1 MAQDKKVFEIKI
13 NGLTESVDA
22 VKSLNKELNILDEK
36 LKSLQNAKINI
47 KVQGNTPDTTKTKV
61 SGNTGTDSQV
71 EKQTQQQNALAKLQQ
86 QIAQQQAK
94 NAAMVTTE
102 YQQQYQELVKIRE
115 ANKEVEQI
123 QKQIATG
130 VRDTNGEYTNTLQG
144 QRAYLSE
151 LQKTFNSQ
159 EMGTEEWR
167 KAADELLRVRE
178 LVKGI
183 EQSTGDYRR
192 NVGNYPSGA
201 KELVTLFQEYQQQIE
216 ETNRSLNELKN
227 SMSGLSQDS
236 DEYKKIAVQV
246 SELEDKLSETT
257 EAAKGL
263 NDELS
268 KKIQINVGSTV
279 QYFDDVD
286 QAAENLQKQLRALAL
301 EGQQGTKQW
310 NDTINA
316 YGRVQK
322 AIMATTREVDAFV
335 ASSTGLKQ
343 TISIMQG
350 FSGLASLGVGIQGL
364 FGGQNED
371 LDKALQK
378 FTQLTLVMQGIQTI
392 QKQMATEGD
401 AFGRIMK
408 QSWDWANGIAGA
420 FGKITGKI
428 LGIIPG
434 AKSVGNALKNS
445 LQWIGNKGSQI
456 KSLIDVNAVNNEIKQ
471 VQKELNDMAFT
482 ASNVALQQYST
493 NFQKI
498 ADIAAKVKIA
508 PDTKG
513 LQEVSNYISLMEEEL
528 ERLKQDDISFG
539 RIDPTIKDDIN
550 QLTQDLDK
558 WKDIQLK
565 IETGDTKGALES
577 INEELNTMGETLK
590 NNAQQTDEATQKYAE
605 LQQKLA
611 QLKQQSAEAEQNTG
625 TLGKGLSKLG
635 VFGKVV
641 SSVLIGIGRAA
652 KIAAASLKALA
663 ASTVILLVIQV
674 ALEAVMKLIEGLTSL
689 WKDWFG
695 PSDSDLAKTVENF
708 DALAASIENA
718 NNKLQDLNK
727 QVERKQTTGALSS
740 YDALKEKLNNVKAS
754 AEEARKSLQQYA
766 AELETTKALNDDN
779 VSDFE
784 TDTWWNSE
792 DSYSSMEDFKKRY
805 KVLVKAVSQGVD
817 EMKAKTGSGG
827 WFLTADDAKADLAV
841 MQKAIIG
848 KIQYDINNIDFS
860 KGEEAYR
867 EFIQIINDETNASA
881 LANIEEL
888 FPEDKWQQGLK
899 RRIDAYR
906 NFAEQYLDLNAQ
918 MAAANREL
926 QRTIDDN
933 NNAAI
938 DDPYERANAQRKT
951 AMERELQDAA
961 DNEELKASIR
971 AKYARE
977 ERDAKKAHQKQLEA
991 DAKAARQKALQ
1002 NQYTAMQSEIDLMQD
1017 GLEKQKK
1024 ILELQKKQAVDA
1036 ATEQGASKKTIA
1048 NIIEN
1053 YNRQILKLELEF
1065 TKNIEKLYKTRN
1077 QNLLQL
1083 ELDYLAQIKEVD
1095 RSIWDRQM
1103 DIKRQMEEFVQQ
1115 DYEFNLNFEITENQP
1130 IEKYVDNLVGYY
1142 TDLEKAQ
1149 QQYVERKKKL
1159 DIEAENEQYNR
1170 NKTDVDEQYQ
1180 ERLRSYSDWLDTQN
1194 ELLNQAL
1201 EDGLISQ
1208 TQYDNMKTENQK
1220 KADQYLQDETER
1232 YNANI
1237 EQMDKDHQQK
1247 LTEIDRNALEE
1258 KRQYTKEALD
1268 NIIQTYNDF
1277 YNEIE
1282 QIGELKTKKN
1292 VSAIGIINFK
1302 KEKAN
1307 LKNMKSQYEKLM
1319 ADLQKEYQD
1328 LQAKFDNNEISFN
1341 DFRLA
1346 QKELDDLVAEI
1357 NAKYADV
1364 NNRLNSLFS
1373 TVVQSVMQATQ
1384 QYVQAFSSIWS
1395 SISSLME
1402 MSLDNE
1408 ERRLE
1413 KEKEIL
1419 DEEYDML
1426 EEQYQK
1432 QEELEKKHTD
1442 RINSIEDE
1450 LKTARGDRREH
1461 LIDQLAQE
1469 RNAQLKALENERAI
1483 EKEKE
1488 QNQKKQQQLEKQ
1500 QEALEKKRWEQNK
1513 KNQIVQATINTYT
1526 AVTNALAVQPW
1537 FVGLALS
1544 AVALALGMAQV
1555 SKIQA
1560 QKYYA
1565 KGGLLEGKPHSQGG
1579 IKVGNTGIEVEGGEF
1594 VTNKIT
1600 TRQNLPLLEYINSK
1614 KKPLTREDII
1624 NYYDGKERPF
1634 ITKSITNKFAQGG
1647 ELSTMQNIDVRD
1659 LVNYQQPQ
1667 DNAQY
1672 VVSVVDIINAA
1683 DNVRNVQTLAGLNR

>member
-22 VKSLNKELNILDEK
+22 VKSLNKELNTLDEK

-130 VRDTNGEYTNTLQG
+130 VRDSNGEYTNTLQG

-216 ETNRSLNELKN
+216 ETNRSLNELKD
-227 SMSGLSQDS
+227 SMRGLSQDS
-236 DEYKKIAVQV
+236 NEYKKIAVQV

-257 EAAKGL
+257 ETAKGL

-343 TISIMQG
+343 TIAVMQG

-364 FGGQNED
+364 FGGQNEE

-378 FTQLTLVMQGIQTI
+378 FTQLTLVMQGLQTV
-392 QKQMATEGD
+392 QKQMQTEGD

-408 QSWDWANGIAGA
+408 QWWEWANKGVSVIGSLI
-420 FGKITGKI
+420 GKIPGIKQ
-428 LGIIPG
+428 LGQ
-434 AKSVGNALKNS
+434 ATKSAFEWV
-445 LQWIGNKGSQI
+445 GNKGTQI
-456 KSLIDVNAVNNEIKQ
+456 KSVIDYNSVQSEIKK
-471 VQKELNDMAFT
+471 VQKELNDLPISAENT
-482 ASNVALQQYST
+482 WIQQYSRIFT
-493 NFQKI
+493 EI
-498 ADIAAKVKIA
+498 SDLAAKIKIA
-508 PDTKG
+508 PNTEG
-513 LQEVSNYISLMEEEL
+513 LEGVNNIISGLEAQLSEL
-528 ERLKQDDISFG
+528 NEMDLSFG
-539 RIDPTIKDDIN
+539 GNVPEIQEDIADVT
-550 QLTQDLDK
+550 TQLDK

-565 IETGDTKGALES
+565 IETGDTQGALDAV
-577 INEELNTMGETLK
+577 NEQLQTMATDLNNVGDMSDETAK
-590 NNAQQTDEATQKYAE
+590 QYAE
-605 LQQKLA
+605 LTTKLSELNVQSKQSQKNLGA
-611 QLKQQSAEAEQNTG
+611 FG
-625 TLGKGLSKLG
+625 TTLTKLG
-635 VFGKVV
+635 GFGKVV
-641 SSVLIGIGRAA
+641 ASALIGIGKAA
-652 KIAAASLKALA
+652 KIAAASLKTLA
-663 ASTVILLVIQV
+663 ASTVILLAIQL
-674 ALEAVMKLIEGLTSL
+674 ALEAVMYLIEGVTKL
-689 WKDWFG
+689 WNSWTGADT
-695 PSDSDLAKTVENF
+695 AKLVENF
-708 DALAASIENA
+708 DGLAASIENA
-718 NNKLQDLNK
+718 NNKLEDLNK

-792 DSYSSMEDFKKRY
+792 DSYSSMDDFKKRY
-805 KVLVKAVSQGVD
+805 QTLVKAVSQGVD

-827 WFLTADDAKADLAV
+827 WFLTADDAKSDLAV

-848 KIQYDINNIDFS
+848 KIQYDISNIDFS

-918 MAAANREL
+918 MAAANRDL

-933 NNAAI
+933 KNAAI
-938 DDPYERANAQRKT
+938 DDPYQRANAQRQT
-951 AMERELQDAA
+951 AMERELEDAA
-961 DNEELKASIR
+961 NNEELRASIR

-977 ERDAKKAHQKQLEA
+977 ERDARRAHQKQLAA

-1002 NQYTAMQSEIDLMQD
+1002 NQYTAMQAEIDLMED

-1036 ATEQGASKKTIA
+1036 AREQGASKATISK
-1048 NIIEN
+1048 IVES

-1083 ELDYLAQIKEVD
+1083 ELEYLAQVKEVD

-1103 DIKRQMEEFVQQ
+1103 DIKKQIEDFAQQ
-1115 DYEFNLNFEITENQP
+1115 DYEFNLNFEITNNPP
-1130 IEKYVDNLVGYY
+1130 IEEYVNNLVGYY

-1159 DIEAENEQYNR
+1159 DIEAENEQYDR
-1170 NKTDVDEQYQ
+1170 NQTDAYEQYQ
-1180 ERLRSYSDWLDTQN
+1180 ERTRSYSQWLETQN
-1194 ELLNQAL
+1194 ELLDQAL
-1201 EDGLISQ
+1201 KDGLISQ
-1208 TQYDNMKTENQK
+1208 TQYDNMKSENQK

-1237 EQMDKDHQQK
+1237 EQLNKDHQQR
-1247 LTEIDRNALEE
+1247 LAEIDRNATDQ

-1282 QIGELKTKKN
+1282 QAGERQTKKN
-1292 VSAIGIINFK
+1292 TSGIGIINYT

-1307 LKNMKSQYEKLM
+1307 LKNMQSQYTKLM
-1319 ADLQKEYQD
+1319 TDIQKEYQD
-1328 LQAKFDNNEISFN
+1328 LQTKFDNNEISFN

-1346 QKELDDLVAEI
+1346 KKELDGLSAEI
-1357 NAKYADV
+1357 TEKYNDV
-1364 NNRLNSLFS
+1364 SNQLKNLFS
-1373 TVVQSVMQATQ
+1373 TVAQSVMQATQ

-1408 ERRLE
+1408 QRRLE
-1413 KEKEIL
+1413 KEQEL
-1419 DEEYDML
+1419 LEEEYDML

-1442 RINSIEDE
+1442 RVNSIEDE
-1450 LKTARGDRREH
+1450 LKTARGDRREN
-1461 LIDQLAQE
+1461 LINQLAQE
-1469 RNAQLKALENERAI
+1469 KNAQIKALENERAI

-1500 QEALEKKRWEQNK
+1500 QKALEKKRWEQNK
-1513 KNQIVQATINTYT
+1513 KNQIVQATINTFT

-1544 AVALALGMAQV
+1544 AVALALGMANV
-1555 SKIQA
+1555 AKIKA

-1647 ELSTMQNIDVRD
+1647 ELPTMQDIDVRD
-1659 LVNYQQPQ
+1659 LVNYVPQ
-1667 DNAQY
+1667 TDDRPIYVAVTEIENAM
-1672 VVSVVDIINAA
+1672 
-1683 DNVRNVQTLAGLNR
+1683 DNVQQVRVLAGVQ

>member
-13 NGLTESVDA
+13 NGLSESVDA
-22 VKSLNKELNILDEK
+22 VKSLNKELNTLDEK

-47 KVQGNTPDTTKTKV
+47 KVQGNIPDTTKAKV
-61 SGNTGTDSQV
+61 SGNTGTNSQV

-102 YQQQYQELVKIRE
+102 YQQQYQELVKIKE

-151 LQKTFNSQ
+151 LQKAFNSQ

-316 YGRVQK
+316 YGKVQK

-364 FGGQNED
+364 FGGQNEE
-371 LDKALQK
+371 LDKSLQK
-378 FTQLTLVMQGIQTI
+378 FTQLTLVMQGLQTTYTQI
-392 QKQMATEGD
+392 KTEGD
-401 AFGRIMK
+401 AFGKILK
-408 QSWDWANGIAGA
+408 QTWDYANWIAGA

-428 LGIIPG
+428 LGMIPG
-434 AKSVGNALKNS
+434 AKSLGNTLKNG

-482 ASNVALQQYST
+482 ASNVALQQYSV

-539 RIDPTIKDDIN
+539 SIDPTIKDDIN
-550 QLTQDLDK
+550 QLTQDIDK
-558 WKDIQLK
+558 WKDIQIK
-565 IETGDTKGALES
+565 IETGDAKGALES
-577 INEELNTMGETLK
+577 INDELNTMGETLM
-590 NNAQQTDEATQKYAE
+590 NNAEQSDEAAQKYAQ

-625 TLGKGLSKLG
+625 ALGKSLSKMG
-635 VFGKVV
+635 GFGKVV
-641 SSVLIGIGRAA
+641 SSALIGIGKAA
-652 KIAAASLKALA
+652 KIAAKSLKAMA
-663 ASTVILLVIQV
+663 ASTVILLAIQL
-674 ALEAVMKLIEGLTSL
+674 ALEAVMALIEGLTSL
-689 WKDWFG
+689 WNWATGADT
-695 PSDSDLAKTVENF
+695 AKLVENF
-708 DALAASIENA
+708 DGLAASIENA
-718 NNKLQDLNK
+718 KNKLDDLNK
-727 QVERKQTTGALSS
+727 QTERKKAEGSINS
-740 YDALKEKLNNVKAS
+740 YQELKEKIDNV
-754 AEEARKSLQQYA
+754 
-766 AELETTKALNDDN
+766 TKAAQQAGTSLKQF
-779 VSDFE
+779 VSDMENTKDIDLKTFE

-792 DSYSSMEDFKKRY
+792 DSYKSMDDFKKRY
-805 KVLVKAVSQGVD
+805 QTLVKAVSQGVD
-817 EMKAKTGSGG
+817 EMEAKTGSGSW
-827 WFLTADDAKADLAV
+827 WFTADDAKSDLAD

-848 KIQYDINNIDFS
+848 KLQYDINNIDFS

-867 EFIQIINDETNASA
+867 QFINLINDETNASA
-881 LANIEEL
+881 LANIDEL

-899 RRIDAYR
+899 QRIDAYR
-906 NFAEQYLDLNAQ
+906 NFAEQMYGLNTQLAQQTASMARQIQDNLD
-918 MAAANREL
+918 
-926 QRTIDDN
+926 
-933 NNAAI
+933 AAI
-938 DDPYERANAQRKT
+938 SDPYQRANAQRKT
-951 AMERELQDAA
+951 AMQRELEEAEGNAKLQD
-961 DNEELKASIR
+961 SIR
-971 AKYARE
+971 QKYARE
-977 ERDAKKAHQKQLEA
+977 EADAQKAHQKQLAA

-1002 NQYTAMQSEIDLMQD
+1002 NQYTAMQAEIDLMEE

-1024 ILELQKKQAVDA
+1024 ILELQKKQSVDA
-1036 ATEQGASKKTIA
+1036 AREQGASKATIA
-1048 NIIEN
+1048 KIVEN

-1083 ELDYLAQIKEVD
+1083 ELEYLAQLKEVD

-1103 DIKRQMEEFVQQ
+1103 DIKKQIEDFAQQ
-1115 DYEFNLNFEITENQP
+1115 DYEFNLNFEITNNPP
-1130 IEKYVDNLVGYY
+1130 IEEYVNNLVGYY
-1142 TDLEKAQ
+1142 QDLESAQ

-1159 DIEAENEQYNR
+1159 DIEAENEQYDR
-1170 NKTDVDEQYQ
+1170 NQTDAYEQYQ
-1180 ERLRSYSDWLDTQN
+1180 ERTRAYSQWLETQN
-1194 ELLNQAL
+1194 ELLKQAL

-1208 TQYDNMKTENQK
+1208 TQYDEMERENHE
-1220 KADQYLQDETER
+1220 KANQYLEDENAR
-1232 YNANI
+1232 YIANL
-1237 EQMDKDHQQK
+1237 EQMDKDHQQR
-1247 LTEIDRNALEE
+1247 LAEIDRNATDQ

-1282 QIGELKTKKN
+1282 QTGELATKKN
-1292 VSAIGIINFK
+1292 TSGIGIINFK

-1319 ADLQKEYQD
+1319 TDIQKEYQD
-1328 LQAKFDNNEISFN
+1328 LQTKFDNNEISFN
-1341 DFRLA
+1341 DFRQA
-1346 QKELDDLVAEI
+1346 KKELDGLSAEI
-1357 NAKYADV
+1357 TEKYNDV
-1364 NNRLNSLFS
+1364 SNKLKTLFS
-1373 TVVQSVMQATQ
+1373 TVAQSVMQATQ

-1413 KEKEIL
+1413 KQQELLE
-1419 DEEYDML
+1419 EEYDML

-1442 RINSIEDE
+1442 RVNSIEDE
-1450 LKTARGDRREH
+1450 LKTARGDRREN
-1461 LIDQLAQE
+1461 LINQLAQE
-1469 RNAQLKALENERAI
+1469 KNAQIKALENERAI

-1500 QEALEKKRWEQNK
+1500 QKALEKKRWEQNK
-1513 KNQIVQATINTYT
+1513 KNQIVQATINTFT

-1544 AVALALGMAQV
+1544 AVALALGMANV
-1555 SKIQA
+1555 AKIKA

-1565 KGGLLEGKPHSQGG
+1565 DGGLLTGKSHSQGG
-1579 IKVGNTGIEVEGGEF
+1579 IKIPGTNIEVEGNEY
-1594 VTNKIT
+1594 VINKT
-1600 TRQNLPLLEYINSK
+1600 TTKYNQPLVEYINSK
-1614 KKPLTREDII
+1614 R
-1624 NYYDGKERPF
+1624 RP
-1634 ITKSITNKFAQGG
+1634 ITKDDLINFYDNGQHKLINKNLTGKYAEGG
-1647 ELSTMQNIDVRD
+1647 QLPVMNDIDVRD

-1667 DNAQY
+1667 DNTQY

-1683 DNVRNVQTLAGLNR
+1683 DNVRSIQTLAGINK

>member
-22 VKSLNKELNILDEK
+22 VKSLNKELNSLDEK
-36 LKSLQNAKINI
+36 LKLLQNAKINI

-61 SGNTGTDSQV
+61 SGNSGNDSQV

-130 VRDTNGEYTNTLQG
+130 VRDANGEYTNTLQG

-216 ETNRSLNELKN
+216 ETNRSLNELKD

-268 KKIQINVGSTV
+268 KKIQINVGDTV

-286 QAAENLQKQLRALAL
+286 QAAESLQKQLRALAL

-310 NDTINA
+310 NNTINA
-316 YGRVQK
+316 YGKVQK
-322 AIMATTREVDAFV
+322 AIMATTREVDAFM
-335 ASSTGLKQ
+335 ARSTGLKK
-343 TISIMQG
+343 TITIMQG
-350 FSGLASLGVGIQGL
+350 FAGVASLGQGLMGL
-364 FGGQNED
+364 FGGQSEE
-371 LDKALQK
+371 LDKTLAT
-378 FTQLTLVMQGIQTI
+378 FTQMTMVLQGIQSI
-392 QKQMATEGD
+392 KKQMETEGD
-401 AFGRIMK
+401 SFGQMMAKTWSWVDGLTNNLSKTIKELDSYRRVTKKYGSEKNDLFDGALEQMAVFKDKIRQLPSEVLDALNNVLHTAKNNKVNFIDLFAFDSDELRKKFGDEVADAMDKFNESLKNNNATDAATDLKDFATAAQMAQGNTTGLTASMMK
-408 QSWDWANGIAGA
+408 LGKAGPVVA
-420 FGKITGKI
+420 KGMRVAAAGLKSIVSASAVGLII
-428 LGIIPG
+428 LGINKAITLLTAG
-434 AKSVGNALKNS
+434 INWLHDAITGNN
-445 LQWIGNKGSQI
+445 
-456 KSLIDVNAVNNEIKQ
+456 
-471 VQKELNDMAFT
+471 
-482 ASNVALQQYST
+482 
-493 NFQKI
+493 
-498 ADIAAKVKIA
+498 
-508 PDTKG
+508 
-513 LQEVSNYISLMEEEL
+513 
-528 ERLKQDDISFG
+528 
-539 RIDPTIKDDIN
+539 
-550 QLTQDLDK
+550 
-558 WKDIQLK
+558 
-565 IETGDTKGALES
+565 
-577 INEELNTMGETLK
+577 
-590 NNAQQTDEATQKYAE
+590 
-605 LQQKLA
+605 
-611 QLKQQSAEAEQNTG
+611 
-625 TLGKGLSKLG
+625 LGK
-635 VFGKVV
+635 
-641 SSVLIGIGRAA
+641 
-652 KIAAASLKALA
+652 
-663 ASTVILLVIQV
+663 
-674 ALEAVMKLIEGLTSL
+674 AVE
-689 WKDWFG
+689 D
-695 PSDSDLAKTVENF
+695 F
-708 DALAASIENA
+708 DGLAASIENA

-727 QVERKQTTGALSS
+727 QTERKKAEGSINS
-740 YDALKEKLNNVKAS
+740 YQELKEKLDSV
-754 AEEARKSLQQYA
+754 
-766 AELETTKALNDDN
+766 TKAAQQSGMSLKQF
-779 VSDFE
+779 VSDLENTKDIDFKDFE

-792 DSYSSMEDFKKRY
+792 DNYSSMDDFKKRY
-805 KVLVKAVSQGVD
+805 QNLVKAVSQGVD
-817 EMKAKTGSGG
+817 EMEAKTGSGHW
-827 WFLTADDAKADLAV
+827 WFTADDAKNDLAE

-867 EFIQIINDETNASA
+867 QFINIINDETNASA
-881 LANIEEL
+881 LANIEKL
-888 FPEDKWQQGLK
+888 FPEDQWQQGLK

-906 NFAEQYLDLNAQ
+906 NFAEQMYSLNTQ
-918 MAAANREL
+918 MASQTVNVSR
-926 QRTIDDN
+926 QIQDN
-933 NNAAI
+933 LNAAI
-938 DDPYERANAQRKT
+938 SNPYQRANAQRKT
-951 AMERELQDAA
+951 AMERELEDAKDNAELQD
-961 DNEELKASIR
+961 SIR
-971 AKYARE
+971 KKYARE
-977 ERDAKKAHQKQLEA
+977 EADAARAHRQQMAAE
-991 DAKAARQKALQ
+991 AKAARQKALQ
-1002 NQYTAMQSEIDLMQD
+1002 NQYTAMQAEIDLMQD
-1017 GLEKQKK
+1017 GVEKQKK
-1024 ILELQKKQAVDA
+1024 ILQLQKKQAVDSA
-1036 ATEQGASKKTIA
+1036 REQGASKATIA
-1048 NIIEN
+1048 KIIKN
-1053 YNRQILKLELEF
+1053 YNRQILNLELGF
-1065 TKNIEKLYKTRN
+1065 TRNIEKLYKTRN

-1083 ELDYLAQIKEVD
+1083 ELEYLAQIKEVD

-1103 DIKRQMEEFVQQ
+1103 DIKKQMEDFKKQ
-1115 DYEFNLNFEITENQP
+1115 DYEFNLNFEITDNPPLE
-1130 IEKYVDNLVGYY
+1130 EYVNNLVGYY
-1142 TDLEKAQ
+1142 KDLEAIQ
-1149 QQYVERKKKL
+1149 EQHLERQKKL
-1159 DIEAENEQYNR
+1159 DVEAENEQYKR
-1170 NKTDVDEQYQ
+1170 NTTDVKEQYE
-1180 ERLRSYSDWLDTQN
+1180 ERKRSYSEWLDSQN
-1194 ELLNQAL
+1194 EILDQAL
-1201 EDGLISQ
+1201 KEGTISQ
-1208 TQYDNMKTENQK
+1208 AQHDEMQKENK
-1220 KADQYLQDETER
+1220 EKADKYLKDETER
-1232 YNANI
+1232 YNSNI
-1237 EQMDKDHQQK
+1237 EQLNKDHQQR
-1247 LTEIDRNALEE
+1247 LLEIDRNSNEQ
-1258 KRQYTKEALD
+1258 KRQNTKETLD

-1282 QIGELKTKKN
+1282 QAGERKTRQN
-1292 VSAIGIINFK
+1292 TSGIGIINYS
-1302 KEKAN
+1302 KERAN
-1307 LKNMKSQYEKLM
+1307 LKNMKSQYTKLM
-1319 ADLQKEYQD
+1319 TDIQNEYQV
-1328 LQAKFDNNEISFN
+1328 LQDKFDNNEISFN
-1341 DFRLA
+1341 DFRQA
-1346 QKELDDLVAEI
+1346 KKELDGLSVEVTD
-1357 NAKYADV
+1357 KYNEV
-1364 NNRLNSLFS
+1364 SNRLNNLFT

-1413 KEKEIL
+1413 KEQEL
-1419 DEEYDML
+1419 LEEEYDML

-1442 RINSIEDE
+1442 RVNSIEDE

-1461 LIDQLAQE
+1461 LIDQLTQE
-1469 RNAQLKALENERAI
+1469 RNAQIKALENERAI

-1488 QNQKKQQQLEKQ
+1488 QNQKKQKQVEKQ
-1500 QEALEKKRWEQNK
+1500 QGALEKKRWEQNK

-1526 AVTNALAVQPW
+1526 AITNALAVSPW

-1555 SKIQA
+1555 AKIKA

-1565 KGGLLEGKPHSQGG
+1565 DGGLLEGKSHSQGG

-1647 ELSTMQNIDVRD
+1647 ELSPMQDINVRD
-1659 LVNYQQPQ
+1659 IVNYTPPT
-1667 DNAQY
+1667 DDRPIYVTVTDIENAM
-1672 VVSVVDIINAA
+1672 
-1683 DNVRNVQTLAGLNR
+1683 DNVQQVRVLAGVK

>member
-22 VKSLNKELNILDEK
+22 VKSLNKELNTLDEK
-36 LKSLQNAKINI
+36 LKLLQNAKINI

-61 SGNTGTDSQV
+61 SGNTGNDSQV

-102 YQQQYQELVKIRE
+102 YQQQYQELVKIKE

-130 VRDTNGEYTNTLQG
+130 VRDANGEYTNTLQG

-201 KELVTLFQEYQQQIE
+201 KELVTLFQEYQTQIE

-257 EAAKGL
+257 ESAKGL

-268 KKIQINVGSTV
+268 KKIQINVGNTV

-286 QAAENLQKQLRALAL
+286 QAAESLQKQLRALAL

-310 NDTINA
+310 NNTINA
-316 YGRVQK
+316 YGKVQK
-322 AIMATTREVDAFV
+322 AIMATTREVDAFI

-343 TISIMQG
+343 TITIMQG
-350 FSGLASLGVGIQGL
+350 FTGVASLGQGLMGL
-364 FGGQNED
+364 FGGQSEE
-371 LDKALQK
+371 LDKTLAK
-378 FTQLTLVMQGIQTI
+378 FTQMTLVLQGIQTI
-392 QKQMATEGD
+392 KKQMETEGD
-401 AFGRIMK
+401 AFGQMMTKTWNWVDGLTDNLSKTI
-408 QSWDWANGIAGA
+408 
-420 FGKITGKI
+420 
-428 LGIIPG
+428 
-434 AKSVGNALKNS
+434 
-445 LQWIGNKGSQI
+445 
-456 KSLIDVNAVNNEIKQ
+456 
-471 VQKELNDMAFT
+471 KELDSYGRVIKKYGSGKNDLFRGAIEQIVAFRDKIRQLPSEVLDAYNNMLHT
-482 ASNVALQQYST
+482 AKEKESKVNLVDLFAFDSDELRKKFGDEVADAMDKF
-493 NFQKI
+493 N
-498 ADIAAKVKIA
+498 
-508 PDTKG
+508 
-513 LQEVSNYISLMEEEL
+513 ESLA
-528 ERLKQDDISFG
+528 
-539 RIDPTIKDDIN
+539 N
-550 QLTQDLDK
+550 
-558 WKDIQLK
+558 
-565 IETGDTKGALES
+565 
-577 INEELNTMGETLK
+577 
-590 NNAQQTDEATQKYAE
+590 NNASDAANDLKDFATA
-605 LQQKLA
+605 A
-611 QLKQQSAEAEQNTG
+611 QMAQGNT
-625 TLGKGLSKLG
+625 T
-635 VFGKVV
+635 
-641 SSVLIGIGRAA
+641 
-652 KIAAASLKALA
+652 
-663 ASTVILLVIQV
+663 
-674 ALEAVMKLIEGLTSL
+674 GLTSSMMKL
-689 WKDWFG
+689 GKAG
-695 PSDSDLAKTVENF
+695 PVVATGMRVAAAGIKALISATVVGLIIVAITEAINLLIDGLKLLSDAITGNDLGKAVEDF
-708 DALAASIENA
+708 DGLAASIQNA
-718 NNKLQDLNK
+718 KDQLADLNK
-727 QVERKQTTGALSS
+727 QTERKRAEGTINS
-740 YDALKEKLNNVKAS
+740 YQELREKL
-754 AEEARKSLQQYA
+754 
-766 AELETTKALNDDN
+766 DN
-779 VSDFE
+779 VTKSAQQAGASLKQFVSDMENTKDIDLKAFE

-805 KVLVKAVSQGVD
+805 QTLVKAVSQGVD
-817 EMKAKTGSGG
+817 EMEAKNGSGDW
-827 WFLTADDAKADLAV
+827 WFTADDAKNDLAE

-867 EFIQIINDETNASA
+867 QFINIINDETNASA
-881 LANIEEL
+881 LANIDEL
-888 FPEDKWQQGLK
+888 FPEDKWQKGLK
-899 RRIDAYR
+899 QRIDAYR
-906 NFAEQYLDLNAQ
+906 NFAEQMYDLNTQ
-918 MAAANREL
+918 MAAQTA
-926 QRTIDDN
+926 TIMKQIQDN
-933 NNAAI
+933 LIAAI
-938 DDPYERANAQRKT
+938 ADPYERANAQRKT
-951 AMERELQDAA
+951 AMQREL
-961 DNEELKASIR
+961 EEAESSWFLRTSIR

-977 ERDAKKAHQKQLEA
+977 EADAQKEHQKQLAA

-1002 NQYTAMQSEIDLMQD
+1002 NQYTAMQAEIDLMED

-1036 ATEQGASKKTIA
+1036 AREQGASKATIA
-1048 NIIEN
+1048 KIVEN
-1053 YNRQILKLELEF
+1053 YNRQILKLELDF

-1083 ELDYLAQIKEVD
+1083 ELDYLAQLKEVD

-1103 DIKRQMEEFVQQ
+1103 DIKKQIEDFAQQ
-1115 DYEFNLNFEITENQP
+1115 DYEFNLNFEITNNPP
-1130 IEKYVDNLVGYY
+1130 IEEYVNNLVGYY
-1142 TDLEKAQ
+1142 QDLESAQ

-1159 DIEAENEQYNR
+1159 DVEAENEQYNR
-1170 NKTDVDEQYQ
+1170 NKVDVEEQYQ

-1194 ELLNQAL
+1194 ELLTQAL

-1208 TQYDNMKTENQK
+1208 TQYDNMKSENQK
-1220 KADQYLQDETER
+1220 KADKYLQDETER

-1237 EQMDKDHQQK
+1237 EQMDKDHQQR
-1247 LTEIDRNALEE
+1247 LAEIDRNANEQ

-1282 QIGELKTKKN
+1282 QAGEKQTKKN
-1292 VSAIGIINFK
+1292 TSGIGIINYT
-1302 KEKAN
+1302 KERAN
-1307 LKNMKSQYEKLM
+1307 LKNMQSQYTKLM
-1319 ADLQKEYQD
+1319 ADIQKEYQD
-1328 LQAKFDNNEISFN
+1328 LQTKFDNNEISFN

-1346 QKELDDLVAEI
+1346 KKELDGLSAEI
-1357 NAKYADV
+1357 TEKYNDV
-1364 NNRLNSLFS
+1364 SNKLKNLFS
-1373 TVVQSVMQATQ
+1373 TVAQSVMQATQ

-1413 KEKEIL
+1413 KQQELLE
-1419 DEEYDML
+1419 EEYDML

-1442 RINSIEDE
+1442 RVNSIEDE

-1469 RNAQLKALENERAI
+1469 KNAQIKALENERAI

-1500 QEALEKKRWEQNK
+1500 QKALEKKRWEQNK

-1544 AVALALGMAQV
+1544 AVALALGMANV
-1555 SKIQA
+1555 AKIQS

-1647 ELSTMQNIDVRD
+1647 ELPVMQDIDVRD

-1683 DNVRNVQTLAGLNR
+1683 DNVRSIQTLAGINK

>member
-22 VKSLNKELNILDEK
+22 VKSLNKELNTLDEK

-47 KVQGNTPDTTKTKV
+47 KVQGNIPDTTKTKV
-61 SGNTGTDSQV
+61 SGNTGTNSQV

-102 YQQQYQELVKIRE
+102 YQQQYQELVKIKE

-257 EAAKGL
+257 ETAKGL

-322 AIMATTREVDAFV
+322 AIMATTREVDAFM

-350 FSGLASLGVGIQGL
+350 FSGLASLGMGIQGL
-364 FGGQNED
+364 FGGQNEE
-371 LDKALQK
+371 LDKSLQK
-378 FTQLTLVMQGIQTI
+378 FTQLTLVMQGLQTV
-392 QKQMATEGD
+392 QKQMKTEGD

-408 QSWDWANGIAGA
+408 QSWDWVNNAVT
-420 FGKITGKI
+420 FTGKLI
-428 LGIIPG
+428 GQIPG
-434 AKSVGNALKNS
+434 LKQLGQVTKSAFE
-445 LQWIGNKGSQI
+445 WFGNKGTQI
-456 KSLIDVNAVNNEIKQ
+456 KSVIDYNSVQAEIKK
-471 VQKELNDMAFT
+471 VEKELNDLPIRAENT
-482 ASNVALQQYST
+482 WIKQYSGIFT
-493 NFQKI
+493 EI
-498 ADIAAKVKIA
+498 SDLAAKIKIA
-508 PDTKG
+508 PDTEG
-513 LQEVSNYISLMEEEL
+513 LNGVKKTISGLEAQLSDLNEMDLRFGGNVPEIQE
-528 ERLKQDDISFG
+528 DIAE
-539 RIDPTIKDDIN
+539 TTKE
-550 QLTQDLDK
+550 LDK

-565 IETGDTKGALES
+565 IETGDTQGALDAV
-577 INEELNTMGETLK
+577 NEQLQTMATDLNNVGNMSDETAK
-590 NNAQQTDEATQKYAE
+590 KYAE
-605 LQQKLA
+605 LTTKLSELNVQSKEA
-611 QLKQQSAEAEQNTG
+611 QSKLG
-625 TLGKGLSKLG
+625 GLGKGLSKMGG
-635 VFGKVV
+635 VGKFFA
-641 SSVLIGIGRAA
+641 SVLIGISNAA
-652 KIAAASLKALA
+652 KIAAKSLKAMA

-674 ALEAVMKLIEGLTSL
+674 ALEAVMNLIEGLTSL
-689 WKDWFG
+689 WKGIFG

-740 YDALKEKLNNVKAS
+740 YDALKEKLNNVKVS

-766 AELETTKALNDDN
+766 AELETTQNLNDDN

-805 KVLVKAVSQGVD
+805 QTLVKAVSQGVD
-817 EMKAKTGSGG
+817 EMEAKTGSGSW
-827 WFLTADDAKADLAV
+827 WFTADDAKADLAE

-848 KIQYDINNIDFS
+848 KIQYDISNIDFS

-867 EFIQIINDETNASA
+867 QFIQVINDETNASA
-881 LANIEEL
+881 LANIENL
-888 FPEDKWQQGLK
+888 FPEDQWQQGLK

-938 DDPYERANAQRKT
+938 DDPYQRANAQRQT
-951 AMERELQDAA
+951 AMERELEDAA
-961 DNEELKASIR
+961 NNEELRASIR

-977 ERDAKKAHQKQLEA
+977 ERDARRAHQKQLAA
-991 DAKAARQKALQ
+991 DARAARQKALQ
-1002 NQYTAMQSEIDLMQD
+1002 NQYTAMQAEIDLMED

-1036 ATEQGASKKTIA
+1036 AREQGASKATIA
-1048 NIIEN
+1048 KIVES

-1083 ELDYLAQIKEVD
+1083 ELEYLAQVKEVD

-1103 DIKRQMEEFVQQ
+1103 EIKKQIEDFAQQ
-1115 DYEFNLNFEITENQP
+1115 DYEFNLNFEITNNPP
-1130 IEKYVDNLVGYY
+1130 IEEYVNNLVGYY
-1142 TDLEKAQ
+1142 QDLEAAQ

-1159 DIEAENEQYNR
+1159 DIEAENEQYDR
-1170 NKTDVDEQYQ
+1170 NQTDAYEQYQ
-1180 ERLRSYSDWLDTQN
+1180 ERTRAYSQWLETQN
-1194 ELLNQAL
+1194 ELLKQAL

-1208 TQYDNMKTENQK
+1208 TQYDEMERENHE
-1220 KADQYLQDETER
+1220 KANQYLEDENTR
-1232 YNANI
+1232 YIANL
-1237 EQMDKDHQQK
+1237 EQMDKDHQQR
-1247 LTEIDRNALEE
+1247 LAEIDRNATDQ

-1282 QIGELKTKKN
+1282 QTGELATKKN
-1292 VSAIGIINFK
+1292 TSGIGIINFK

-1307 LKNMKSQYEKLM
+1307 LKNMQSQYTKLM
-1319 ADLQKEYQD
+1319 ADIQKEYQD
-1328 LQAKFDNNEISFN
+1328 LQNKFDNNEISFN

-1346 QKELDDLVAEI
+1346 KKELDGLSAEI
-1357 NAKYADV
+1357 TEKYNDV
-1364 NNRLNSLFS
+1364 SNKLKNLFT

-1413 KEKEIL
+1413 KQQELLE
-1419 DEEYDML
+1419 EEYDML

-1442 RINSIEDE
+1442 RVNSIEDE
-1450 LKTARGDRREH
+1450 LKTARGDRREN
-1461 LIDQLAQE
+1461 LINQLAQE
-1469 RNAQLKALENERAI
+1469 KNAQIKALENERAI

-1500 QEALEKKRWEQNK
+1500 QKALEKKRWEQNK
-1513 KNQIVQATINTYT
+1513 KNQIVQATINTFT
-1526 AVTNALAVQPW
+1526 AVTNALSVSPW

-1544 AVALALGMAQV
+1544 AVALALGMANV
-1555 SKIQA
+1555 AKIKA

-1565 KGGLLEGKPHSQGG
+1565 DGGLLTGKSHSQGG
-1579 IKVGNTGIEVEGGEF
+1579 IKIPGTNIEVEGNEY
-1594 VTNKIT
+1594 VINKT
-1600 TRQNLPLLEYINSK
+1600 TTKYNQPLVEYINSK
-1614 KKPLTREDII
+1614 RRPITRDDLINFYDNGQHKLINKNLT
-1624 NYYDGKERPF
+1624 GKYAE
-1634 ITKSITNKFAQGG
+1634 GG
-1647 ELSTMQNIDVRD
+1647 QLPVMNDIDVRD

-1683 DNVRNVQTLAGLNR
+1683 DNVRSIQTLAGINK

>member
-22 VKSLNKELNILDEK
+22 VKSLNKELNTLDEK

-130 VRDTNGEYTNTLQG
+130 VRDANGEYTNTLQG

-268 KKIQINVGSTV
+268 KKIQINVGNSV

-343 TISIMQG
+343 TIAVMQG

-364 FGGQNED
+364 FGGQNEE
-371 LDKALQK
+371 LDKSLQK
-378 FTQLTLVMQGIQTI
+378 FTQLTLVMQGLQSV
-392 QKQMATEGD
+392 QKQMKTEGD

-408 QSWDWANGIAGA
+408 KSWDWVNDTVGGIGKLIGKTPGIKQLGQAIKSA
-420 FGKITGKI
+420 FERMGE
-428 LGIIPG
+428 
-434 AKSVGNALKNS
+434 
-445 LQWIGNKGSQI
+445 KGTQI
-456 KSLIDVNAVNNEIKQ
+456 KSVIDYNSVQAQIKK
-471 VQKELNDMAFT
+471 VEKELNDLPIRAENQWIAEYGKTFT
-482 ASNVALQQYST
+482 EISDLAAKIKIAPNTEGLNAVKNEISGLEELLSDINEQDLRFGGNVPEIQED
-493 NFQKI
+493 I
-498 ADIAAKVKIA
+498 ADI
-508 PDTKG
+508 TK
-513 LQEVSNYISLMEEEL
+513 E
-528 ERLKQDDISFG
+528 
-539 RIDPTIKDDIN
+539 
-550 QLTQDLDK
+550 LDK

-565 IETGDTKGALES
+565 IETGDTQGALDVV
-577 INEELNTMGETLK
+577 NEELQSMATELTDVDDMV
-590 NNAQQTDEATQKYAE
+590 DEASKKYAE
-605 LQQKLA
+605 LTIKLSELNAQSKQSQKNL
-611 QLKQQSAEAEQNTG
+611 G
-625 TLGKGLSKLG
+625 TLGTALSKLG
-635 VFGKVV
+635 GFGKGVA
-641 SSVLIGIGRAA
+641 SMLIGIGKAA
-652 KIAAASLKALA
+652 KIASASLKAMA
-663 ASTVILLVIQV
+663 ASTVILLVIQA
-674 ALEAVMKLIEGLTSL
+674 ALEVVMKLIEGLTSL
-689 WKDWFG
+689 WKGIFG

-718 NNKLQDLNK
+718 NNKLEDLNK

-766 AELETTKALNDDN
+766 AELETTKNLNDDN

-805 KVLVKAVSQGVD
+805 QTLVKAVSQGVD
-817 EMKAKTGSGG
+817 EMEAKTGSSSW
-827 WFLTADDAKADLAV
+827 WFTADDAKADLAE

-848 KIQYDINNIDFS
+848 KIQYDISNIDFS

-867 EFIQIINDETNASA
+867 QFIQVINDETNASA

-918 MAAANREL
+918 MAAANRDL

-933 NNAAI
+933 KNAAI
-938 DDPYERANAQRKT
+938 DDPYQRANAQRQT
-951 AMERELQDAA
+951 AMERELEDAA
-961 DNEELKASIR
+961 NNEELRASIR

-977 ERDAKKAHQKQLEA
+977 ERDARRAHQKQLAA

-1002 NQYTAMQSEIDLMQD
+1002 NQYTAMQAEIDLMED

-1036 ATEQGASKKTIA
+1036 AREQGASKATIA
-1048 NIIEN
+1048 KIVEN

-1083 ELDYLAQIKEVD
+1083 ELEYLAQLKQVD

-1103 DIKRQMEEFVQQ
+1103 DIKKQIEDFAQQ
-1115 DYEFNLNFEITENQP
+1115 DYEFNLNFEITNNPP
-1130 IEKYVDNLVGYY
+1130 IEEYVNNLVKYY
-1142 TDLEKAQ
+1142 QDLESAQ

-1159 DIEAENEQYNR
+1159 DVEAENEQYDR
-1170 NKTDVDEQYQ
+1170 NQTDAYEQYQ
-1180 ERLRSYSDWLDTQN
+1180 ERTRAYSQWLETQN
-1194 ELLNQAL
+1194 ELLKQAL

-1208 TQYDNMKTENQK
+1208 TQYDEMEKENHE
-1220 KADQYLQDETER
+1220 KANQYLEDENAR
-1232 YNANI
+1232 YIANL
-1237 EQMDKDHQQK
+1237 EQMDKDHQQR
-1247 LTEIDRNALEE
+1247 LAEIDRNATDQ

-1282 QIGELKTKKN
+1282 QTAERNTKQN
-1292 VSAIGIINFK
+1292 TSGIGIINYT
-1302 KEKAN
+1302 KERAN
-1307 LKNMKSQYEKLM
+1307 LKNVQSQYTKLM
-1319 ADLQKEYQD
+1319 TDIQKEYQD
-1328 LQAKFDNNEISFN
+1328 LQNKFDNNEISFN

-1346 QKELDDLVAEI
+1346 KKELDGLSAEI
-1357 NAKYADV
+1357 TEKYNDV
-1364 NNRLNSLFS
+1364 SNKLKTLFS
-1373 TVVQSVMQATQ
+1373 TVAQSVMQATQ

-1413 KEKEIL
+1413 KQQELLE
-1419 DEEYDML
+1419 EEYDML

-1442 RINSIEDE
+1442 RVNSIEDE
-1450 LKTARGDRREH
+1450 LKTARGDRREN
-1461 LIDQLAQE
+1461 LINQLAQE
-1469 RNAQLKALENERAI
+1469 KNAQIKALESERAI

-1500 QEALEKKRWEQNK
+1500 QKALEKKRWEQNK
-1513 KNQIVQATINTYT
+1513 KNQIVQATINTFT
-1526 AVTNALAVQPW
+1526 AVTNALSVQPW

-1544 AVALALGMAQV
+1544 AVALALGMANV
-1555 SKIQA
+1555 AKIKA

-1565 KGGLLEGKPHSQGG
+1565 KGGLLEGKSHSQGG

-1647 ELSTMQNIDVRD
+1647 ELPTMQDIDVRD

-1683 DNVRNVQTLAGLNR
+1683 DNVRSIQTLAGINK

>member
-22 VKSLNKELNILDEK
+22 VKSLNKELNTLDEK

-61 SGNTGTDSQV
+61 SGNTGTNSQV

-102 YQQQYQELVKIRE
+102 YQQQYQELVKIKE

-286 QAAENLQKQLRALAL
+286 QAAESLQKQLRALAL

-343 TISIMQG
+343 TIAVMQG

-364 FGGQNED
+364 FGGQNEE
-371 LDKALQK
+371 LDKSLQK
-378 FTQLTLVMQGIQTI
+378 FTQLTLVMQGLQTV
-392 QKQMATEGD
+392 QKQMQTEGD

-408 QSWDWANGIAGA
+408 QSWEWANKLAVGI
-420 FGKITGKI
+420 GKLIGE
-428 LGIIPG
+428 IPG
-434 AKSVGNALKNS
+434 IKQLGQVGKKAFE
-445 LQWIGNKGSQI
+445 WVGNKGTEI
-456 KSLIDVNAVNNEIKQ
+456 KSVIDYNSVQAEIKK
-471 VQKELNDMAFT
+471 VEKELNDLPIRAE
-482 ASNVALQQYST
+482 NIWIKQYSGIFT
-493 NFQKI
+493 EI
-498 ADIAAKVKIA
+498 SDLAAKIKIA
-508 PDTKG
+508 PDTEG
-513 LQEVSNYISLMEEEL
+513 LEGVKKTISGLEAQLSDFNEMDLRFGGNVPEIQE
-528 ERLKQDDISFG
+528 DIA
-539 RIDPTIKDDIN
+539 DI
-550 QLTQDLDK
+550 TTELDK

-565 IETGDTKGALES
+565 IETGDTQGALDAV
-577 INEELNTMGETLK
+577 NEQLQTMATDLNNVGDMSDETAK
-590 NNAQQTDEATQKYAE
+590 KYAE
-605 LQQKLA
+605 LTTKLSELNVQSKESQKNL
-611 QLKQQSAEAEQNTG
+611 G
-625 TLGKGLSKLG
+625 TFGTVLTKLGGFGKGVASM
-635 VFGKVV
+635 
-641 SSVLIGIGRAA
+641 LIGIGKSA

-663 ASTVILLVIQV
+663 ASTVILLAIQL
-674 ALEAVMKLIEGLTSL
+674 ALEAVMKLIEYLTSA
-689 WKDWFG
+689 WNWATGADT
-695 PSDSDLAKTVENF
+695 AKLVENF
-708 DALAASIENA
+708 DGLAASIENA

-727 QVERKQTTGALSS
+727 QTERKRAEGTINS
-740 YDALKEKLNNVKAS
+740 YQELKEKI
-754 AEEARKSLQQYA
+754 
-766 AELETTKALNDDN
+766 DN
-779 VSDFE
+779 VTKSAQQAGASLKQFVSDMENTKDIDLKTFE

-792 DSYSSMEDFKKRY
+792 DSYSSMNDFKKRY
-805 KVLVKAVSQGVD
+805 QTLVKAVSQGVD
-817 EMKAKTGSGG
+817 EMKAKTGSGS
-827 WFLTADDAKADLAV
+827 WWLTADDAKSDLAE

-848 KIQYDINNIDFS
+848 KLQYDINNIDFS
-860 KGEEAYR
+860 EGEDAYR
-867 EFIQIINDETNASA
+867 KFINLINDETNASA
-881 LANIEEL
+881 LANIDEL

-899 RRIDAYR
+899 QRIDAYR
-906 NFAEQYLDLNAQ
+906 NFAEQMYNLNTQ
-918 MAAANREL
+918 MATQTAAMAK
-926 QRTIDDN
+926 QIQDN
-933 NNAAI
+933 LNAAI
-938 DDPYERANAQRKT
+938 ADPYERGKAQRKT
-951 AMERELQDAA
+951 AMEREL
-961 DNEELKASIR
+961 EEAEGNAELQASIR
-971 AKYARE
+971 KKYARE
-977 ERDAKKAHQKQLEA
+977 EADAQKAHQKQLAA

-1002 NQYTAMQSEIDLMQD
+1002 NQYTAMQAEIDLMQD

-1036 ATEQGASKKTIA
+1036 AREQGASKETIA
-1048 NIIEN
+1048 NIVES
-1053 YNRQILKLELEF
+1053 YNRQILKLELDF

-1083 ELDYLAQIKEVD
+1083 ELDYLAQLKEVD

-1103 DIKRQMEEFVQQ
+1103 DIKKQIEDFAQQ
-1115 DYEFNLNFEITENQP
+1115 DYEFKLNFEITDNP
-1130 IEKYVDNLVGYY
+1130 SIEEYVNNLVGYY

-1170 NKTDVDEQYQ
+1170 NKTDADEQYQ

-1194 ELLNQAL
+1194 ELLDQAL

-1208 TQYDNMKTENQK
+1208 TQYDEMERENQK

-1237 EQMDKDHQQK
+1237 EQLDKDHQQR
-1247 LTEIDRNALEE
+1247 LVEIDRNATDQ

-1282 QIGELKTKKN
+1282 QVGEKQTKKN
-1292 VSAIGIINFK
+1292 TSGIGIINYT
-1302 KEKAN
+1302 KERAN
-1307 LKNMKSQYEKLM
+1307 LKNMQSQYTKLM
-1319 ADLQKEYQD
+1319 SDIQKEYQD
-1328 LQAKFDNNEISFN
+1328 LQNKFDNNEISFN

-1346 QKELDDLVAEI
+1346 KKELDGLSAEI
-1357 NAKYADV
+1357 TEKYNDV
-1364 NNRLNSLFS
+1364 SNKLKTLFS
-1373 TVVQSVMQATQ
+1373 TVAQSVMQATQ

-1413 KEKEIL
+1413 KQQELLE
-1419 DEEYDML
+1419 EEYDML

-1442 RINSIEDE
+1442 RVNSIEDE

-1469 RNAQLKALENERAI
+1469 KNAQIKALENERAI

-1555 SKIQA
+1555 AKIQS

-1565 KGGLLEGKPHSQGG
+1565 KGGLLTGKSHSQGG

-1647 ELSTMQNIDVRD
+1647 ELPIMQDIDVRD
-1659 LVNYQQPQ
+1659 LVNYTPQ
-1667 DNAQY
+1667 TDDRPIYVAVTEIENAM
-1672 VVSVVDIINAA
+1672 N
-1683 DNVRNVQTLAGLNR
+1683 NVQQVRVLAGVK

>member
-22 VKSLNKELNILDEK
+22 VKSLNKELNTLDEK

-61 SGNTGTDSQV
+61 SGNTGNDSKV

-94 NAAMVTTE
+94 NAAMVTDE

-130 VRDTNGEYTNTLQG
+130 VRDANGEYTNTLQG

-216 ETNRSLNELKN
+216 ETNRSLNELKD
-227 SMSGLSQDS
+227 SMRGLSQDS

-268 KKIQINVGSTV
+268 KKIQIDVGSTV

-286 QAAENLQKQLRALAL
+286 QAAESLQKQLRALAL

-322 AIMATTREVDAFV
+322 AIMATTREVDAFI

-343 TISIMQG
+343 TITIMQG
-350 FSGLASLGVGIQGL
+350 FTGVASLGQGLMGL
-364 FGGQNED
+364 FGGQSEE
-371 LDKALQK
+371 LDKTLAK
-378 FTQLTLVMQGIQTI
+378 FTQMTLVLQGIQTI
-392 QKQMATEGD
+392 KKQMETEGD
-401 AFGRIMK
+401 AFGQVMSKTWNWVDGLTDNLSKTIKELDSYGRVIKKYGSEKSDLFDGAYEQAVAFTDKIRQLPLEVQDAFKNMVRT
-408 QSWDWANGIAGA
+408 AGENKVNFVDLFA
-420 FGKITGKI
+420 F
-428 LGIIPG
+428 
-434 AKSVGNALKNS
+434 NS
-445 LQWIGNKGSQI
+445 DELRKKFG
-456 KSLIDVNAVNNEIKQ
+456 DEVANAVDKLNESLENNNATDAA
-471 VQKELNDMAFT
+471 ND
-482 ASNVALQQYST
+482 LRDYST
-493 NFQKI
+493 
-498 ADIAAKVKIA
+498 AAQMA
-508 PDTKG
+508 QG
-513 LQEVSNYISLMEEEL
+513 
-528 ERLKQDDISFG
+528 
-539 RIDPTIKDDIN
+539 
-550 QLTQDLDK
+550 
-558 WKDIQLK
+558 
-565 IETGDTKGALES
+565 
-577 INEELNTMGETLK
+577 NTT
-590 NNAQQTDEATQKYAE
+590 
-605 LQQKLA
+605 
-611 QLKQQSAEAEQNTG
+611 
-625 TLGKGLSKLG
+625 
-635 VFGKVV
+635 
-641 SSVLIGIGRAA
+641 
-652 KIAAASLKALA
+652 
-663 ASTVILLVIQV
+663 
-674 ALEAVMKLIEGLTSL
+674 GLTSSMMKL
-689 WKDWFG
+689 GKAG
-695 PSDSDLAKTVENF
+695 PFVAKGMRAAAAGIKTLMSASIVGLIIVAITEAINLLIDGLKWLSDAITGNDLGKAVEDF
-708 DALAASIENA
+708 DGLAASIQNA
-718 NNKLQDLNK
+718 KDQLADLNK
-727 QVERKQTTGALSS
+727 QTERKKAEGAINS
-740 YDALKEKLNNVKAS
+740 YQELKEKI
-754 AEEARKSLQQYA
+754 
-766 AELETTKALNDDN
+766 DN
-779 VSDFE
+779 VTKSAQQAGVSLKQFVSDMENTKDINFKTFE

-792 DSYSSMEDFKKRY
+792 DSYSSMNDFKKRY
-805 KVLVKAVSQGVD
+805 QTLVKAVSQGVD
-817 EMKAKTGSGG
+817 EMKAKTGSGSW
-827 WFLTADDAKADLAV
+827 WFTADDAKNDLAV

-848 KIQYDINNIDFS
+848 KLQYDINNIDFS
-860 KGEEAYR
+860 EGEDAYR
-867 EFIQIINDETNASA
+867 KFINLINDETNASA
-881 LANIEEL
+881 LANIDKL

-899 RRIDAYR
+899 QRIDAYR
-906 NFAEQYLDLNAQ
+906 NFAEQMYDLNTQLAQ
-918 MAAANREL
+918 QTAATAR
-926 QRTIDDN
+926 QIQDN
-933 NNAAI
+933 LDAAI
-938 DDPYERANAQRKT
+938 SDPYQRANAQRKT
-951 AMERELQDAA
+951 AMERELKEAEGNAKLQD
-961 DNEELKASIR
+961 SIR
-971 AKYARE
+971 KKYARE
-977 ERDAKKAHQKQLEA
+977 ERDARRAHQQQLAA

-1002 NQYTAMQSEIDLMQD
+1002 NQYTAMQAEIDLMED

-1036 ATEQGASKKTIA
+1036 AREQGASKQTIA

-1053 YNRQILKLELEF
+1053 YDRQILKLELEF

-1083 ELDYLAQIKEVD
+1083 ELEYLAQLKEVD

-1103 DIKRQMEEFVQQ
+1103 EIKKQIEDFAQQ
-1115 DYEFNLNFEITENQP
+1115 DYEFNLNFEITDNPP
-1130 IEKYVDNLVGYY
+1130 IEEYVNNLVGYY
-1142 TDLEKAQ
+1142 QDLEAAQ

-1159 DIEAENEQYNR
+1159 DIEAENEQYDR
-1170 NKTDVDEQYQ
+1170 NQTDVYEQYQ
-1180 ERLRSYSDWLDTQN
+1180 ERTRAYSQWLETQN
-1194 ELLNQAL
+1194 ELLKQSLEEGLITQQEFDRMEQENHDKANEYL
-1201 EDGLISQ
+1201 ED
-1208 TQYDNMKTENQK
+1208 EN
-1220 KADQYLQDETER
+1220 AR
-1232 YNANI
+1232 YIANI
-1237 EQMDKDHQQK
+1237 EQMDKDHNQR
-1247 LTEIDRNALEE
+1247 LLEINRNANEQ
-1258 KRQYTKEALD
+1258 KRQNTKEALD

-1282 QIGELKTKKN
+1282 QTGELATKKN
-1292 VSAIGIINFK
+1292 TSGIGIINFK

-1307 LKNMKSQYEKLM
+1307 LKNMQSQYTKLM
-1319 ADLQKEYQD
+1319 TDIQIEYQD
-1328 LQAKFDNNEISFN
+1328 LQDKFDNNEISFN

-1346 QKELDDLVAEI
+1346 KKELDGLSAEI
-1357 NAKYADV
+1357 TEKYNDV
-1364 NNRLNSLFS
+1364 SNRLKNLFS

-1413 KEKEIL
+1413 RQQELLE
-1419 DEEYDML
+1419 EEYDML

-1442 RINSIEDE
+1442 RVNSIEDE

-1461 LIDQLAQE
+1461 LIDQLTQE
-1469 RNAQLKALENERAI
+1469 RNAQIKALENERAI

-1555 SKIQA
+1555 SKIKA

-1647 ELSTMQNIDVRD
+1647 ELPTMQNIDVRD
-1659 LVNYQQPQ
+1659 LVNYTPQ
-1667 DNAQY
+1667 TDDRPIY
-1672 VVSVVDIINAA
+1672 VSVTEIE
-1683 DNVRNVQTLAGLNR
+1683 NVMENVKQVRVLAGVK

>member
-22 VKSLNKELNILDEK
+22 VKSLNKELNTLDEK

-61 SGNTGTDSQV
+61 SGNTGTNSQV

-102 YQQQYQELVKIRE
+102 YQQQYQELVKIKE

-322 AIMATTREVDAFV
+322 AIMATTREVDAFM

-350 FSGLASLGVGIQGL
+350 FSGLASLGMGIQGL
-364 FGGQNED
+364 FGGQNEE
-371 LDKALQK
+371 LDKSLQK
-378 FTQLTLVMQGIQTI
+378 FTQLTLVMQGLQSV
-392 QKQMATEGD
+392 QKQMKTEGD

-408 QSWDWANGIAGA
+408 QSWDWVNNAVTYI
-420 FGKITGKI
+420 GKLIGQ
-428 LGIIPG
+428 IPG
-434 AKSVGNALKNS
+434 IKQLGQITKSAFE
-445 LQWIGNKGSQI
+445 WFGNKGTQI
-456 KSLIDVNAVNNEIKQ
+456 KSLIDVNAVEKEIKQ
-471 VQKELNDMAFT
+471 VQKELEDMPINAVEVGIENYANSFKRISEL
-482 ASNVALQQYST
+482 ASQ
-493 NFQKI
+493 
-498 ADIAAKVKIA
+498 VKIN

-513 LQEVSNYISLMEEEL
+513 LEEVNRWILTL
-528 ERLKQDDISFG
+528 EMGLKQLKEDDIKFG
-539 RIDPTIKDDIN
+539 AVDPTIKDEIN
-550 QLTQDLDK
+550 DVTQQLDK
-558 WKDIQLK
+558 WKDIKLK
-565 IETGDTKGALES
+565 IETGDAQGALEG
-577 INEELNTMGETLK
+577 INSQISEMGDNMRTAAQDADETTKHFIDLNE
-590 NNAQQTDEATQKYAE
+590 
-605 LQQKLA
+605 KLA
-611 QLKQQSAEAEQNTG
+611 HLKQQSAEAQSKLG
-625 TLGKGLSKLG
+625 GLGKGLSKMGG
-635 VFGKVV
+635 VGKFFA
-641 SSVLIGIGRAA
+641 SVLIGISNAA
-652 KIAAASLKALA
+652 KIAAKSLKAMA
-663 ASTVILLVIQV
+663 ASTVILLAIQV
-674 ALEAVMKLIEGLTSL
+674 ALEAIMWLIDKITAGFKAMTGADTAKL
-689 WKDWFG
+689 
-695 PSDSDLAKTVENF
+695 VENF
-708 DALAASIENA
+708 DGLAASIENA
-718 NNKLQDLNK
+718 KNKLDDLNK
-727 QVERKQTTGALSS
+727 QTERKRAEGSINS
-740 YDALKEKLNNVKAS
+740 YQELKEKI
-754 AEEARKSLQQYA
+754 
-766 AELETTKALNDDN
+766 DN
-779 VSDFE
+779 VSLSAQQAGVSLKQFVSDMDNTKDINFKTFE

-792 DSYSSMEDFKKRY
+792 DNYSSMNDFKKRY
-805 KVLVKAVSQGVD
+805 QTLVKAVSQGVD
-817 EMKAKTGSGG
+817 EMKAKTGSGSW
-827 WFLTADDAKADLAV
+827 WFTADDAKTDLAD

-848 KIQYDINNIDFS
+848 KLQYDINNIDFS
-860 KGEEAYR
+860 EGEDAYR
-867 EFIQIINDETNASA
+867 KFINLINDETNASA
-881 LANIEEL
+881 LANIDEL

-899 RRIDAYR
+899 QRIDAYR
-906 NFAEQYLDLNAQ
+906 NFAEQMYDLNTQLAQ
-918 MAAANREL
+918 QTAATAR
-926 QRTIDDN
+926 QIQDN
-933 NNAAI
+933 LDAAI
-938 DDPYERANAQRKT
+938 SDPYQRANAQRKT
-951 AMERELQDAA
+951 AMERELKEAEGNAKLQD
-961 DNEELKASIR
+961 SIR
-971 AKYARE
+971 KKYARE
-977 ERDAKKAHQKQLEA
+977 EADARKAHQKQLAA

-1002 NQYTAMQSEIDLMQD
+1002 NQYTAMQSEIDLMED

-1036 ATEQGASKKTIA
+1036 AREQGASKQTIA

-1053 YNRQILKLELEF
+1053 YDRQILKLELEF

-1083 ELDYLAQIKEVD
+1083 ELEYLAQLKEVD

-1103 DIKRQMEEFVQQ
+1103 EIKKQIEDFAQQ
-1115 DYEFNLNFEITENQP
+1115 DYEFNLNFEITNNPP
-1130 IEKYVDNLVGYY
+1130 IEEYVNNLVGYY
-1142 TDLEKAQ
+1142 QDLEAAQ

-1159 DIEAENEQYNR
+1159 DIEAENEQYDRDTN
-1170 NKTDVDEQYQ
+1170 DAYEQYQ
-1180 ERLRSYSDWLDTQN
+1180 ERTRAYSQWLETQN
-1194 ELLNQAL
+1194 ELLKQSLEEGLITQQEFDRMEQENHDKANEYL
-1201 EDGLISQ
+1201 ED
-1208 TQYDNMKTENQK
+1208 EN
-1220 KADQYLQDETER
+1220 AR
-1232 YNANI
+1232 YIANL
-1237 EQMDKDHQQK
+1237 EQMEKDHNQR
-1247 LTEIDRNALEE
+1247 LLEIDRNANEQ
-1258 KRQYTKEALD
+1258 KRQNTKEALD

-1282 QIGELKTKKN
+1282 QTGELATKKN
-1292 VSAIGIINFK
+1292 TSGIGIINFK

-1307 LKNMKSQYEKLM
+1307 LKNMQSQYTKLM
-1319 ADLQKEYQD
+1319 TDIQKEYQD
-1328 LQAKFDNNEISFN
+1328 LQDKFDNNEISFN

-1346 QKELDDLVAEI
+1346 KKELDGLSAEI
-1357 NAKYADV
+1357 TEKYNDV
-1364 NNRLNSLFS
+1364 SNRLKNLFS
-1373 TVVQSVMQATQ
+1373 TVVQSVMQSTQ

-1413 KEKEIL
+1413 RQKELL
-1419 DEEYDML
+1419 DEEYEML

-1442 RINSIEDE
+1442 RVNSIEDE

-1488 QNQKKQQQLEKQ
+1488 QNQKKQKQLEKQ

-1555 SKIQA
+1555 SKIKA
-1560 QKYYA
+1560 QKYYSQ
-1565 KGGLLEGKPHSQGG
+1565 GGLLEGKSHSQGG

-1647 ELSTMQNIDVRD
+1647 EIPTMQNIDVRD

-1683 DNVRNVQTLAGLNR
+1683 DNVRSIQTLAGINK

>member
-1 MAQDKKVFEIKI
+1 MAQDKKVFEIRI
-13 NGLTESVDA
+13 NGLEQSVDA
-22 VKSLNKELNILDEK
+22 VKSLNKELSILDEK
-36 LKSLQNAKINI
+36 LKLLQNAKINI

-61 SGNTGTDSQV
+61 SGNTGTNSQV

-94 NAAMVTTE
+94 NAAMVTDE
-102 YQQQYQELVKIRE
+102 YQQQYQELIKIRE

-130 VRDTNGEYTNTLQG
+130 VRDANGEYTNTLQG

-216 ETNRSLNELKN
+216 ETNRSLKELKD
-227 SMSGLSQDS
+227 SMRGLSQDS

-268 KKIQINVGSTV
+268 KKIQVNVGSTV

-310 NDTINA
+310 NETINA
-316 YGRVQK
+316 YGKVQK
-322 AIMATTREVDAFV
+322 AIMSTTREVDAFI

-343 TISIMQG
+343 TINIMQG

-364 FGGQNED
+364 FGGQNEA
-371 LDKALQK
+371 LDKSLQK
-378 FTQLTLVMQGIQTI
+378 FTQLTLVMQGLQTV
-392 QKQMATEGD
+392 QKQMETEGD
-401 AFGRIMK
+401 TFGKIMK
-408 QSWDWANGIAGA
+408 QSWEWAKNFVGGIGSILGQIPVIREYGQMAKKA
-420 FGKITGKI
+420 FGWMGKKGTEI
-428 LGIIPG
+428 
-434 AKSVGNALKNS
+434 KSVIDYNS
-445 LQWIGNKGSQI
+445 VQ
-456 KSLIDVNAVNNEIKQ
+456 AEIKK
-471 VQKELNDMAFT
+471 VQKELNDLPISVGNEWIQRYGRLFT
-482 ASNVALQQYST
+482 VISDL
-493 NFQKI
+493 
-498 ADIAAKVKIA
+498 AAKIKIA
-508 PDTKG
+508 PNTKG
-513 LQEVSNYISLMEEEL
+513 LENVKYIISGLEEQLSEL
-528 ERLKQDDISFG
+528 NEEDLKFG
-539 RIDPTIKDDIN
+539 GNIPEIQAEIADVT
-550 QLTQDLDK
+550 TELDK

-565 IETGDTKGALES
+565 IETGDTQGALDAV
-577 INEELNTMGETLK
+577 NEQLQGMATVLNNVGDISDETTKKYTELTTKLSELNVQSKQSQKNLGTFGTMLT
-590 NNAQQTDEATQKYAE
+590 
-605 LQQKLA
+605 
-611 QLKQQSAEAEQNTG
+611 
-625 TLGKGLSKLG
+625 KLG
-635 VFGKVV
+635 GVGKFFANM
-641 SSVLIGIGRAA
+641 LIGISNAA
-652 KIAAASLKALA
+652 KIAAKSLKAMA
-663 ASTVILLVIQV
+663 ASTIILLAIQL
-674 ALEAVMKLIEGLTSL
+674 AFEAVMKLIEGLKWLGDTIT
-689 WKDWFG
+689 G
-695 PSDSDLAKTVENF
+695 NDLGKAVEDF
-708 DALAASIENA
+708 DGLAASIENA

-727 QVERKQTTGALSS
+727 QTERKKAEGSINS
-740 YDALKEKLNNVKAS
+740 YQELKEKL
-754 AEEARKSLQQYA
+754 
-766 AELETTKALNDDN
+766 DN
-779 VSDFE
+779 VTRAAQEAGESLKQFVSDMENTKDIDLSTFE

-792 DSYSSMEDFKKRY
+792 DSYSSMDDFKKRY
-805 KVLVKAVSQGVD
+805 QTLVKAVTQGVD
-817 EMKAKTGSGG
+817 EMEAKTGSGSW
-827 WFLTADDAKADLAV
+827 WFTADDAKNDLAV

-848 KIQYDINNIDFS
+848 KLQYDINNIDFS

-867 EFIQIINDETNASA
+867 QFINLINDETNASA
-881 LANIEEL
+881 LANIDEL

-899 RRIDAYR
+899 QRIDAYR
-906 NFAEQYLDLNAQ
+906 NFAEQMYDINTQ
-918 MAAANREL
+918 MAQQTASAAK
-926 QRTIDDN
+926 QIQDN
-933 NNAAI
+933 LDAAI
-938 DDPYERANAQRKT
+938 ADPYERANAQRKT
-951 AMERELQDAA
+951 AMQREL
-961 DNEELKASIR
+961 EEAEGNAELQASIR

-977 ERDAKKAHQKQLEA
+977 ETDAINAHQKQLEA
-991 DAKAARQKALQ
+991 DARAARQKRLQ
-1002 NQYTAMQSEIDLMQD
+1002 NEYAAMQSEIDLMEE

-1024 ILELQKKQAVDA
+1024 ILELQKQQAVDA
-1036 ATEQGASKKTIA
+1036 ATEQGASKATIA
-1048 NIIEN
+1048 NIVEL
-1053 YNRQILKLELEF
+1053 YDRKILKLEIEF

-1083 ELDYLAQIKEVD
+1083 ELEYLAQLKEVD

-1103 DIKRQMEEFVQQ
+1103 AIRKQIEDFAQE
-1115 DYEFNLNFEITENQP
+1115 DYEFNLNFEITDNVP
-1130 IEKYVDNLVGYY
+1130 IEEYVNNLVGYY
-1142 TDLEKAQ
+1142 QDLEAAQ

-1170 NKTDVDEQYQ
+1170 NKADVDEQYQ
-1180 ERLRSYSDWLDTQN
+1180 ERTRAYSDWLESQN
-1194 ELLNQAL
+1194 ELLDQAL

-1208 TQYDNMKTENQK
+1208 TQYDEMTLENRQ

-1237 EQMDKDHQQK
+1237 EQLNKDHQQR
-1247 LTEIDRNALEE
+1247 LVEIDRNAIEE
-1258 KRQYTKEALD
+1258 QRQYTKEALD

-1282 QIGELKTKKN
+1282 QIGERQTQHN
-1292 VSAIGIINFK
+1292 TSGIGIINYT
-1302 KEKAN
+1302 EERRN
-1307 LKNMKSQYEKLM
+1307 LKNMQSQYTQLM
-1319 ADLQKEYQD
+1319 TDIQKEYQD
-1328 LQAKFDNNEISFN
+1328 LQNKFDNNEISFN

-1346 QKELDDLVAEI
+1346 KKELDGLSADITE
-1357 NAKYADV
+1357 KYSEV
-1364 NNRLNSLFS
+1364 SNRLKNLFS

-1384 QYVQAFSSIWS
+1384 QYIDAFSSIWS
-1395 SISSLME
+1395 SISSMME

-1413 KEKEIL
+1413 KQQELLE
-1419 DEEYDML
+1419 EEYNML

-1432 QEELEKKHTD
+1432 QEEIEKKHTD
-1442 RINSIEDE
+1442 RVNSIEDE
-1450 LKTARGDRREH
+1450 LKTARGDRREY
-1461 LIDQLAQE
+1461 LINQLAQE
-1469 RNAQLKALENERAI
+1469 RNAQIKALDDERAI

-1500 QEALEKKRWEQNK
+1500 QAALEKKRWELNK
-1513 KNQIVQATINTYT
+1513 KNQVVQATINTYT

-1555 SKIQA
+1555 AKIKA

-1565 KGGLLEGKPHSQGG
+1565 NGGLLEGKSHSQGG

-1647 ELSTMQNIDVRD
+1647 ELPTMQDINVRD
-1659 LVNYQQPQ
+1659 LVNYIPQ
-1667 DNAQY
+1667 TDDRPIYVAVTEIENAM
-1672 VVSVVDIINAA
+1672 
-1683 DNVRNVQTLAGLNR
+1683 DNVRQVRVLAGAN

>member
-22 VKSLNKELNILDEK
+22 VKSLNKELNTLDEK

-47 KVQGNTPDTTKTKV
+47 KVQGNTPDTTKVKV
-61 SGNTGTDSQV
+61 SGNTGTNSQV

-102 YQQQYQELVKIRE
+102 YQQQFQELVKIKE

-201 KELVTLFQEYQQQIE
+201 KELVTLFQEYQTQIE

-316 YGRVQK
+316 YGKVQK

-343 TISIMQG
+343 TIAVMQG
-350 FSGLASLGVGIQGL
+350 FSGLASLGEGIHGL
-364 FGGQNED
+364 FGGQNEE
-371 LDKALQK
+371 LDKSLQK
-378 FTQLTLVMQGIQTI
+378 FTQLTLVMEGLQTV
-392 QKQMATEGD
+392 QKQMETEGD

-408 QSWDWANGIAGA
+408 QWWDWTNKLVGGIGSLIS
-420 FGKITGKI
+420 K
-428 LGIIPG
+428 IPG
-434 AKSVGNALKNS
+434 IKQLGQATKSAFE
-445 LQWIGNKGSQI
+445 WAGNKGTQI
-456 KSLIDVNAVNNEIKQ
+456 KSVIDVNN
-471 VQKELNDMAFT
+471 VQKEINQIEKELENVPLKAGSVWIKVFT
-482 ASNVALQQYST
+482 GDLQD
-493 NFQKI
+493 I

-508 PDTKG
+508 PDTEG
-513 LQEVSNYISLMEEEL
+513 LKEVNKYISLL
-528 ERLKQDDISFG
+528 EG
-539 RIDPTIKDDIN
+539 RVQSLKDDEIRFGN
-550 QLTQDLDK
+550 IDGLKDEIDEATQNLDK
-558 WKDIQLK
+558 WKNIRINL
-565 IETGDTKGALES
+565 ETGDAKGALES
-577 INEELNTMGETLK
+577 INDELNTMGETMM
-590 NNAQQTDEATQKYAE
+590 NNAQQTDEATQKYAQ

-611 QLKQQSAEAEQNTG
+611 ELKQQSAESQKNLG
-625 TLGKGLSKLG
+625 TLGTALSKLG
-635 VFGKVV
+635 GFGKGVA
-641 SSVLIGIGRAA
+641 SMLIGISNAA
-652 KIAAASLKALA
+652 KIAAKSLKALA

-674 ALEAVMKLIEGLTSL
+674 ALEAVMKLIDGVTSI
-689 WKDWFG
+689 WKGMFG

-718 NNKLQDLNK
+718 NNKLEDLNK
-727 QVERKQTTGALSS
+727 QIERKQTTGALSS
-740 YDALKEKLNNVKAS
+740 YDALKEKLDNVKAS

-766 AELETTKALNDDN
+766 AELETTKDLNDDN

-792 DSYSSMEDFKKRY
+792 DSYSSMDDFKKRY
-805 KVLVKAVSQGVD
+805 QTLVKAVSQGVD
-817 EMKAKTGSGG
+817 EMKAKTGSGD
-827 WFLTADDAKADLAV
+827 WWLTADDAKADLAE

-867 EFIQIINDETNASA
+867 QFIQIINDETNASA

-938 DDPYERANAQRKT
+938 DDPYQRANAQRKT
-951 AMERELQDAA
+951 AMERELEDAA
-961 DNEELKASIR
+961 NNEELKASIR

-977 ERDAKKAHQKQLEA
+977 ERDARRAHQKQLAA

-1002 NQYTAMQSEIDLMQD
+1002 NQYTAMQAEIDLMEE

-1024 ILELQKKQAVDA
+1024 TLELQKKQAVDA
-1036 ATEQGASKKTIA
+1036 AREQGASKATIVK
-1048 NIIEN
+1048 IVEN
-1053 YNRQILKLELEF
+1053 YNRQILKLELDF

-1083 ELDYLAQIKEVD
+1083 ELEYLAQLKEVD

-1103 DIKRQMEEFVQQ
+1103 DIKKQIEDFAQQ
-1115 DYEFNLNFEITENQP
+1115 DYEFNLNFEITDNPP
-1130 IEKYVDNLVGYY
+1130 IEEYVNNLVKYY
-1142 TDLEKAQ
+1142 QDLEAAQ

-1159 DIEAENEQYNR
+1159 DVEAENEQYNR
-1170 NKTDVDEQYQ
+1170 NKVDVKEQYE
-1180 ERLRSYSDWLDTQN
+1180 ERTRSYSQWLETQK
-1194 ELLNQAL
+1194 ELLDQAL

-1208 TQYDNMKTENQK
+1208 TQYDEMNSENQK
-1220 KADQYLQDETER
+1220 KANQYLQDETER

-1237 EQMDKDHQQK
+1237 EQLDKDHQQR
-1247 LTEIDRNALEE
+1247 LAEIDRNATDQ

-1268 NIIQTYNDF
+1268 NLIQTYNDF

-1282 QIGELKTKKN
+1282 QAGEKQTKKN
-1292 VSAIGIINFK
+1292 TSGLGIINYT
-1302 KEKAN
+1302 KERKN
-1307 LKNMKSQYEKLM
+1307 LKNMQSQYTKLM
-1319 ADLQKEYQD
+1319 TDIQKEYQD
-1328 LQAKFDNNEISFN
+1328 LQTKFDNNEISFN

-1346 QKELDDLVAEI
+1346 KKELDGLSAEI
-1357 NAKYADV
+1357 TEKYNEV
-1364 NNRLNSLFS
+1364 SNRLKNLFS

-1408 ERRLE
+1408 QRRLE
-1413 KEKEIL
+1413 KEQEL
-1419 DEEYDML
+1419 LEEEYNML

-1469 RNAQLKALENERAI
+1469 RNAQIKALDNERAI

-1513 KNQIVQATINTYT
+1513 KNQVVQATINTYT

-1555 SKIQA
+1555 SKIKA
-1560 QKYYA
+1560 QKYYSQ
-1565 KGGLLEGKPHSQGG
+1565 GGLLEGKSHSQGG

-1647 ELSTMQNIDVRD
+1647 ELTTMQDINVRD

-1683 DNVRNVQTLAGLNR
+1683 DNVRNVQTLAGINR

>member
-22 VKSLNKELNILDEK
+22 VKSLNKELNTLDEK
-36 LKSLQNAKINI
+36 LKLLQNAKINI

-61 SGNTGTDSQV
+61 SGNTGNDSQV

-130 VRDTNGEYTNTLQG
+130 VRDANGEYTNTLQG

-216 ETNRSLNELKN
+216 ETNRSLNELKD
-227 SMSGLSQDS
+227 SMRGLSQDS

-268 KKIQINVGSTV
+268 KKIQINVGDSV

-286 QAAENLQKQLRALAL
+286 QAAESLQKQLRALAL

-310 NDTINA
+310 KDTINA
-316 YGRVQK
+316 YGKVQK
-322 AIMATTREVDAFV
+322 AIMATTREVDAFM
-335 ASSTGLKQ
+335 ARSTGLKK
-343 TISIMQG
+343 TIAVMQG

-364 FGGQNED
+364 FGGQNEE
-371 LDKALQK
+371 LDKSLQK
-378 FTQLTLVMQGIQTI
+378 FTQLTLVMQGLQSV
-392 QKQMATEGD
+392 QKQMNTEGD
-401 AFGRIMK
+401 TFGRIMK
-408 QSWDWANGIAGA
+408 QSWEWANKLAGGI
-420 FGKITGKI
+420 GKLIGQ
-428 LGIIPG
+428 IPG
-434 AKSVGNALKNS
+434 IKQLGQSVKKLFE
-445 LQWIGNKGSQI
+445 WMGNKGTQI
-456 KSLIDVNAVNNEIKQ
+456 KSVIDYNSVQSEIKK
-471 VQKELNDMAFT
+471 VEKELNDLPNRAENT
-482 ASNVALQQYST
+482 WIKQYSGIFT
-493 NFQKI
+493 EI
-498 ADIAAKVKIA
+498 SDLAAKIKIA
-508 PDTKG
+508 PDTEG
-513 LQEVSNYISLMEEEL
+513 LEGVKKTISGLEAQLSDLNEMDLRFGGNVPEIQE
-528 ERLKQDDISFG
+528 DIA
-539 RIDPTIKDDIN
+539 DI
-550 QLTQDLDK
+550 TTELDK

-565 IETGDTKGALES
+565 IETGDTQGALDAV
-577 INEELNTMGETLK
+577 NEQLQTMATDLNNVGNMSDETAK
-590 NNAQQTDEATQKYAE
+590 KYAE
-605 LQQKLA
+605 LTTKLSELNVQSKESQKNL
-611 QLKQQSAEAEQNTG
+611 G
-625 TLGKGLSKLG
+625 TFGTALSKLG
-635 VFGKVV
+635 GFGKGVA
-641 SSVLIGIGRAA
+641 SMLIGIGKAA
-652 KIAAASLKALA
+652 KIAAKSLKAMA
-663 ASTVILLVIQV
+663 ASTVILLAIQLV
-674 ALEAVMKLIEGLTSL
+674 LEGIMKLIEGLKWLGDAIT
-689 WKDWFG
+689 G
-695 PSDSDLAKTVENF
+695 NDLGKAVEDF
-708 DALAASIENA
+708 DGLAASIENA
-718 NNKLQDLNK
+718 NNKLEDLNK
-727 QVERKQTTGALSS
+727 QTERKKAEGSINS
-740 YDALKEKLNNVKAS
+740 YQELKEKI
-754 AEEARKSLQQYA
+754 
-766 AELETTKALNDDN
+766 DN
-779 VSDFE
+779 VTKSAQQAGTSLKQFVADMENTKDIDFKDFE
-784 TDTWWNSE
+784 TDTWWNGE
-792 DSYSSMEDFKKRY
+792 DNYSSMDDFKKRY
-805 KVLVKAVSQGVD
+805 QNLVKAVSQGVD
-817 EMKAKTGSGG
+817 EMKAKTGSGHW
-827 WFLTADDAKADLAV
+827 WFTADDAKNDLAE

-867 EFIQIINDETNASA
+867 QFINIINDETNASA
-881 LANIEEL
+881 LANIEKL
-888 FPEDKWQQGLK
+888 FPEDQWQQGLK

-906 NFAEQYLDLNAQ
+906 NFAEQMYSLNTQ
-918 MAAANREL
+918 MASQTVNVSR
-926 QRTIDDN
+926 QIQDN
-933 NNAAI
+933 LNAAI
-938 DDPYERANAQRKT
+938 SNPYQRANAQRKT
-951 AMERELQDAA
+951 AMERELEDAKDNA
-961 DNEELKASIR
+961 DLQASIR

-977 ERDAKKAHQKQLEA
+977 EADAARAHRQQMAAE
-991 DAKAARQKALQ
+991 AKAARQKALQ
-1002 NQYTAMQSEIDLMQD
+1002 NQYTSMQAEIDLMQD
-1017 GLEKQKK
+1017 GVEKQKK
-1024 ILELQKKQAVDA
+1024 ILQLQKKQAVDSA
-1036 ATEQGASKKTIA
+1036 REQGASKATIA
-1048 NIIEN
+1048 KIIKN
-1053 YNRQILKLELEF
+1053 YNRQILNLELGF
-1065 TKNIEKLYKTRN
+1065 TRNIEKLYKTRN

-1083 ELDYLAQIKEVD
+1083 ELEYLAQIKDVD

-1103 DIKRQMEEFVQQ
+1103 DIKKQMEDFTKQ
-1115 DYEFNLNFEITENQP
+1115 DYEFNLNFEITDNPPLE
-1130 IEKYVDNLVGYY
+1130 EYVNNLVGYY
-1142 TDLEKAQ
+1142 KDLEAIQ
-1149 QQYVERKKKL
+1149 EQHLERQKKL
-1159 DIEAENEQYNR
+1159 DVEAENEQYKR
-1170 NKTDVDEQYQ
+1170 NTTDVKEQYE
-1180 ERLRSYSDWLDTQN
+1180 ERKRSYSEWLDSQN
-1194 ELLNQAL
+1194 EILDQAL
-1201 EDGLISQ
+1201 KEGTISQ
-1208 TQYDNMKTENQK
+1208 AQHDKMQSENKK
-1220 KADQYLQDETER
+1220 KADKYLQDETER
-1232 YNANI
+1232 YNSNV
-1237 EQMDKDHQQK
+1237 EQLDKDHQQRLK
-1247 LTEIDRNALEE
+1247 EIDRNANEQ
-1258 KRQYTKEALD
+1258 KRQNTKETLD

-1282 QIGELKTKKN
+1282 QAGERQTRQN
-1292 VSAIGIINFK
+1292 TSGIGIINYT
-1302 KEKAN
+1302 KERAN
-1307 LKNMKSQYEKLM
+1307 LKNMKSQYTKLM
-1319 ADLQKEYQD
+1319 KDIKTEYQV
-1328 LQAKFDNNEISFN
+1328 LQDKFDNNEISFN

-1346 QKELDDLVAEI
+1346 KKELDGLSVEVTE
-1357 NAKYADV
+1357 KYNEV
-1364 NNRLNSLFS
+1364 SNKLNNLFS
-1373 TVVQSVMQATQ
+1373 TVAQSVMQATQ

-1413 KEKEIL
+1413 KEQEL
-1419 DEEYDML
+1419 LEEEYDML

-1442 RINSIEDE
+1442 RVNSIEDE

-1461 LIDQLAQE
+1461 LIDQLTQE
-1469 RNAQLKALENERAI
+1469 RNAQIKALENERAI

-1488 QNQKKQQQLEKQ
+1488 QNQKKQKQVEKQ
-1500 QEALEKKRWEQNK
+1500 QGALEKKRWEQNK

-1555 SKIQA
+1555 SKIKA
-1560 QKYYA
+1560 QKYYSQ
-1565 KGGLLEGKPHSQGG
+1565 GGLLEGKSHSQGG

-1647 ELSTMQNIDVRD
+1647 DLPVMQDINVRD
-1659 LVNYQQPQ
+1659 LVNYVPQ
-1667 DNAQY
+1667 TDDRPIYVTVTEIENAM
-1672 VVSVVDIINAA
+1672 
-1683 DNVRNVQTLAGLNR
+1683 DNVQHVRVLAGLK

>member
-61 SGNTGTDSQV
+61 SGNTGTNSQV
-71 EKQTQQQNALAKLQQ
+71 EKQAQQQNALAKLEQ

-102 YQQQYQELVKIRE
+102 YQQQYQELVKIKE

-130 VRDTNGEYTNTLQG
+130 VRDANGEYTNTLQG

-216 ETNRSLNELKN
+216 ETNRSLNELKD
-227 SMSGLSQDS
+227 SMRGLSQDS

-268 KKIQINVGSTV
+268 KKIQINVGNTV

-286 QAAENLQKQLRALAL
+286 QAAESLQKQLRALAL

-322 AIMATTREVDAFV
+322 AIMATTREVDAFI

-343 TISIMQG
+343 TITIMQG
-350 FSGLASLGVGIQGL
+350 FTGVASLGQGLMGL
-364 FGGQNED
+364 FGGQSEE
-371 LDKALQK
+371 LDKTLAK
-378 FTQLTLVMQGIQTI
+378 FTQMTMILQGIQTI
-392 QKQMATEGD
+392 KKQMETEGD
-401 AFGRIMK
+401 AFGQMMTK
-408 QSWDWANGIAGA
+408 TWSWVDGL
-420 FGKITGKI
+420 T
-428 LGIIPG
+428 
-434 AKSVGNALKNS
+434 SS
-445 LQWIGNKGSQI
+445 LSKTI
-456 KSLIDVNAVNNEIKQ
+456 
-471 VQKELNDMAFT
+471 KELDSYGRVIKKYGSEKNDLFRGSLEQMVAFRDKLRQLPSEVLD
-482 ASNVALQQYST
+482 AYNNVLH
-493 NFQKI
+493 
-498 ADIAAKVKIA
+498 AAKQNKVSFIDLFAFDSDELRKKFG
-508 PDTKG
+508 D
-513 LQEVSNYISLMEEEL
+513 EVADAMDKLNESLANNNAS
-528 ERLKQDDISFG
+528 DAATD
-539 RIDPTIKDDIN
+539 IKDFATAAQMATGN
-550 QLTQDLDK
+550 TNGLTSSMMKLGK
-558 WKDIQLK
+558 A
-565 IETGDTKGALES
+565 GPVVARG
-577 INEELNTMGETLK
+577 M
-590 NNAQQTDEATQKYAE
+590 
-605 LQQKLA
+605 KLA
-611 QLKQQSAEAEQNTG
+611 
-625 TLGKGLSKLG
+625 
-635 VFGKVV
+635 
-641 SSVLIGIGRAA
+641 AA
-652 KIAAASLKALA
+652 GLKALMSA
-663 ASTVILLVIQV
+663 TVVGLIIVAITEAINLLID
-674 ALEAVMKLIEGLTSL
+674 GLKWL
-689 WKDWFG
+689 
-695 PSDSDLAKTVENF
+695 SDAITGNDLGKAVENF
-708 DALAASIENA
+708 DGLAASIQNTKDQLA
-718 NNKLQDLNK
+718 DLNK
-727 QVERKQTTGALSS
+727 QTERKKAEGAINS
-740 YDALKEKLNNVKAS
+740 YQELKEKL
-754 AEEARKSLQQYA
+754 
-766 AELETTKALNDDN
+766 DN
-779 VSDFE
+779 VTKSAQQAGTSLKQFVADMENTKDIDLSSFE

-792 DSYSSMEDFKKRY
+792 DSYSSMNDFKKRY
-805 KVLVKAVSQGVD
+805 QTLVKAVSKGVD
-817 EMKAKTGSGG
+817 EMEAKTGSGSW
-827 WFLTADDAKADLAV
+827 WFTADDAKNDLAV

-848 KIQYDINNIDFS
+848 KLQYDINNIDFS

-867 EFIQIINDETNASA
+867 QFINLINDETNASA
-881 LANIEEL
+881 LANIDEL

-899 RRIDAYR
+899 QRIDAYR
-906 NFAEQYLDLNAQ
+906 NFAEQMYDLNTQ
-918 MAAANREL
+918 MAQQTATMAK
-926 QRTIDDN
+926 QIQDN
-933 NNAAI
+933 LDAAI
-938 DDPYERANAQRKT
+938 ADPYQRANAQRKT
-951 AMERELQDAA
+951 AMQREL
-961 DNEELKASIR
+961 EEAKGNAELEASIR

-977 ERDAKKAHQKQLEA
+977 EADAQKAHQKQLAA
-991 DAKAARQKALQ
+991 DANAARQKALQ
-1002 NQYTAMQSEIDLMQD
+1002 NQYTAMQAEIDLMEE

-1024 ILELQKKQAVDA
+1024 ILELQKKQSVDSA
-1036 ATEQGASKKTIA
+1036 REQGASKATIA
-1048 NIIEN
+1048 KIVEN

-1083 ELDYLAQIKEVD
+1083 ELEYLAQVKEVD

-1103 DIKRQMEEFVQQ
+1103 DIKKQIEDFAQQ
-1115 DYEFNLNFEITENQP
+1115 DYEFNLNFEITNNPP
-1130 IEKYVDNLVGYY
+1130 IEEYVNNLVGYY
-1142 TDLEKAQ
+1142 QDLEAAQ

-1159 DIEAENEQYNR
+1159 DIEAENEQYDR
-1170 NKTDVDEQYQ
+1170 NQTDAYEQYQ
-1180 ERLRSYSDWLDTQN
+1180 ERTRTYSQWLETQN
-1194 ELLNQAL
+1194 ELLKQAL

-1208 TQYDNMKTENQK
+1208 TQYDEMERENHE
-1220 KADQYLQDETER
+1220 KANQYLEDENAK
-1232 YNANI
+1232 YIANI
-1237 EQMDKDHQQK
+1237 EQMDKDHQQR
-1247 LTEIDRNALEE
+1247 LAEIDRNATDQ

-1282 QIGELKTKKN
+1282 QTGERQTKKN
-1292 VSAIGIINFK
+1292 TSGIGIINFK
-1302 KEKAN
+1302 NEKAN
-1307 LKNMKSQYEKLM
+1307 LKNMQSQYTKLM
-1319 ADLQKEYQD
+1319 TDIQKEYQD
-1328 LQAKFDNNEISFN
+1328 LQNKFDNNEISFN

-1346 QKELDDLVAEI
+1346 KKELDGLSAEI
-1357 NAKYADV
+1357 TEKYNDV
-1364 NNRLNSLFS
+1364 SNQLKNLFS
-1373 TVVQSVMQATQ
+1373 TVTQSVMQATQ

-1413 KEKEIL
+1413 KEQEL
-1419 DEEYDML
+1419 LEEEYDML

-1442 RINSIEDE
+1442 RVNSIEDE

-1461 LIDQLAQE
+1461 LINQLAQE
-1469 RNAQLKALENERAI
+1469 KNAQIKALENERAI

-1488 QNQKKQQQLEKQ
+1488 QNQKKQKQMEKQ

-1513 KNQIVQATINTYT
+1513 RNQIVQATINTFT
-1526 AVTNALAVQPW
+1526 AVTNALSVQPW
-1537 FVGLALS
+1537 FLGLALS
-1544 AVALALGMAQV
+1544 AVALALGMANV
-1555 SKIQA
+1555 AKIKA

-1565 KGGLLEGKPHSQGG
+1565 DGGLLTGKSHSQGG

-1647 ELSTMQNIDVRD
+1647 ELAAMQDIDVRD
-1659 LVNYQQPQ
+1659 LVNYVPQ
-1667 DNAQY
+1667 TDDRPIY
-1672 VVSVVDIINAA
+1672 VAVTEIENVM
-1683 DNVRNVQTLAGLNR
+1683 DNVRQVRVLAGAD

>member
-22 VKSLNKELNILDEK
+22 VKSLNKELNTLGEK

-61 SGNTGTDSQV
+61 SGNTGTNSQV

-94 NAAMVTTE
+94 NAALVTDE

-115 ANKEVEQI
+115 ANKEVEQV

-216 ETNRSLNELKN
+216 ETNRSLNELKD
-227 SMSGLSQDS
+227 SMRGLSQDS

-343 TISIMQG
+343 TIAVMQG
-350 FSGLASLGVGIQGL
+350 FSGLASLGMGIQGL
-364 FGGQNED
+364 FGGQNEE
-371 LDKALQK
+371 LDKSLQK
-378 FTQLTLVMQGIQTI
+378 FTQLTLVMQGLQTV
-392 QKQMATEGD
+392 QKQMQTEGD

-408 QSWDWANGIAGA
+408 QWWEWANKGVSVIGSLIA
-420 FGKITGKI
+420 K
-428 LGIIPG
+428 IPG
-434 AKSVGNALKNS
+434 IKQLGQATKSAFE
-445 LQWIGNKGSQI
+445 WMGNKGTQI
-456 KSLIDVNAVNNEIKQ
+456 KSVIDVNN
-471 VQKELNDMAFT
+471 VQKEINQIEKELENVPLKAGSVWIKVFT
-482 ASNVALQQYST
+482 GDLQD
-493 NFQKI
+493 I

-508 PDTKG
+508 PDTEG
-513 LQEVSNYISLMEEEL
+513 LKEVNKYISLL
-528 ERLKQDDISFG
+528 EG
-539 RIDPTIKDDIN
+539 RVQALKDDEIRFGN
-550 QLTQDLDK
+550 IDGLKDEIDEATQNLDK
-558 WKDIQLK
+558 WKNIRINL
-565 IETGDTKGALES
+565 ETGDAKGALED
-577 INEELNTMGETLK
+577 I
-590 NNAQQTDEATQKYAE
+590 NAQISEMSDTLLENGQRSDDATKHFAE
-605 LQQKLA
+605 LQQRLA
-611 QLKQQSAEAEQNTG
+611 QLKQQSAEAQIQLGTTG
-625 TLGKGLSKLG
+625 KALTKLG
-635 VFGKVV
+635 GFGKVAA
-641 SSVLIGIGRAA
+641 SALIGIGKAA
-652 KIAAASLKALA
+652 KIAAGSLKAMA
-663 ASTVILLVIQV
+663 ASTVILLAIQL
-674 ALEAVMKLIEGLTSL
+674 ALEAVMYLIEGVTKL
-689 WKDWFG
+689 WNSWTGADT
-695 PSDSDLAKTVENF
+695 AKLVENF
-708 DALAASIENA
+708 DGLAASIENA

-727 QVERKQTTGALSS
+727 QTERKRAEGSINS
-740 YDALKEKLNNVKAS
+740 YQELKEKLDNV
-754 AEEARKSLQQYA
+754 
-766 AELETTKALNDDN
+766 TKAAQQAGLSLKQF
-779 VSDFE
+779 VSDMENTKDIDLKTFE

-792 DSYSSMEDFKKRY
+792 DSYSSMNDFKKRY
-805 KVLVKAVSQGVD
+805 QTLVKAVSQGVD
-817 EMKAKTGSGG
+817 EMEAKTGSGSW
-827 WFLTADDAKADLAV
+827 WFTADDAKSDLAE

-848 KIQYDINNIDFS
+848 KLQYDINNIDFS

-867 EFIQIINDETNASA
+867 QFINLINDETNASA
-881 LANIEEL
+881 LANIDEL

-899 RRIDAYR
+899 QRIDAYR
-906 NFAEQYLDLNAQ
+906 NFAEQMYDLNTQ
-918 MAAANREL
+918 MATQTAAIAR
-926 QRTIDDN
+926 QIQDN
-933 NNAAI
+933 LNAAI
-938 DDPYERANAQRKT
+938 SDPYQRANAQRKT
-951 AMERELQDAA
+951 AMEREL
-961 DNEELKASIR
+961 EEAEGNAELQSSIR
-971 AKYARE
+971 KKYARE
-977 ERDAKKAHQKQLEA
+977 EADARKAHQKQLAA

-1002 NQYTAMQSEIDLMQD
+1002 NQYTAMQAEIDLMED

-1036 ATEQGASKKTIA
+1036 AREQGASKATIA
-1048 NIIEN
+1048 KIVES
-1053 YNRQILKLELEF
+1053 YDRQILKLELEF

-1083 ELDYLAQIKEVD
+1083 ELEYLAQLKEVD

-1103 DIKRQMEEFVQQ
+1103 DIKKQIEDFAQQ
-1115 DYEFNLNFEITENQP
+1115 DYEFNLNFEITNNPP
-1130 IEKYVDNLVGYY
+1130 IEEYVNNLVGYY

-1159 DIEAENEQYNR
+1159 DIEAENERYDRDTN
-1170 NKTDVDEQYQ
+1170 DAYEQYR
-1180 ERLRSYSDWLDTQN
+1180 ERERAYSQWLETQN
-1194 ELLNQAL
+1194 ELLKQSLEEGLITQQEFDRMEQENHNKANEYL
-1201 EDGLISQ
+1201 ED
-1208 TQYDNMKTENQK
+1208 ENAK
-1220 KADQYLQDETER
+1220 YI
-1232 YNANI
+1232 ANI
-1237 EQMDKDHQQK
+1237 EQMDKDHQQR
-1247 LTEIDRNALEE
+1247 LAEIDRNATDQ

-1282 QIGELKTKKN
+1282 QAGERQTKKN
-1292 VSAIGIINFK
+1292 TSGIGIINFK
-1302 KEKAN
+1302 KERAN
-1307 LKNMKSQYEKLM
+1307 LKNMQSQYTKLM
-1319 ADLQKEYQD
+1319 ADIQKEYQD
-1328 LQAKFDNNEISFN
+1328 LQTKFDNNEISFN

-1346 QKELDDLVAEI
+1346 KKELDGLSAEI
-1357 NAKYADV
+1357 TEKYNDV
-1364 NNRLNSLFS
+1364 SNNLKNLFT

-1408 ERRLE
+1408 QRRLE
-1413 KEKEIL
+1413 KEQEL
-1419 DEEYDML
+1419 LEEEYDML

-1442 RINSIEDE
+1442 RVNSIEDE
-1450 LKTARGDRREH
+1450 LKTARGDRREN
-1461 LIDQLAQE
+1461 LINQLAQE
-1469 RNAQLKALENERAI
+1469 KNAQIKALENERAI

-1488 QNQKKQQQLEKQ
+1488 QNQKKQKQLEKQ

-1513 KNQIVQATINTYT
+1513 RNQIVQATINTFT
-1526 AVTNALAVQPW
+1526 AVTNALSVQPW
-1537 FVGLALS
+1537 FLGLALS
-1544 AVALALGMAQV
+1544 AVALALGMANV
-1555 SKIQA
+1555 AKIKA

-1565 KGGLLEGKPHSQGG
+1565 DGGLLTGKSHSQGG
-1579 IKVGNTGIEVEGGEF
+1579 IKIPGTNIEVEGNEY
-1594 VTNKIT
+1594 VINKT
-1600 TRQNLPLLEYINSK
+1600 TTKYNQPLVEYINSK
-1614 KKPLTREDII
+1614 R
-1624 NYYDGKERPF
+1624 RP
-1634 ITKSITNKFAQGG
+1634 ITKEDLINFYDNGQHKLINKNLTGKYAEGG
-1647 ELSTMQNIDVRD
+1647 QLPVMNDIDVRD

-1683 DNVRNVQTLAGLNR
+1683 DNVRSIQTLAGINK

>member
-22 VKSLNKELNILDEK
+22 VKSLNKELNTLDEK
-36 LKSLQNAKINI
+36 LKLLQNAKINI

-61 SGNTGTDSQV
+61 SGNTGNNSQV
-71 EKQTQQQNALAKLQQ
+71 EKQTQQLNALAKLQQ

-130 VRDTNGEYTNTLQG
+130 VRDANGEYTNTLQG

-216 ETNRSLNELKN
+216 ETNRSLNELKD
-227 SMSGLSQDS
+227 SMRGLSQDS

-268 KKIQINVGSTV
+268 KKIQINVGNTV

-286 QAAENLQKQLRALAL
+286 QAAESLQKQLRALAL

-316 YGRVQK
+316 YGKVQK
-322 AIMATTREVDAFV
+322 AIMATTREVDAFM
-335 ASSTGLKQ
+335 ARSTGLKK
-343 TISIMQG
+343 TITIMQG
-350 FSGLASLGVGIQGL
+350 FAGVASLGQGLMGL
-364 FGGQNED
+364 FGGQSEE
-371 LDKALQK
+371 LDKTLAK
-378 FTQLTLVMQGIQTI
+378 FTQMTMVLQGIQSI
-392 QKQMATEGD
+392 KKQMETEGD
-401 AFGRIMK
+401 AFGQMMAKTWSWIDGLTNNLSKTIKELDSYRRVVKKYGSEKNDLFKGAIEQMIAFRDKIRQLPSEVLDAYNNMLHTAKEKESKVNLVDLFAFDSDELRKKFGDEVADAMDKFNESLANNNASDAATDIKDFATAAQMAQGSTTGLTASMMK
-408 QSWDWANGIAGA
+408 LGKAGPVVAKGMRAAAAGLKAIASASVVGLIIIGINKALNLLTDGINWLSDA
-420 FGKITGKI
+420 ITG
-428 LGIIPG
+428 
-434 AKSVGNALKNS
+434 
-445 LQWIGNKGSQI
+445 
-456 KSLIDVNAVNNEIKQ
+456 
-471 VQKELNDMAFT
+471 ND
-482 ASNVALQQYST
+482 
-493 NFQKI
+493 
-498 ADIAAKVKIA
+498 
-508 PDTKG
+508 
-513 LQEVSNYISLMEEEL
+513 
-528 ERLKQDDISFG
+528 
-539 RIDPTIKDDIN
+539 
-550 QLTQDLDK
+550 
-558 WKDIQLK
+558 
-565 IETGDTKGALES
+565 
-577 INEELNTMGETLK
+577 
-590 NNAQQTDEATQKYAE
+590 
-605 LQQKLA
+605 
-611 QLKQQSAEAEQNTG
+611 
-625 TLGKGLSKLG
+625 LGK
-635 VFGKVV
+635 
-641 SSVLIGIGRAA
+641 
-652 KIAAASLKALA
+652 
-663 ASTVILLVIQV
+663 
-674 ALEAVMKLIEGLTSL
+674 AVE
-689 WKDWFG
+689 D
-695 PSDSDLAKTVENF
+695 F
-708 DALAASIENA
+708 DGLAASIENA

-727 QVERKQTTGALSS
+727 QTERKKAEGSINS
-740 YDALKEKLNNVKAS
+740 YQELKEKLDSV
-754 AEEARKSLQQYA
+754 
-766 AELETTKALNDDN
+766 TKAAQQSGMSLKQF
-779 VSDFE
+779 VSDLENTQDIDLKNFE
-784 TDTWWNSE
+784 TDTWWNGE

-805 KVLVKAVSQGVD
+805 QNLVKAVSQGVD
-817 EMKAKTGSGG
+817 EVKAKTGSGHW
-827 WFLTADDAKADLAV
+827 WFTADDAKNDLAE

-867 EFIQIINDETNASA
+867 QFINIINDETNASA
-881 LANIEEL
+881 LANIDKL
-888 FPEDKWQQGLK
+888 FPEDQWQQGLK

-906 NFAEQYLDLNAQ
+906 NFAEQMYSLNTQ
-918 MAAANREL
+918 MASQSVNVSR
-926 QRTIDDN
+926 QIQDN
-933 NNAAI
+933 LNAAI
-938 DDPYERANAQRKT
+938 SNPYQRANAQRKT
-951 AMERELQDAA
+951 AMERELEDAKDNA
-961 DNEELKASIR
+961 DLQASIR

-977 ERDAKKAHQKQLEA
+977 EADAARAHRQQMAAE
-991 DAKAARQKALQ
+991 AKAARQKALQ
-1002 NQYTAMQSEIDLMQD
+1002 NQYTAMQAEIDLMQD
-1017 GLEKQKK
+1017 GVEKQKK
-1024 ILELQKKQAVDA
+1024 ILELQKKQAVDSA
-1036 ATEQGASKKTIA
+1036 REQGASKATIA
-1048 NIIEN
+1048 KIIKN
-1053 YNRQILKLELEF
+1053 YNRQILNLELGF
-1065 TKNIEKLYKTRN
+1065 TKNIEKLYRTRN

-1083 ELDYLAQIKEVD
+1083 ELEYLAQIKEVD

-1103 DIKRQMEEFVQQ
+1103 DIKKQMEDFARQ
-1115 DYEFNLNFEITENQP
+1115 DYEFNLNFEITDNPPLE
-1130 IEKYVDNLVGYY
+1130 EYVNNLVGYY
-1142 TDLEKAQ
+1142 KDLEAIQ
-1149 QQYVERKKKL
+1149 EQHLERQKKL

-1170 NKTDVDEQYQ
+1170 NKTDVKEQYE
-1180 ERLRSYSDWLDTQN
+1180 ERKRSYSEWLDSQN
-1194 ELLNQAL
+1194 ELLVQAL
-1201 EDGLISQ
+1201 KEGTISQ
-1208 TQYDNMKTENQK
+1208 AQYDKMKSENQK
-1220 KADQYLQDETER
+1220 KTDKYIKDETER
-1232 YNANI
+1232 YNSNI
-1237 EQMDKDHQQK
+1237 EQLDKDHQQR
-1247 LTEIDRNALEE
+1247 LVEIDRNSNEQ
-1258 KRQYTKEALD
+1258 KRQNTKETLD

-1282 QIGELKTKKN
+1282 QEGERNTRQN
-1292 VSAIGIINFK
+1292 TSGIGIINYT
-1302 KEKAN
+1302 KERAN
-1307 LKNMKSQYEKLM
+1307 LKNMQSQYTKLM
-1319 ADLQKEYQD
+1319 KDIKKEYQV
-1328 LQAKFDNNEISFN
+1328 LQDKFDNNEISFN

-1346 QKELDDLVAEI
+1346 KKELDGLSEEI
-1357 NAKYADV
+1357 NEKYSEV
-1364 NNRLNSLFS
+1364 STNLNNLFS
-1373 TVVQSVMQATQ
+1373 TVAQSVMQATQ
-1384 QYVQAFSSIWS
+1384 QYVQSFSSIWS

-1402 MSLDNE
+1402 MSLDDE

-1413 KEKEIL
+1413 KEQEL
-1419 DEEYDML
+1419 LEEEYDML

-1442 RINSIEDE
+1442 RVNSIEDE

-1469 RNAQLKALENERAI
+1469 RNAQIKALDDERAI
-1483 EKEKE
+1483 EREKE
-1488 QNQKKQQQLEKQ
+1488 QNQLKQKQLEKQ
-1500 QEALEKKRWEQNK
+1500 KEAIEKKRWEQNK

-1526 AVTNALAVQPW
+1526 AVTNALSVQPW
-1537 FVGLALS
+1537 FLGLALS

-1555 SKIQA
+1555 AKIKA

-1647 ELSTMQNIDVRD
+1647 ELPTMQDINVRD
-1659 LVNYQQPQ
+1659 LVNYTPQ
-1667 DNAQY
+1667 TDDRPIY
-1672 VVSVVDIINAA
+1672 VAVTEIENVM
-1683 DNVRNVQTLAGLNR
+1683 DNVRQVRVLAGAD

>member
-22 VKSLNKELNILDEK
+22 VKSLNKELNTLDEK

-61 SGNTGTDSQV
+61 SGNTGTNSQV

-286 QAAENLQKQLRALAL
+286 QAAESLQKQLRALAL

-322 AIMATTREVDAFV
+322 AIMATTREVDAFI

-343 TISIMQG
+343 TITIMQG
-350 FSGLASLGVGIQGL
+350 FTGVASLGQGLMGL
-364 FGGQNED
+364 FGGQSEE
-371 LDKALQK
+371 LDKTLAK
-378 FTQLTLVMQGIQTI
+378 FTQMTLVLQGIQTI
-392 QKQMATEGD
+392 KKQMETEGD
-401 AFGRIMK
+401 AFGQVMSKTWNWVDGLTDNLSKTIKELDSYGRVIKKYGSEKNDLFKGATEQM
-408 QSWDWANGIAGA
+408 IAFRDKIRQLPSEVLDAYNNMLHTAKEKESKVNLIDLFA
-420 FGKITGKI
+420 FDSDELRKKFGDEVADAMDKF
-428 LGIIPG
+428 
-434 AKSVGNALKNS
+434 N
-445 LQWIGNKGSQI
+445 
-456 KSLIDVNAVNNEIKQ
+456 KSLAN
-471 VQKELNDMAFT
+471 
-482 ASNVALQQYST
+482 
-493 NFQKI
+493 
-498 ADIAAKVKIA
+498 
-508 PDTKG
+508 
-513 LQEVSNYISLMEEEL
+513 
-528 ERLKQDDISFG
+528 
-539 RIDPTIKDDIN
+539 
-550 QLTQDLDK
+550 
-558 WKDIQLK
+558 
-565 IETGDTKGALES
+565 
-577 INEELNTMGETLK
+577 
-590 NNAQQTDEATQKYAE
+590 NNASDAANDLKDFATA
-605 LQQKLA
+605 A
-611 QLKQQSAEAEQNTG
+611 QMAQGNT
-625 TLGKGLSKLG
+625 T
-635 VFGKVV
+635 
-641 SSVLIGIGRAA
+641 
-652 KIAAASLKALA
+652 
-663 ASTVILLVIQV
+663 
-674 ALEAVMKLIEGLTSL
+674 GLTSSMIKL
-689 WKDWFG
+689 GKAG
-695 PSDSDLAKTVENF
+695 PVVAKGMRVAAAGIKTLMSATVVGLIIVAITEAINLLIDGLKWLSDAITGNDLGKAVEDF
-708 DALAASIENA
+708 DGLAASIENA
-718 NNKLQDLNK
+718 NNKLEDLNK
-727 QVERKQTTGALSS
+727 QTERKQTTGALSS
-740 YDALKEKLNNVKAS
+740 YDALKEKLDNVKAS

-792 DSYSSMEDFKKRY
+792 DSYSSMDDFKKRY
-805 KVLVKAVSQGVD
+805 QTLVKAVSQGVD
-817 EMKAKTGSGG
+817 EMKAKTGSGD
-827 WFLTADDAKADLAV
+827 WWLTADDAKNDLAE

-848 KIQYDINNIDFS
+848 KIQYDISNIDFS
-860 KGEEAYR
+860 KPEEAYR
-867 EFIQIINDETNASA
+867 KFIQIINDETNASA

-888 FPEDKWQQGLK
+888 FPEDQWQQGLK

-906 NFAEQYLDLNAQ
+906 NFAEQYLDLDAQ

-926 QRTIDDN
+926 QRTITDN

-938 DDPYERANAQRKT
+938 DDPYQRANAQRKT

-961 DNEELKASIR
+961 NNEELKASIR

-1002 NQYTAMQSEIDLMQD
+1002 NQYTAMQSEIDLMEE

-1024 ILELQKKQAVDA
+1024 ILELQKKQAVDSA
-1036 ATEQGASKKTIA
+1036 REQGASKATIA

-1083 ELDYLAQIKEVD
+1083 ELEYLAQVKEVD

-1103 DIKRQMEEFVQQ
+1103 DIKKQIEDFAQQ
-1115 DYEFNLNFEITENQP
+1115 DYEFNLNFEITDNP
-1130 IEKYVDNLVGYY
+1130 SIEEYVNNLVGYY
-1142 TDLEKAQ
+1142 TELEKAQ

-1159 DIEAENEQYNR
+1159 DVEAENEQYNR
-1170 NKTDVDEQYQ
+1170 NKTDADEQYQ

-1194 ELLNQAL
+1194 ELLDQAL
-1201 EDGLISQ
+1201 KDGLISQ
-1208 TQYDNMKTENQK
+1208 TQYDEMKSENQK

-1237 EQMDKDHQQK
+1237 EQMDKDHQQR
-1247 LTEIDRNALEE
+1247 LVEIDRNATEQ
-1258 KRQYTKEALD
+1258 KRQNTKEALD

-1282 QIGELKTKKN
+1282 QAGEKQTKKN
-1292 VSAIGIINFK
+1292 TSGIGIINYT
-1302 KEKAN
+1302 KERAN
-1307 LKNMKSQYEKLM
+1307 LKNMQSQYTKLM
-1319 ADLQKEYQD
+1319 SDIQKEYQD
-1328 LQAKFDNNEISFN
+1328 LQNKFDNNEISFN

-1346 QKELDDLVAEI
+1346 KKELDGLSAEI
-1357 NAKYADV
+1357 TEKY
-1364 NNRLNSLFS
+1364 NNVSNQLKNLFS
-1373 TVVQSVMQATQ
+1373 TVAQSVMQATQ
-1384 QYVQAFSSIWS
+1384 QYVQAFGSIWS

-1408 ERRLE
+1408 QRRLE
-1413 KEKEIL
+1413 KEQEL
-1419 DEEYDML
+1419 LEEEYDML

-1442 RINSIEDE
+1442 RVNSIEDE

-1469 RNAQLKALENERAI
+1469 KNAQIKALENERAI

-1513 KNQIVQATINTYT
+1513 KNQIVQATINTFT
-1526 AVTNALAVQPW
+1526 AVTNALAVQP
-1537 FVGLALS
+1537 FFLGLALS

-1555 SKIQA
+1555 AKIQS

-1647 ELSTMQNIDVRD
+1647 ELPVMQDIDVRD

-1683 DNVRNVQTLAGLNR
+1683 DNVRSIQTLAGINR

>member
-22 VKSLNKELNILDEK
+22 VKSLNKELNTLDEK

-61 SGNTGTDSQV
+61 SGNTGTNSQV

-130 VRDTNGEYTNTLQG
+130 VRDANGEYTNTLAG

-201 KELVTLFQEYQQQIE
+201 KELVTLFQEYQTQIE
-216 ETNRSLNELKN
+216 ETNRSLNELKD
-227 SMSGLSQDS
+227 SMRGLSQDS

-246 SELEDKLSETT
+246 SELEDKLNEAKEASE
-257 EAAKGL
+257 GL

-268 KKIQINVGSTV
+268 KKIQINVGNTV

-343 TISIMQG
+343 TIAVMQG

-364 FGGQNED
+364 FGGQNEE
-371 LDKALQK
+371 LDKSLQK
-378 FTQLTLVMQGIQTI
+378 FTQLTLVMQGLQTV
-392 QKQMATEGD
+392 QKQMQTEGD

-408 QSWDWANGIAGA
+408 RSWDWVNNAVGGIGKLIGQIPGLKQLGQVGKKA
-420 FGKITGKI
+420 FEWTGKKGTEI
-428 LGIIPG
+428 
-434 AKSVGNALKNS
+434 KSVIDYNS
-445 LQWIGNKGSQI
+445 VQT
-456 KSLIDVNAVNNEIKQ
+456 EIKK
-471 VQKELNDMAFT
+471 VEKELNDLPIRAENT
-482 ASNVALQQYST
+482 WIKQYSGIFT
-493 NFQKI
+493 EI
-498 ADIAAKVKIA
+498 SDLAAKIKIA
-508 PDTKG
+508 PDTEG
-513 LQEVSNYISLMEEEL
+513 LNGVKKTISGLEAQLSDLNEMDLRFGGNVPEIQEDIAETTKEL
-528 ERLKQDDISFG
+528 DE
-539 RIDPTIKDDIN
+539 
-550 QLTQDLDK
+550 

-565 IETGDTKGALES
+565 IETGDAQGALDAV
-577 INEELNTMGETLK
+577 NEQLQTMATDLNNVGNMS
-590 NNAQQTDEATQKYAE
+590 DEAAKKYAE
-605 LQQKLA
+605 LTTKLSELNVQSKESQKNL
-611 QLKQQSAEAEQNTG
+611 G
-625 TLGKGLSKLG
+625 TFGTALSKLG
-635 VFGKVV
+635 GFGKVV
-641 SSVLIGIGRAA
+641 SSALIGISNAA
-652 KIAAASLKALA
+652 KIAAKSLKAM
-663 ASTVILLVIQV
+663 ASATVILLAIQL
-674 ALEAVMKLIEGLTSL
+674 ALEAVMKLIEALTSL
-689 WKDWFG
+689 WKDMFG

-718 NNKLQDLNK
+718 NNKLEDLNK
-727 QVERKQTTGALSS
+727 QIERKQTTGALSS

-754 AEEARKSLQQYA
+754 AEEARRSLQQYA
-766 AELETTKALNDDN
+766 AELETTKNLNDDN

-792 DSYSSMEDFKKRY
+792 DSYSSMDDFKKRY
-805 KVLVKAVSQGVD
+805 QTLVKAVSQGVD

-848 KIQYDINNIDFS
+848 KIQYDISNIDFS

-867 EFIQIINDETNASA
+867 QFIQVINDETNASA

-906 NFAEQYLDLNAQ
+906 NFAEQYLDLDAQ

-933 NNAAI
+933 KNAAI
-938 DDPYERANAQRKT
+938 DDPYQRANAQRQT
-951 AMERELQDAA
+951 AMERELEDAA
-961 DNEELKASIR
+961 NNEELKASIR

-977 ERDAKKAHQKQLEA
+977 ERDARRAHQKQLAA

-1002 NQYTAMQSEIDLMQD
+1002 NQYTAMQAEIDLMQD

-1024 ILELQKKQAVDA
+1024 ILELQKKQAVDSA
-1036 ATEQGASKKTIA
+1036 REQGASKATIA
-1048 NIIEN
+1048 KIIEN
-1053 YNRQILKLELEF
+1053 YNRQILKLEIDF

-1083 ELDYLAQIKEVD
+1083 ELDYLAQLKEVD

-1103 DIKRQMEEFVQQ
+1103 DIKKQIEDFAQQ
-1115 DYEFNLNFEITENQP
+1115 DYEFNLNFEITDNP
-1130 IEKYVDNLVGYY
+1130 SIEEYVNNLVKYY
-1142 TDLEKAQ
+1142 QDLEAAQ

-1159 DIEAENEQYNR
+1159 DVEAENEQYNR
-1170 NKTDVDEQYQ
+1170 NKTDADEQYQ

-1194 ELLNQAL
+1194 ELLTQAL

-1208 TQYDNMKTENQK
+1208 TQYDNMKSENQK

-1237 EQMDKDHQQK
+1237 EQMDKDHQQR
-1247 LTEIDRNALEE
+1247 LIEIDRNATDQ
-1258 KRQYTKEALD
+1258 KRQNTKEALD

-1282 QIGELKTKKN
+1282 QAGEKQTKQN
-1292 VSAIGIINFK
+1292 TSGIGIINYT
-1302 KEKAN
+1302 KERAN
-1307 LKNMKSQYEKLM
+1307 LKNMQSQYTKLM
-1319 ADLQKEYQD
+1319 ADIQKEYQD
-1328 LQAKFDNNEISFN
+1328 LQTKFDNNEISFN

-1346 QKELDDLVAEI
+1346 KKELDGLSADITE
-1357 NAKYADV
+1357 KYNDV
-1364 NNRLNSLFS
+1364 SNRLKNLFS
-1373 TVVQSVMQATQ
+1373 TVAQSVMQATQ
-1384 QYVQAFSSIWS
+1384 QYVQSFSSIWS

-1408 ERRLE
+1408 QRRLE
-1413 KEKEIL
+1413 KEQEL
-1419 DEEYDML
+1419 LEEEYDML

-1442 RINSIEDE
+1442 RVNSIEDE

-1469 RNAQLKALENERAI
+1469 KNAQIKALENERAI

-1513 KNQIVQATINTYT
+1513 KNQIVQATINTFT
-1526 AVTNALAVQPW
+1526 AVNSALAVQPF

-1544 AVALALGMAQV
+1544 AVALALGMANV
-1555 SKIQA
+1555 AKIKA

-1565 KGGLLEGKPHSQGG
+1565 DGGLLTGKSHSQGG
-1579 IKVGNTGIEVEGGEF
+1579 IKIGNTGIEVEGGEF

-1634 ITKSITNKFAQGG
+1634 ITKSITNKFGQGG
-1647 ELSTMQNIDVRD
+1647 ELQAMQDIDVRD
-1659 LVNYQQPQ
+1659 MVNYTPQ
-1667 DNAQY
+1667 TDDRPIYVAVTEIENAM
-1672 VVSVVDIINAA
+1672 
-1683 DNVRNVQTLAGLNR
+1683 DNVRQVRVLAGAN

>member
-22 VKSLNKELNILDEK
+22 VKSLNKELNTLDEK

-61 SGNTGTDSQV
+61 SGNTGTNSQV

-102 YQQQYQELVKIRE
+102 YQQQYQELVKIKE

-216 ETNRSLNELKN
+216 ETNRSLNELKD
-227 SMSGLSQDS
+227 SMRGLSQDS

-268 KKIQINVGSTV
+268 KKIQVNVGSTV

-316 YGRVQK
+316 YGKVQK
-322 AIMATTREVDAFV
+322 AIMATTREVDAFI

-343 TISIMQG
+343 TITIMQG
-350 FSGLASLGVGIQGL
+350 FTGVASLGQGLMGL
-364 FGGQNED
+364 FGGQSEE
-371 LDKALQK
+371 LDKTLAK
-378 FTQLTLVMQGIQTI
+378 FTQMTLVLQGIQTI
-392 QKQMATEGD
+392 KKQMETEGD
-401 AFGRIMK
+401 AFG
-408 QSWDWANGIAGA
+408 
-420 FGKITGKI
+420 
-428 LGIIPG
+428 
-434 AKSVGNALKNS
+434 
-445 LQWIGNKGSQI
+445 
-456 KSLIDVNAVNNEIKQ
+456 Q
-471 VQKELNDMAFT
+471 VM
-482 ASNVALQQYST
+482 
-493 NFQKI
+493 
-498 ADIAAKVKIA
+498 
-508 PDTKG
+508 
-513 LQEVSNYISLMEEEL
+513 
-528 ERLKQDDISFG
+528 
-539 RIDPTIKDDIN
+539 
-550 QLTQDLDK
+550 
-558 WKDIQLK
+558 
-565 IETGDTKGALES
+565 
-577 INEELNTMGETLK
+577 
-590 NNAQQTDEATQKYAE
+590 
-605 LQQKLA
+605 
-611 QLKQQSAEAEQNTG
+611 
-625 TLGKGLSKLG
+625 SKTWNW
-635 VFGKVV
+635 VD
-641 SSVLIGIGRAA
+641 
-652 KIAAASLKALA
+652 
-663 ASTVILLVIQV
+663 
-674 ALEAVMKLIEGLTSL
+674 GLTSSL
-689 WKDWFG
+689 SKTIKELDSYRRVTKKYGSGEDELFVG
-695 PSDSDLAKTVENF
+695 AVYHLQAFADKIHQLPSEVFDAYKNMIRTAGKNKINFFDLFAFDSDELRKKFGDEVADAMDKLNESLANNNASDAADDLKDYATAEQMATGNTTGLTSAMMKLGKAGPVVAKGMRAAAAGLKTLMSATVVGLIIVAITEAINLLIDGLKWLSDAITGNDLGKAVENF
-708 DALAASIENA
+708 DGLAASIENA

-727 QVERKQTTGALSS
+727 QTERKQTTGALSS
-740 YDALKEKLNNVKAS
+740 YDALKEKLDNVKAS

-779 VSDFE
+779 VSEFE

-805 KVLVKAVSQGVD
+805 QTLVKAVSQGVD
-817 EMKAKTGSGG
+817 EMEAKTGSGSW
-827 WFLTADDAKADLAV
+827 WFTADDAKNDLAV

-848 KIQYDINNIDFS
+848 KIQYDISNIDFS

-867 EFIQIINDETNASA
+867 QFIQIINDETNASA

-888 FPEDKWQQGLK
+888 FPEDQWQQGLK

-938 DDPYERANAQRKT
+938 DDPYQRANAQRQT
-951 AMERELQDAA
+951 AMERELEDAA
-961 DNEELKASIR
+961 NNEELKASIR

-977 ERDAKKAHQKQLEA
+977 ERDARRAHQKQLAA
-991 DAKAARQKALQ
+991 DARAARQKALQ
-1002 NQYTAMQSEIDLMQD
+1002 NQYTAMQAEIDLMED

-1036 ATEQGASKKTIA
+1036 AREQGASKATIA
-1048 NIIEN
+1048 KIVES

-1083 ELDYLAQIKEVD
+1083 ELEYLAQLKEVD

-1103 DIKRQMEEFVQQ
+1103 DIKKQIEDFAQQ
-1115 DYEFNLNFEITENQP
+1115 DYEFSLNFEITNNPP
-1130 IEKYVDNLVGYY
+1130 IEEYVNNLVGYY
-1142 TDLEKAQ
+1142 QDLESAQ

-1159 DIEAENEQYNR
+1159 DIETENEQYNR
-1170 NKTDVDEQYQ
+1170 DTNDAYEQYQ
-1180 ERLRSYSDWLDTQN
+1180 ERTRAYSQWLETQN
-1194 ELLNQAL
+1194 ELLKQAL

-1208 TQYDNMKTENQK
+1208 TQYDEMERENHE
-1220 KADQYLQDETER
+1220 KANQYLEDENAR
-1232 YNANI
+1232 YIANL
-1237 EQMDKDHQQK
+1237 EQMDKDHQQR
-1247 LTEIDRNALEE
+1247 LAEIDRNATDQ

-1282 QIGELKTKKN
+1282 QTGERNTKQN
-1292 VSAIGIINFK
+1292 TSGIGIINFK
-1302 KEKAN
+1302 KERAN
-1307 LKNMKSQYEKLM
+1307 LKNMQSQYTKLM
-1319 ADLQKEYQD
+1319 TDIQKEYQD
-1328 LQAKFDNNEISFN
+1328 LQTKFDNNEISFN

-1346 QKELDDLVAEI
+1346 KKELDGLSAEI
-1357 NAKYADV
+1357 TEKYNDV
-1364 NNRLNSLFS
+1364 SNKLKNLFS
-1373 TVVQSVMQATQ
+1373 TVAQSVMQATQ

-1408 ERRLE
+1408 QRRLE
-1413 KEKEIL
+1413 KEQEL
-1419 DEEYDML
+1419 LEEEYDML

-1442 RINSIEDE
+1442 RVNSIEDE

-1469 RNAQLKALENERAI
+1469 KNAQIKALQSEREI

-1526 AVTNALAVQPW
+1526 AVTNALSVSPW
-1537 FVGLALS
+1537 FLGLALS
-1544 AVALALGMAQV
+1544 AVALALGMANV
-1555 SKIQA
+1555 AKIKA

-1565 KGGLLEGKPHSQGG
+1565 DGGLLTGKSHSQGG
-1579 IKVGNTGIEVEGGEF
+1579 IKIPGTNIEVEGNEY
-1594 VTNKIT
+1594 VINKT
-1600 TRQNLPLLEYINSK
+1600 TTKYNQPLVEYINSK
-1614 KKPLTREDII
+1614 RRPITRDDLINFYDNGQHKLINKNLT
-1624 NYYDGKERPF
+1624 GKYAE
-1634 ITKSITNKFAQGG
+1634 GG
-1647 ELSTMQNIDVRD
+1647 QLPVMNDIDVRD

-1683 DNVRNVQTLAGLNR
+1683 DNVRSIQTLAGINK

>member
-22 VKSLNKELNILDEK
+22 VKSLNKELNTLDEK
-36 LKSLQNAKINI
+36 LKLLQNAKINI
-47 KVQGNTPDTTKTKV
+47 KVQGNTVPDTTKTKV
-61 SGNTGTDSQV
+61 SGNTGNDSQV

-201 KELVTLFQEYQQQIE
+201 KELVTLFQEYQTQIE

-246 SELEDKLSETT
+246 SELEDKLNEAKEASE
-257 EAAKGL
+257 GL

-268 KKIQINVGSTV
+268 KKIQINVGNTV

-286 QAAENLQKQLRALAL
+286 QAAESLQKQLRALAL

-322 AIMATTREVDAFV
+322 AIMATTREVDAFI

-343 TISIMQG
+343 TITIMQG
-350 FSGLASLGVGIQGL
+350 FTGVASLGQGLMGL
-364 FGGQNED
+364 FGGQSEE
-371 LDKALQK
+371 LDKTLTK
-378 FTQLTLVMQGIQTI
+378 FTQMTLVLQGIQTI
-392 QKQMATEGD
+392 KKQMETEGD
-401 AFGRIMK
+401 AFGQIMSK
-408 QSWDWANGIAGA
+408 TWNWVDGLTDNLSKTIKELDSYGRVIKKYGSEKNDLFKGAMEQIAAFRDKISQLPSEVLDAYKYMNYIGGKNKVNFVDLFAFDSDELRKKFGDEVADAVDKFNESLANNNASDAANDLKDFATAAQMAQGNTTGLTSSMMKLGKAGPVVAKGMRVAAAGIKALMSATIVGLIIVA
-420 FGKITGKI
+420 ITEAI
-428 LGIIPG
+428 NL
-434 AKSVGNALKNS
+434 
-445 LQWIGNKGSQI
+445 
-456 KSLIDVNAVNNEIKQ
+456 LID
-471 VQKELNDMAFT
+471 
-482 ASNVALQQYST
+482 
-493 NFQKI
+493 
-498 ADIAAKVKIA
+498 
-508 PDTKG
+508 G
-513 LQEVSNYISLMEEEL
+513 
-528 ERLKQDDISFG
+528 
-539 RIDPTIKDDIN
+539 
-550 QLTQDLDK
+550 
-558 WKDIQLK
+558 
-565 IETGDTKGALES
+565 
-577 INEELNTMGETLK
+577 
-590 NNAQQTDEATQKYAE
+590 
-605 LQQKLA
+605 
-611 QLKQQSAEAEQNTG
+611 
-625 TLGKGLSKLG
+625 
-635 VFGKVV
+635 
-641 SSVLIGIGRAA
+641 
-652 KIAAASLKALA
+652 LKALSDA
-663 ASTVILLVIQV
+663 ITGNDLGK
-674 ALEAVMKLIEGLTSL
+674 AVE
-689 WKDWFG
+689 D
-695 PSDSDLAKTVENF
+695 F
-708 DALAASIENA
+708 DGLAASIQNA
-718 NNKLQDLNK
+718 KDQLADLNK
-727 QVERKQTTGALSS
+727 QTERKKAEGSINS
-740 YDALKEKLNNVKAS
+740 YQELKEKL
-754 AEEARKSLQQYA
+754 
-766 AELETTKALNDDN
+766 DN
-779 VSDFE
+779 VTRSAQQAGTSLKQFVADMENTKDIDLSSFE

-792 DSYSSMEDFKKRY
+792 DSYSSMNDFKKRY
-805 KVLVKAVSQGVD
+805 QTLVKAVSQGVD
-817 EMKAKTGSGG
+817 EMKAKTGSGD
-827 WFLTADDAKADLAV
+827 WWLTADDAKNDLAV

-848 KIQYDINNIDFS
+848 KLQYDINNIDFS
-860 KGEEAYR
+860 EGEDAYR
-867 EFIQIINDETNASA
+867 KFINLINDETNASA
-881 LANIEEL
+881 LANIDEL

-899 RRIDAYR
+899 QRIDAYR
-906 NFAEQYLDLNAQ
+906 DFAEQMYNLNTQ
-918 MAAANREL
+918 MAAQTAATL
-926 QRTIDDN
+926 QQIQDN
-933 NNAAI
+933 KNAAI
-938 DDPYERANAQRKT
+938 DDPYKRANAQRKT
-951 AMERELQDAA
+951 AMERELKDAEGNA
-961 DNEELKASIR
+961 ELQSSIR

-977 ERDAKKAHQKQLEA
+977 ERDARRAHQNQLAA

-1002 NQYTAMQSEIDLMQD
+1002 NQYTAMQAEIDLMED
-1017 GLEKQKK
+1017 GLEKQKR

-1036 ATEQGASKKTIA
+1036 AREQGASKQTIA
-1048 NIIEN
+1048 NIVEY
-1053 YNRQILKLELEF
+1053 YNRQILKLELDF
-1065 TKNIEKLYKTRN
+1065 TKNIEKLYKARN

-1083 ELDYLAQIKEVD
+1083 ELEYLAQLKEVD

-1103 DIKRQMEEFVQQ
+1103 DIKKQIEDFAQQ
-1115 DYEFNLNFEITENQP
+1115 DYEFNLNFEITDNP
-1130 IEKYVDNLVGYY
+1130 SIEEYVNNLVKYY
-1142 TDLEKAQ
+1142 QDLESAQ

-1170 NKTDVDEQYQ
+1170 NKTDADEQYQ

-1194 ELLNQAL
+1194 ELLDQAL

-1208 TQYDNMKTENQK
+1208 TQYDEMALENRQ
-1220 KADQYLQDETER
+1220 KADQYIQDETER

-1237 EQMDKDHQQK
+1237 EQMDKDHQQR
-1247 LTEIDRNALEE
+1247 LVEIDRNATEQ
-1258 KRQYTKEALD
+1258 KRQNTKEALD

-1282 QIGELKTKKN
+1282 QAGEKQTKQN
-1292 VSAIGIINFK
+1292 TSGIGIINYK

-1307 LKNMKSQYEKLM
+1307 LKNMQSQYTKLM
-1319 ADLQKEYQD
+1319 TDIQKEYQD
-1328 LQAKFDNNEISFN
+1328 LQNKFDNNEISFN

-1346 QKELDDLVAEI
+1346 KKELDGLSAEI
-1357 NAKYADV
+1357 TEKYNDV
-1364 NNRLNSLFS
+1364 SNKLKTLFS
-1373 TVVQSVMQATQ
+1373 TVAQSVMQATQ
-1384 QYVQAFSSIWS
+1384 QYVQSFSSIWS

-1408 ERRLE
+1408 QRRLE
-1413 KEKEIL
+1413 KQQELLE
-1419 DEEYDML
+1419 EEYDML

-1442 RINSIEDE
+1442 RVNSIEDE
-1450 LKTARGDRREH
+1450 LKTARGDRREN
-1461 LIDQLAQE
+1461 LINQLAQE
-1469 RNAQLKALENERAI
+1469 KNAQIKALENERAI

-1500 QEALEKKRWEQNK
+1500 QKALEKKRWEQNK
-1513 KNQIVQATINTYT
+1513 RNQIVQATINTFT

-1544 AVALALGMAQV
+1544 AVALALGMANV
-1555 SKIQA
+1555 AKIKA

-1565 KGGLLEGKPHSQGG
+1565 DGGLLTGKSHSQGG

-1647 ELSTMQNIDVRD
+1647 ELPTMQDIDVRD
-1659 LVNYQQPQ
+1659 LVNYTPQ
-1667 DNAQY
+1667 TDDRPIYVAVTDIMNATE
-1672 VVSVVDIINAA
+1672 
-1683 DNVRNVQTLAGLNR
+1683 NVQRVRVLAGVQ

>member
-22 VKSLNKELNILDEK
+22 VKSLNKELNTLDEK
-36 LKSLQNAKINI
+36 LKLLQNAKINI

-61 SGNTGTDSQV
+61 SGNTGNDSQV
-71 EKQTQQQNALAKLQQ
+71 EKQTQQLNALAKLQQ
-86 QIAQQQAK
+86 QVAQQQAK

-102 YQQQYQELVKIRE
+102 YQQQYQELVRIRE

-130 VRDTNGEYTNTLQG
+130 VRNANGEYTNTLQG

-216 ETNRSLNELKN
+216 ETNRSLNELKD
-227 SMSGLSQDS
+227 SMRGLSQDS
-236 DEYKKIAVQV
+236 DQYKKIAVQV

-268 KKIQINVGSTV
+268 KKIQINVGDSV

-286 QAAENLQKQLRALAL
+286 QAAESLQKQLRALAL

-316 YGRVQK
+316 YGKVQK
-322 AIMATTREVDAFV
+322 AIMATTREVDAFM
-335 ASSTGLKQ
+335 ARSTGLKK
-343 TISIMQG
+343 TITIMQG
-350 FSGLASLGVGIQGL
+350 FAGVASLGQGLMGL
-364 FGGQNED
+364 FGGQSEE
-371 LDKALQK
+371 LDKTLQK
-378 FTQLTLVMQGIQTI
+378 FTQMTLVLQGIQTI
-392 QKQMATEGD
+392 KKQMETEGD
-401 AFGRIMK
+401 AFGQMMAK
-408 QSWDWANGIAGA
+408 TWSW
-420 FGKITGKI
+420 
-428 LGIIPG
+428 
-434 AKSVGNALKNS
+434 
-445 LQWIGNKGSQI
+445 
-456 KSLIDVNAVNNEIKQ
+456 ID
-471 VQKELNDMAFT
+471 
-482 ASNVALQQYST
+482 
-493 NFQKI
+493 
-498 ADIAAKVKIA
+498 
-508 PDTKG
+508 
-513 LQEVSNYISLMEEEL
+513 
-528 ERLKQDDISFG
+528 
-539 RIDPTIKDDIN
+539 
-550 QLTQDLDK
+550 
-558 WKDIQLK
+558 
-565 IETGDTKGALES
+565 
-577 INEELNTMGETLK
+577 
-590 NNAQQTDEATQKYAE
+590 
-605 LQQKLA
+605 
-611 QLKQQSAEAEQNTG
+611 
-625 TLGKGLSKLG
+625 
-635 VFGKVV
+635 
-641 SSVLIGIGRAA
+641 
-652 KIAAASLKALA
+652 
-663 ASTVILLVIQV
+663 
-674 ALEAVMKLIEGLTSL
+674 GLTSNL
-689 WKDWFG
+689 SKTIKELDSYRRVVKKYGSEKNDLFRG
-695 PSDSDLAKTVENF
+695 AIEQVVAFRDKIRQLPSEVLDAFNNMKNIAQQNKIHAIDLFAFDSDELRKRFGDEVADAMDKVNESLANNNATDAATDLKDFATAAQMAKGEATGLTASMMKLGKAGPAVAKGMRVAAAGIKTLVSAFMVGAIIQGISLLVDGINWLHDAITGNDIGKAVEDF
-708 DALAASIENA
+708 DGLAASIENA

-727 QVERKQTTGALSS
+727 QTERKKAEGSINS
-740 YDALKEKLNNVKAS
+740 YQELKEKLDSV
-754 AEEARKSLQQYA
+754 
-766 AELETTKALNDDN
+766 TKAAQQSGMSLKQF
-779 VSDFE
+779 VSDLENTKDIDFKDFE

-792 DSYSSMEDFKKRY
+792 DNYSSMDDFKKRY
-805 KVLVKAVSQGVD
+805 QNLVKAVAQGVD
-817 EMKAKTGSGG
+817 EMEAKTGSGHW
-827 WFLTADDAKADLAV
+827 WFTADDAKNDLAE

-867 EFIQIINDETNASA
+867 QFINIINDETNASA
-881 LANIEEL
+881 LANIDKL
-888 FPEDKWQQGLK
+888 FPEDQWQQGLK

-906 NFAEQYLDLNAQ
+906 NFAEQMYSLNTQ
-918 MAAANREL
+918 MASQSVNVSR
-926 QRTIDDN
+926 QIQDN
-933 NNAAI
+933 LNAAI
-938 DDPYERANAQRKT
+938 SNPYQRANAQRKT
-951 AMERELQDAA
+951 AMDRELEDAKDNAELQD
-961 DNEELKASIR
+961 SIR
-971 AKYARE
+971 KKYARE
-977 ERDAKKAHQKQLEA
+977 EADAARAHRQQMAAE
-991 DAKAARQKALQ
+991 AKAARQKALQ
-1002 NQYTAMQSEIDLMQD
+1002 NQYTAMQAEIDLMQD
-1017 GLEKQKK
+1017 GVEKQKK
-1024 ILELQKKQAVDA
+1024 ILQLQKKQAVDA
-1036 ATEQGASKKTIA
+1036 AREQGASKATIA
-1048 NIIEN
+1048 KIIKN
-1053 YNRQILKLELEF
+1053 YNRQILNLELGF
-1065 TKNIEKLYKTRN
+1065 TRNIEKLYKTRN

-1083 ELDYLAQIKEVD
+1083 ELEYLAQIKDVD

-1103 DIKRQMEEFVQQ
+1103 DIKKQMEDFKRQ
-1115 DYEFNLNFEITENQP
+1115 DYEFNLNFEITDNPPLE
-1130 IEKYVDNLVGYY
+1130 EYVNNLVGYY
-1142 TDLEKAQ
+1142 KDLEAIQ
-1149 QQYVERKKKL
+1149 EQHLNRKKKL

-1170 NKTDVDEQYQ
+1170 DTTDVKEQYQ
-1180 ERLRSYSDWLDTQN
+1180 ERTRSYSEWLDTQN
-1194 ELLNQAL
+1194 ELLGQAL
-1201 EDGLISQ
+1201 KEGTISQ
-1208 TQYDNMKTENQK
+1208 KQYDEMTSENKK
-1220 KADQYLQDETER
+1220 KADKYLKDETER

-1237 EQMDKDHQQK
+1237 EQLNKDHQQR
-1247 LTEIDRNALEE
+1247 LVEIDRNADEQ
-1258 KRQYTKEALD
+1258 KRQNTKETLD

-1282 QIGELKTKKN
+1282 QAGERNTQQN
-1292 VSAIGIINFK
+1292 TSGIGIINYT
-1302 KEKAN
+1302 KERAN
-1307 LKNMKSQYEKLM
+1307 LKSMQSQYTKLM
-1319 ADLQKEYQD
+1319 KDIKKEYQV
-1328 LQAKFDNNEISFN
+1328 LQDKFDNNEISFN

-1346 QKELDDLVAEI
+1346 KKELDGLSTDVTE
-1357 NAKYADV
+1357 KYNEV
-1364 NNRLNSLFS
+1364 SNRLNNLFG

-1413 KEKEIL
+1413 KQQELLE
-1419 DEEYDML
+1419 EEYDML

-1469 RNAQLKALENERAI
+1469 RNAQLKALEYERAI

-1488 QNQKKQQQLEKQ
+1488 QNQMKQKQLEKQ
-1500 QEALEKKRWEQNK
+1500 KGALEKKRWEQNK

-1526 AVTNALAVQPW
+1526 AVTNALAVSPW

-1544 AVALALGMAQV
+1544 AVALALGMANV
-1555 SKIQA
+1555 AKIKA

-1565 KGGLLEGKPHSQGG
+1565 KGGLLTGKSHSQGG

-1647 ELSTMQNIDVRD
+1647 ELPTMQDINVRD
-1659 LVNYQQPQ
+1659 LVNYVPQ
-1667 DNAQY
+1667 TDDRPIY
-1672 VVSVVDIINAA
+1672 VSVTEIENAM
-1683 DNVRNVQTLAGLNR
+1683 DNVKQVRVLAGVK

>member
-22 VKSLNKELNILDEK
+22 VKSLNKELNTLDEK

-47 KVQGNTPDTTKTKV
+47 KIQGNTPDTTKAKV
-61 SGNTGTDSQV
+61 SGNTGTNSQV

-102 YQQQYQELVKIRE
+102 YQQQYQELVKIKE

-343 TISIMQG
+343 TIAVMQG

-364 FGGQNED
+364 FGGQNEE
-371 LDKALQK
+371 LDKSLQK
-378 FTQLTLVMQGIQTI
+378 FTQLTLVMQGLQTV
-392 QKQMATEGD
+392 QKQMETEGD
-401 AFGRIMK
+401 AFGKIMK
-408 QSWDWANGIAGA
+408 RSWDWVNNAVGGIGSLI
-420 FGKITGKI
+420 GKIPGLKQLGQVGKK
-428 LGIIPG
+428 
-434 AKSVGNALKNS
+434 AFEWA
-445 LQWIGNKGSQI
+445 GNKGTQI
-456 KSLIDVNAVNNEIKQ
+456 KSVIDYNSVQSEIKK
-471 VQKELNDMAFT
+471 VEKELNDLPIRAENQWIAEYGKTFT
-482 ASNVALQQYST
+482 EISDL
-493 NFQKI
+493 
-498 ADIAAKVKIA
+498 AAKIKIA
-508 PDTKG
+508 PNTEG
-513 LQEVSNYISLMEEEL
+513 LNAVKNEISGLEEL
-528 ERLKQDDISFG
+528 LS
-539 RIDPTIKDDIN
+539 DIN
-550 QLTQDLDK
+550 EQDLRFGGNVPEIQEDIADVTKELDK

-565 IETGDTKGALES
+565 IETGDTQGALDMV
-577 INEELNTMGETLK
+577 NEELQSMATELTDVDDMVGEASK
-590 NNAQQTDEATQKYAE
+590 KYAE
-605 LQQKLA
+605 LTIKLSELNVQSKQSQQNL
-611 QLKQQSAEAEQNTG
+611 G
-625 TLGKGLSKLG
+625 TLGTALTKT
-635 VFGKVV
+635 GKVG
-641 SSVLIGIGRAA
+641 SFLSTVLIGVGKAA
-652 KIAAASLKALA
+652 KIAAASLKAMA

-674 ALEAVMKLIEGLTSL
+674 ALEAVMKLIEGVTSL

-766 AELETTKALNDDN
+766 AELETTQNLNDDN

-792 DSYSSMEDFKKRY
+792 DSYSSMDDFKKRY
-805 KVLVKAVSQGVD
+805 QTLVKAVSQGVD

-848 KIQYDINNIDFS
+848 KIQYDISNIDFS

-867 EFIQIINDETNASA
+867 QFIQVINDETNASA
-881 LANIEEL
+881 LANIENL
-888 FPEDKWQQGLK
+888 FPEDQWQQGLK

-938 DDPYERANAQRKT
+938 DDPYQRANAQRQT
-951 AMERELQDAA
+951 AMKRELEDAA
-961 DNEELKASIR
+961 NNEELKASIR

-977 ERDAKKAHQKQLEA
+977 ERDARRAHQKQLAA
-991 DAKAARQKALQ
+991 DARAARQKALQ
-1002 NQYTAMQSEIDLMQD
+1002 NQYTAMQAEIDLMED

-1036 ATEQGASKKTIA
+1036 AREQGASKATIA
-1048 NIIEN
+1048 KIVES

-1083 ELDYLAQIKEVD
+1083 ELEYLAQLKEVD

-1103 DIKRQMEEFVQQ
+1103 EIKKQIEDFAQQ
-1115 DYEFNLNFEITENQP
+1115 DYEFNLNFEITNNPP
-1130 IEKYVDNLVGYY
+1130 IEEYVNNLVGYY
-1142 TDLEKAQ
+1142 QDLEAAQ

-1159 DIEAENEQYNR
+1159 DIEAENEQYDR
-1170 NKTDVDEQYQ
+1170 NQTDAYEQHQ
-1180 ERLRSYSDWLDTQN
+1180 ERTRAYSQWLETQN
-1194 ELLNQAL
+1194 ELLKQAL

-1208 TQYDNMKTENQK
+1208 TQYDEMERENHE
-1220 KADQYLQDETER
+1220 KANQYLEDENAR
-1232 YNANI
+1232 YIANL
-1237 EQMDKDHQQK
+1237 EQMEKDHNQR
-1247 LTEIDRNALEE
+1247 LLEIDRNATDQ

-1282 QIGELKTKKN
+1282 QAGERQTKKN
-1292 VSAIGIINFK
+1292 TSGIGIINFK

-1307 LKNMKSQYEKLM
+1307 LKNMQSQYTKLM
-1319 ADLQKEYQD
+1319 ADIQKEYQD
-1328 LQAKFDNNEISFN
+1328 LQTKFDNNEISFN

-1346 QKELDDLVAEI
+1346 KKELDGLSAEI
-1357 NAKYADV
+1357 TEKYNDV
-1364 NNRLNSLFS
+1364 SNKLKTLFS
-1373 TVVQSVMQATQ
+1373 TVAQSVMQATQ

-1413 KEKEIL
+1413 KQQELLE
-1419 DEEYDML
+1419 EEYDML

-1442 RINSIEDE
+1442 RVNSIEDE
-1450 LKTARGDRREH
+1450 LKTARGDRREN
-1461 LIDQLAQE
+1461 LINQLAQE
-1469 RNAQLKALENERAI
+1469 KNAQIKALENERAI

-1500 QEALEKKRWEQNK
+1500 QKALEKKRWEQNK
-1513 KNQIVQATINTYT
+1513 KNQIVQATINTFT

-1544 AVALALGMAQV
+1544 AVALALGMANV
-1555 SKIQA
+1555 AKIKA

-1565 KGGLLEGKPHSQGG
+1565 DGGLLTGKSHSQGG
-1579 IKVGNTGIEVEGGEF
+1579 IKIPGTNIEVEGNEY
-1594 VTNKIT
+1594 VINKT
-1600 TRQNLPLLEYINSK
+1600 TTKYNQPLVEYINSK
-1614 KKPLTREDII
+1614 RRPITRDDLINFYDNGQHKLINKNLT
-1624 NYYDGKERPF
+1624 GKYAE
-1634 ITKSITNKFAQGG
+1634 GG
-1647 ELSTMQNIDVRD
+1647 QLPVMNDIDVRD

-1683 DNVRNVQTLAGLNR
+1683 DNVRSIQTLAGINK

>member
-13 NGLTESVDA
+13 NGLTESIDA
-22 VKSLNKELNILDEK
+22 VKSLNKELSILDEK
-36 LKSLQNAKINI
+36 LKLLQNAKINI

-94 NAAMVTTE
+94 NAALVTDE
-102 YQQQYQELVKIRE
+102 YQQQYQELVRIRE

-201 KELVTLFQEYQQQIE
+201 KELVALFQEYQQQIE
-216 ETNRSLNELKN
+216 ETNRSLKELKD
-227 SMSGLSQDS
+227 SMRGLSQES

-322 AIMATTREVDAFV
+322 AIMATTREVDAFI

-343 TISIMQG
+343 TINIMQG

-364 FGGQNED
+364 FGGQNEE
-371 LDKALQK
+371 LDKTLQK
-378 FTQLTLVMQGIQTI
+378 FTQLTLVMQGLQTV
-392 QKQMATEGD
+392 QKQMQTEGD

-408 QSWDWANGIAGA
+408 QSWEWATNLVGVIGSLI
-420 FGKITGKI
+420 GKIPGIKQLGQATKSAFEWTGK
-428 LGIIPG
+428 
-434 AKSVGNALKNS
+434 
-445 LQWIGNKGSQI
+445 KGSQI
-456 KSLIDVNAVNNEIKQ
+456 QSLIDVNAVEKEIKQ
-471 VQKELNDMAFT
+471 VQKELEDMP
-482 ASNVALQQYST
+482 
-493 NFQKI
+493 I
-498 ADIAAKVKIA
+498 DAAKVGIEIIANSFKRISEIASQVKIN

-513 LQEVSNYISLMEEEL
+513 LEEVNEWILTL
-528 ERLKQDDISFG
+528 ETTLEQLKKFDIKFG
-539 RIDPTIKDDIN
+539 AVDPTIKDDIN
-550 QLTQDLDK
+550 EITQQLDE
-558 WKDIQLK
+558 WKDIKLK
-565 IETGDTKGALES
+565 IETGDAQGALED
-577 INEELNTMGETLK
+577 INRQISDMGDNMRTAAQDADETTKRFIDLNE
-590 NNAQQTDEATQKYAE
+590 
-605 LQQKLA
+605 KLA
-611 QLKQQSAEAEQNTG
+611 QLKQQSAEAQSKLG
-625 TLGKGLSKLG
+625 GLGKGLSKLG
-635 VFGKVV
+635 GFGKGVA
-641 SSVLIGIGRAA
+641 SMLIGISNAA
-652 KIAAASLKALA
+652 KIAARSLKAMA
-663 ASTVILLVIQV
+663 ASTIILLAIQLL
-674 ALEAVMKLIEGLTSL
+674 LEGVMKLIEGVTSL
-689 WKDWFG
+689 WNWATGADT
-695 PSDSDLAKTVENF
+695 AKLVENF
-708 DALAASIENA
+708 DGLAASIENA

-727 QVERKQTTGALSS
+727 QTERKRAEGSINS
-740 YDALKEKLNNVKAS
+740 YQELKEKL
-754 AEEARKSLQQYA
+754 
-766 AELETTKALNDDN
+766 DN
-779 VSDFE
+779 VTRAAQEAGESLKQFVSDMENTKDIDLSTFE
-784 TDTWWNSE
+784 TDTWWNSQ
-792 DSYSSMEDFKKRY
+792 DSYSSMDDFKKRY
-805 KVLVKAVSQGVD
+805 QTLVKAVSQGVD
-817 EMKAKTGSGG
+817 EMKAKTGTGS
-827 WFLTADDAKADLAV
+827 WWLTADDAKSDLAE

-848 KIQYDINNIDFS
+848 KLQYDINNIDFS

-867 EFIQIINDETNASA
+867 QFINLINDETNASA
-881 LANIEEL
+881 LANIDEL

-899 RRIDAYR
+899 QRIDAYR
-906 NFAEQYLDLNAQ
+906 NFAEQMYDINTQ
-918 MAAANREL
+918 MAQQTASAAK
-926 QRTIDDN
+926 QIQDN
-933 NNAAI
+933 LDAAI
-938 DDPYERANAQRKT
+938 ADPYERANAQRKT
-951 AMERELQDAA
+951 AMQREL
-961 DNEELKASIR
+961 EEAEGNAELQASIR

-977 ERDAKKAHQKQLEA
+977 ETDARNAHQKQLEA
-991 DAKAARQKALQ
+991 DARAARQKRLQ
-1002 NQYTAMQSEIDLMQD
+1002 NEYTAMQSEIDLMQE

-1024 ILELQKKQAVDA
+1024 ILELQKQQAVDA
-1036 ATEQGASKKTIA
+1036 ATEQGASKATIA
-1048 NIIEN
+1048 NIVE
-1053 YNRQILKLELEF
+1053 YYDRQILKLEIEF

-1083 ELDYLAQIKEVD
+1083 ELEYLAQLKEVD

-1103 DIKRQMEEFVQQ
+1103 AIRKQIEDFAQQ
-1115 DYEFNLNFEITENQP
+1115 DYEFNLNFEITDNPP
-1130 IEKYVDNLVGYY
+1130 IEEYVNNLVGYY
-1142 TDLEKAQ
+1142 QELEAAQ

-1159 DIEAENEQYNR
+1159 DIEAANEQYNR
-1170 NKTDVDEQYQ
+1170 DKADVDEQYQ
-1180 ERLRSYSDWLDTQN
+1180 ERLRSYSQWLESQN
-1194 ELLNQAL
+1194 ELLDQAL

-1208 TQYDNMKTENQK
+1208 TQYDEMTLENRQ

-1237 EQMDKDHQQK
+1237 EQLNKDHQQR
-1247 LTEIDRNALEE
+1247 LVEIDRNAIEQQ
-1258 KRQYTKEALD
+1258 RQYTKQALD
-1268 NIIQTYNDF
+1268 NVIQTYSDF

-1282 QIGELKTKKN
+1282 QLGERQTKQN
-1292 VSAIGIINFK
+1292 TSGIGIINYTQ
-1302 KEKAN
+1302 ERRN
-1307 LKNMKSQYEKLM
+1307 LKNMQSQYTQLM
-1319 ADLQKEYQD
+1319 TDIQKEYQD
-1328 LQAKFDNNEISFN
+1328 LQNKFDNNEISFN

-1346 QKELDDLVAEI
+1346 KKELDGLSADITE
-1357 NAKYADV
+1357 KYNEV
-1364 NNRLNSLFS
+1364 SNKLKNLFT
-1373 TVVQSVMQATQ
+1373 TVVQSVMEATQ
-1384 QYVQAFSSIWS
+1384 QYIQAFSSIWS
-1395 SISSLME
+1395 SISSMME

-1413 KEKEIL
+1413 KEQEL
-1419 DEEYDML
+1419 LEEEYNML

-1442 RINSIEDE
+1442 RVNSIEDE
-1450 LKTARGDRREH
+1450 LKTARGDRREN
-1461 LIDQLAQE
+1461 LINQLAQE
-1469 RNAQLKALENERAI
+1469 KNAQIKALENERAI

-1500 QEALEKKRWEQNK
+1500 QAALEKKRWELNK
-1513 KNQIVQATINTYT
+1513 KNQVVQATINTYT

-1555 SKIQA
+1555 SKIKA

-1565 KGGLLEGKPHSQGG
+1565 KGGLLEGKSHSQGG

-1647 ELSTMQNIDVRD
+1647 ELPVMQDIDVRD
-1659 LVNYQQPQ
+1659 LVNYVPQ
-1667 DNAQY
+1667 TDDRPIY
-1672 VVSVVDIINAA
+1672 VAVTEIENVME
-1683 DNVRNVQTLAGLNR
+1683 NVRQVRVLAGAD

>member
-22 VKSLNKELNILDEK
+22 VKSLNKELNTLGEK

-61 SGNTGTDSQV
+61 SGNTGTNSQV

-94 NAAMVTTE
+94 NAALVTDE

-115 ANKEVEQI
+115 ANKEVEQV

-216 ETNRSLNELKN
+216 ETNRSLNELKD
-227 SMSGLSQDS
+227 SMRGLSQDS

-257 EAAKGL
+257 ETAKGL

-343 TISIMQG
+343 TIAVMQG

-364 FGGQNED
+364 FGGQNEE
-371 LDKALQK
+371 LDKSLQK
-378 FTQLTLVMQGIQTI
+378 FTQLTLVMQGLQTV
-392 QKQMATEGD
+392 QKQMQTEGD

-408 QSWDWANGIAGA
+408 QWWEWANKGVSVIGSLIA
-420 FGKITGKI
+420 K
-428 LGIIPG
+428 IPG
-434 AKSVGNALKNS
+434 IKQLGQATKSAFE
-445 LQWIGNKGSQI
+445 WMGNKGTQI
-456 KSLIDVNAVNNEIKQ
+456 KSVIDVNN
-471 VQKELNDMAFT
+471 VQKEINQIEKELENVPLKAGSVWIKVFT
-482 ASNVALQQYST
+482 GDLQD
-493 NFQKI
+493 I

-508 PDTKG
+508 PDTEG
-513 LQEVSNYISLMEEEL
+513 LKEVNKYISLL
-528 ERLKQDDISFG
+528 EG
-539 RIDPTIKDDIN
+539 RVQALKDDEIRFGN
-550 QLTQDLDK
+550 IDGLKDEIDEATQNLDK
-558 WKDIQLK
+558 WKNIRINL
-565 IETGDTKGALES
+565 ETGDAKGALED
-577 INEELNTMGETLK
+577 I
-590 NNAQQTDEATQKYAE
+590 NAQISEMSDTLLENGQRSDDATKHFAE
-605 LQQKLA
+605 LQQRLA
-611 QLKQQSAEAEQNTG
+611 QLKQQSAEAQIQLGTTG
-625 TLGKGLSKLG
+625 KALTKLG
-635 VFGKVV
+635 GFGKVAA
-641 SSVLIGIGRAA
+641 SALIGIGKAA
-652 KIAAASLKALA
+652 KIAAGSLKAMA
-663 ASTVILLVIQV
+663 ASTVILLAIQL
-674 ALEAVMKLIEGLTSL
+674 ALEAVMYLIEGVTKL
-689 WKDWFG
+689 WNSWTGADT
-695 PSDSDLAKTVENF
+695 AKLVENF
-708 DALAASIENA
+708 DGLAASIENA

-727 QVERKQTTGALSS
+727 QTERKRAEGSINS
-740 YDALKEKLNNVKAS
+740 YQELKEKLDNV
-754 AEEARKSLQQYA
+754 
-766 AELETTKALNDDN
+766 TKAAQQAGLSLKQF
-779 VSDFE
+779 VSDMENTKDIDLKTFE

-792 DSYSSMEDFKKRY
+792 DSYSSMNDFKKRY
-805 KVLVKAVSQGVD
+805 QTLVKAVSQGVD
-817 EMKAKTGSGG
+817 EMKAKTGSSD
-827 WFLTADDAKADLAV
+827 WWLTADDAKADLAE

-848 KIQYDINNIDFS
+848 KLQYDINNIDFS

-867 EFIQIINDETNASA
+867 QFINLINDETNASA
-881 LANIEEL
+881 LANIDEL

-899 RRIDAYR
+899 QRIDAYR
-906 NFAEQYLDLNAQ
+906 NFAEQMYDLNTQ
-918 MAAANREL
+918 MATQTAAIAR
-926 QRTIDDN
+926 QIQDN
-933 NNAAI
+933 LNAAI
-938 DDPYERANAQRKT
+938 SDPYQRANAQRKT
-951 AMERELQDAA
+951 AMEREL
-961 DNEELKASIR
+961 EEAEGNAELQSSIR
-971 AKYARE
+971 KKYARE
-977 ERDAKKAHQKQLEA
+977 EADARKAHQKQLAA

-1002 NQYTAMQSEIDLMQD
+1002 NQYTAMQAEIDLMED

-1036 ATEQGASKKTIA
+1036 AREQGASKATIA
-1048 NIIEN
+1048 KIVES
-1053 YNRQILKLELEF
+1053 YDRQILKLELEF

-1083 ELDYLAQIKEVD
+1083 ELEYLAQLKEVD

-1103 DIKRQMEEFVQQ
+1103 DIKKQIEDFAQQ
-1115 DYEFNLNFEITENQP
+1115 DYEFNLNFEITNNPP
-1130 IEKYVDNLVGYY
+1130 IEEYVNNLVGYY

-1159 DIEAENEQYNR
+1159 DIEAENERYDRDTN
-1170 NKTDVDEQYQ
+1170 DAYEQYR
-1180 ERLRSYSDWLDTQN
+1180 ERERAYSQWLETQN
-1194 ELLNQAL
+1194 ELLKQAL

-1208 TQYDNMKTENQK
+1208 TQYDEMERENHE
-1220 KADQYLQDETER
+1220 KANQYLQDE
-1232 YNANI
+1232 NAKYIANL
-1237 EQMDKDHQQK
+1237 EQMDKDHQQR
-1247 LTEIDRNALEE
+1247 LAEIDRNATDQ

-1282 QIGELKTKKN
+1282 QAGERQTKKN
-1292 VSAIGIINFK
+1292 TSGIGIINFK
-1302 KEKAN
+1302 KERAN
-1307 LKNMKSQYEKLM
+1307 LKNMQSQYTKLM
-1319 ADLQKEYQD
+1319 ADIQKEYQD
-1328 LQAKFDNNEISFN
+1328 LQTKFDNNEISFN

-1346 QKELDDLVAEI
+1346 KKELDGLSAEI
-1357 NAKYADV
+1357 TEKYNDV
-1364 NNRLNSLFS
+1364 SNNLKNLFT

-1408 ERRLE
+1408 QRRLE
-1413 KEKEIL
+1413 KEQEL
-1419 DEEYDML
+1419 LEEEYDML

-1442 RINSIEDE
+1442 GVNSIEDE
-1450 LKTARGDRREH
+1450 LKTARGDRREN
-1461 LIDQLAQE
+1461 LINQLAQE
-1469 RNAQLKALENERAI
+1469 KNAQIKALENERAI

-1488 QNQKKQQQLEKQ
+1488 QNQKKQKQLEKQ

-1513 KNQIVQATINTYT
+1513 RNQIVQATINTFT

-1544 AVALALGMAQV
+1544 AVALALGMANV
-1555 SKIQA
+1555 AKIKA

-1565 KGGLLEGKPHSQGG
+1565 DGGLLTGKSHSQGG
-1579 IKVGNTGIEVEGGEF
+1579 IKIPGTNIEVEGNEY
-1594 VTNKIT
+1594 VINKT
-1600 TRQNLPLLEYINSK
+1600 TTKYNQPLVEYINSK
-1614 KKPLTREDII
+1614 R
-1624 NYYDGKERPF
+1624 RP
-1634 ITKSITNKFAQGG
+1634 ITKEDLINFYDNGQHKLINKNLTGKYAEGG
-1647 ELSTMQNIDVRD
+1647 QLPVMNDIDVRD

-1683 DNVRNVQTLAGLNR
+1683 DNVRSIQTLAGINK

>member
-22 VKSLNKELNILDEK
+22 VKSLNKELNTLDEK

-47 KVQGNTPDTTKTKV
+47 KVQGNTPDTTKAKV
-61 SGNTGTDSQV
+61 SGNTGNDSQV

-130 VRDTNGEYTNTLQG
+130 VRDANGEYTNTLQG

-216 ETNRSLNELKN
+216 ETNRSLNELKD
-227 SMSGLSQDS
+227 SMRGLSQDS

-286 QAAENLQKQLRALAL
+286 QAAESLQKQLRALAL

-316 YGRVQK
+316 YGKVQK
-322 AIMATTREVDAFV
+322 AIMATTREVDAFI

-343 TISIMQG
+343 TITIMQG
-350 FSGLASLGVGIQGL
+350 FTGVASLGQGLMGL
-364 FGGQNED
+364 FGGQSEE
-371 LDKALQK
+371 LDKTLAK
-378 FTQLTLVMQGIQTI
+378 FTQMTMVLQGIQSI
-392 QKQMATEGD
+392 KKQMETEGD
-401 AFGRIMK
+401 AFGQIMAK
-408 QSWDWANGIAGA
+408 TWSWIDGL
-420 FGKITGKI
+420 T
-428 LGIIPG
+428 
-434 AKSVGNALKNS
+434 
-445 LQWIGNKGSQI
+445 NKFSKTI
-456 KSLIDVNAVNNEIKQ
+456 
-471 VQKELNDMAFT
+471 KELDSYRRVIKKYGSGEDELFVGAVEHLQAFADKIHQLPSEVFDAYKNMIRT
-482 ASNVALQQYST
+482 AGKNKVNFFDLFAFDSDELRKKFGDEVADAMDKL
-493 NFQKI
+493 N
-498 ADIAAKVKIA
+498 
-508 PDTKG
+508 
-513 LQEVSNYISLMEEEL
+513 ESLA
-528 ERLKQDDISFG
+528 
-539 RIDPTIKDDIN
+539 N
-550 QLTQDLDK
+550 
-558 WKDIQLK
+558 
-565 IETGDTKGALES
+565 
-577 INEELNTMGETLK
+577 
-590 NNAQQTDEATQKYAE
+590 NNASDAADDLKDYATAE
-605 LQQKLA
+605 QMATGSTTGLTTSMMKLGKAGPVVARGLKLA
-611 QLKQQSAEAEQNTG
+611 AAGLKA
-625 TLGKGLSKLG
+625 
-635 VFGKVV
+635 VV
-641 SSVLIGIGRAA
+641 SASVVGLIIVAITEALNLLTDG
-652 KIAAASLKALA
+652 LKALSDA
-663 ASTVILLVIQV
+663 ITGNDLGK
-674 ALEAVMKLIEGLTSL
+674 AVE
-689 WKDWFG
+689 D
-695 PSDSDLAKTVENF
+695 F

-718 NNKLQDLNK
+718 NNKLEDLNK
-727 QVERKQTTGALSS
+727 QIERKQTTGALSS

-754 AEEARKSLQQYA
+754 AEEARRSLQQYA
-766 AELETTKALNDDN
+766 AELETTKNLNDDN

-805 KVLVKAVSQGVD
+805 QTLVKAVSQGVD
-817 EMKAKTGSGG
+817 EMEAKTGSGSW
-827 WFLTADDAKADLAV
+827 WFTADDAKNDLAV

-848 KIQYDINNIDFS
+848 KIQYDISNLDFS
-860 KGEEAYR
+860 KPEEAYR
-867 EFIQIINDETNASA
+867 KFIQIINDETNASA
-881 LANIEEL
+881 LANIENL
-888 FPEDKWQQGLK
+888 FPEDQWQQGLK
-899 RRIDAYR
+899 QRIDAYR

-926 QRTIDDN
+926 QRTIVDN

-938 DDPYERANAQRKT
+938 DDPYQRANAQRKT

-961 DNEELKASIR
+961 NNEELKASIR

-977 ERDAKKAHQKQLEA
+977 ERDARRAHQKQLEA

-1002 NQYTAMQSEIDLMQD
+1002 NQYTAMQAEIDLMED
-1017 GLEKQKK
+1017 GLEKQKRT
-1024 ILELQKKQAVDA
+1024 LELQKKQAVDSA
-1036 ATEQGASKKTIA
+1036 REQGASKATIA
-1048 NIIEN
+1048 KIIES
-1053 YNRQILKLELEF
+1053 YNRQILKLEIDF

-1083 ELDYLAQIKEVD
+1083 ELEYLAQLKEVD

-1103 DIKRQMEEFVQQ
+1103 DIKKQIEDFAQQ

-1159 DIEAENEQYNR
+1159 DVEAENEQYNR
-1170 NKTDVDEQYQ
+1170 NKTDADEQYQ

-1194 ELLNQAL
+1194 ELLDQAL
-1201 EDGLISQ
+1201 KDGLISQ
-1208 TQYDNMKTENQK
+1208 TQYDNMKSENQK

-1237 EQMDKDHQQK
+1237 EQLNKDHQQR
-1247 LTEIDRNALEE
+1247 LVEIDRNATEQ
-1258 KRQYTKEALD
+1258 KRQNTKEALD

-1282 QIGELKTKKN
+1282 QAGERNTKQN
-1292 VSAIGIINFK
+1292 TSGIGIINYT
-1302 KEKAN
+1302 KERAN
-1307 LKNMKSQYEKLM
+1307 LKNMQSQYTKLM
-1319 ADLQKEYQD
+1319 ADIQKEYQD
-1328 LQAKFDNNEISFN
+1328 LQTKFDNNEISFN

-1346 QKELDDLVAEI
+1346 KKELDGLSADITE
-1357 NAKYADV
+1357 KYNDV
-1364 NNRLNSLFS
+1364 SNKLKNLFS
-1373 TVVQSVMQATQ
+1373 TVAQSVMQATQ

-1408 ERRLE
+1408 QRRLE
-1413 KEKEIL
+1413 KEQEL
-1419 DEEYDML
+1419 LEEEYDML

-1442 RINSIEDE
+1442 RVNSIEDE

-1469 RNAQLKALENERAI
+1469 RNAQIKALDNERAI

-1513 KNQIVQATINTYT
+1513 RNQIVQATINTFT

-1555 SKIQA
+1555 SKIKA
-1560 QKYYA
+1560 QKYYSQ
-1565 KGGLLEGKPHSQGG
+1565 GGLLEGKSHSQGG
-1579 IKVGNTGIEVEGGEF
+1579 IKIGNTGIEVEGGEF

-1647 ELSTMQNIDVRD
+1647 ELPTMNDIDVRD
-1659 LVNYQQPQ
+1659 LVNYTPQ
-1667 DNAQY
+1667 TDDRPIYVAVTDIMNATE
-1672 VVSVVDIINAA
+1672 
-1683 DNVRNVQTLAGLNR
+1683 NVQRVQVLAGVK

>member
-1 MAQDKKVFEIKI
+1 MAQDKKVFTIKI
-13 NGLTESVDA
+13 NNLQESVDA
-22 VKSLNKELNILDEK
+22 VKSLNKELNTLDEK
-36 LKSLQNAKINI
+36 LKILQNAKINI
-47 KVQGNTPDTTKTKV
+47 KVQGNTPDTTKAKV
-61 SGNTGTDSQV
+61 SGNTGNDSQV

-130 VRDTNGEYTNTLQG
+130 VRDANGEYTNTLQG

-216 ETNRSLNELKN
+216 ETNRSLNELKD
-227 SMSGLSQDS
+227 SMRGLSQDS

-286 QAAENLQKQLRALAL
+286 QAAESLQKQLRALAL

-316 YGRVQK
+316 YGKVQK
-322 AIMATTREVDAFV
+322 AIMATTREVDAFI

-343 TISIMQG
+343 TITIMQG
-350 FSGLASLGVGIQGL
+350 FTGVASLGQGLMGL
-364 FGGQNED
+364 FGGQSEEF
-371 LDKALQK
+371 DKMLAK
-378 FTQLTLVMQGIQTI
+378 FTQMTLVLQGIQTI
-392 QKQMATEGD
+392 KKQMETEGD
-401 AFGRIMK
+401 AFGKIMSK
-408 QSWDWANGIAGA
+408 TWNWVDGLTNNLSKTIKELDSYRRVVKKYGSEKTDLFKGAMEEIAA
-420 FGKITGKI
+420 FRDKISQLPSEVLEAYKYMNYVGGK
-428 LGIIPG
+428 
-434 AKSVGNALKNS
+434 
-445 LQWIGNKGSQI
+445 NKVNFVDLFAFDSDELRKKFGDEVADAVDKFN
-456 KSLIDVNAVNNEIKQ
+456 KSLAN
-471 VQKELNDMAFT
+471 
-482 ASNVALQQYST
+482 
-493 NFQKI
+493 
-498 ADIAAKVKIA
+498 
-508 PDTKG
+508 
-513 LQEVSNYISLMEEEL
+513 
-528 ERLKQDDISFG
+528 
-539 RIDPTIKDDIN
+539 
-550 QLTQDLDK
+550 
-558 WKDIQLK
+558 
-565 IETGDTKGALES
+565 
-577 INEELNTMGETLK
+577 
-590 NNAQQTDEATQKYAE
+590 NNASDAANDLKDFATA
-605 LQQKLA
+605 A
-611 QLKQQSAEAEQNTG
+611 QMAQGSTTG
-625 TLGKGLSKLG
+625 LTSSMMKLGKAGP
-635 VFGKVV
+635 VV
-641 SSVLIGIGRAA
+641 A
-652 KIAAASLKALA
+652 KGMRVAAAGLKALMSA
-663 ASTVILLVIQV
+663 TVVGLIIVAITEAINLLIDGV
-674 ALEAVMKLIEGLTSL
+674 KLLHDTITGN
-689 WKDWFG
+689 
-695 PSDSDLAKTVENF
+695 DLGKAVENF
-708 DALAASIENA
+708 DGLAASIENA

-727 QVERKQTTGALSS
+727 EIERKQTTGALSS
-740 YDALKEKLNNVKAS
+740 YDALKEKLDNVKAS

-805 KVLVKAVSQGVD
+805 QTLVKAVSQGVD
-817 EMKAKTGSGG
+817 EMEAKTGSGSW
-827 WFLTADDAKADLAV
+827 WFTADDAKNDLAV

-848 KIQYDINNIDFS
+848 KIQYDISNIDFS
-860 KGEEAYR
+860 KPEEAYR
-867 EFIQIINDETNASA
+867 KFIQIINDETNASA

-888 FPEDKWQQGLK
+888 FPEDQWQQGLK
-899 RRIDAYR
+899 RRIDAYK
-906 NFAEQYLDLNAQ
+906 NFADQYLDLNAQ

-938 DDPYERANAQRKT
+938 SDPYERANAQRKT

-961 DNEELKASIR
+961 NNEELKASIR

-977 ERDAKKAHQKQLEA
+977 ERDARRAHQKQLAA

-1024 ILELQKKQAVDA
+1024 ILELQKKQAVDSA
-1036 ATEQGASKKTIA
+1036 REQGASKKTIA

-1053 YNRQILKLELEF
+1053 YNRQILKLEIDF

-1083 ELDYLAQIKEVD
+1083 ELDYLAQLKEVD

-1103 DIKRQMEEFVQQ
+1103 DIKKQIEDFAQQ
-1115 DYEFNLNFEITENQP
+1115 DYEFNLNFEITDNP
-1130 IEKYVDNLVGYY
+1130 SIEEYVNNLVGYY

-1170 NKTDVDEQYQ
+1170 NKTDADEQYQ

-1194 ELLNQAL
+1194 ELLDQAL
-1201 EDGLISQ
+1201 KDGLISQ
-1208 TQYDNMKTENQK
+1208 TQYDNMKSENQK

-1237 EQMDKDHQQK
+1237 EQMDKDHQQR
-1247 LTEIDRNALEE
+1247 LAEIDRNATDQ
-1258 KRQYTKEALD
+1258 KRQNTKEALD

-1282 QIGELKTKKN
+1282 QAGEKQTKKN
-1292 VSAIGIINFK
+1292 TSGIGIINYT
-1302 KEKAN
+1302 KERAN
-1307 LKNMKSQYEKLM
+1307 LKNMQSQYTKLM
-1319 ADLQKEYQD
+1319 SDIQKEYQD
-1328 LQAKFDNNEISFN
+1328 LQTKFDNNEISFN

-1346 QKELDDLVAEI
+1346 KKELDGLSAEI
-1357 NAKYADV
+1357 TEKYNDV
-1364 NNRLNSLFS
+1364 SNRLKNLFS
-1373 TVVQSVMQATQ
+1373 TVAQSVMQATQ

-1408 ERRLE
+1408 QRRLE
-1413 KEKEIL
+1413 KEQEL
-1419 DEEYDML
+1419 LEEEYDML

-1442 RINSIEDE
+1442 RVNSIEDE

-1469 RNAQLKALENERAI
+1469 KNAQIKALENERAI

-1500 QEALEKKRWEQNK
+1500 QEVLEKKRWELNK
-1513 KNQIVQATINTYT
+1513 KNQIVQATINTFT
-1526 AVTNALAVQPW
+1526 AVTNALAVQPY
-1537 FVGLALS
+1537 FLGLALS

-1555 SKIQA
+1555 AKIKA

-1565 KGGLLEGKPHSQGG
+1565 DGGLLTGKSHSQGG
-1579 IKVGNTGIEVEGGEF
+1579 IKIPGTNIEVEGNEY
-1594 VTNKIT
+1594 VINKT
-1600 TRQNLPLLEYINSK
+1600 TTKYNQPLVEYINSK
-1614 KKPLTREDII
+1614 RRPITRDDLINFYDNGQHKLINKNLT
-1624 NYYDGKERPF
+1624 GKYAE
-1634 ITKSITNKFAQGG
+1634 GG
-1647 ELSTMQNIDVRD
+1647 QLPVMNDIDVRD

-1683 DNVRNVQTLAGLNR
+1683 DNVRSIQTLAGINK

>member
-1 MAQDKKVFEIKI
+1 MAENKKTFEIRI
-13 NGLTESVDA
+13 NGLKQSVDA
-22 VKSLNKELNILDEK
+22 VKSLNKELNTLDEK

-47 KVQGNTPDTTKTKV
+47 KVQGNTVPDASKQKV
-61 SGNTGTDSQV
+61 SGNTGTNSQV

-216 ETNRSLNELKN
+216 ETNRSLNELKD
-227 SMSGLSQDS
+227 SMRGLSQDS

-268 KKIQINVGSTV
+268 KKIQINVGNVV

-286 QAAENLQKQLRALAL
+286 QAAESLQKQLRALAL

-364 FGGQNED
+364 FGGQNEE
-371 LDKALQK
+371 LDKSLQK
-378 FTQLTLVMQGIQTI
+378 FTQLTLVMQGLQNVYTQIKTD
-392 QKQMATEGD
+392 GD
-401 AFGRIMK
+401 AFGKIMSR
-408 QSWDWANGIAGA
+408 SWNWANTAVGYVGKLI
-420 FGKITGKI
+420 GKIPGLKQ
-428 LGIIPG
+428 LGQV
-434 AKSVGNALKNS
+434 AKSAFEWMGEKGTEIKSVIDYNS
-445 LQWIGNKGSQI
+445 VQSQI
-456 KSLIDVNAVNNEIKQ
+456 KKVE
-471 VQKELNDMAFT
+471 KELNDLPIRAE
-482 ASNVALQQYST
+482 NIWIKQYSGIFT
-493 NFQKI
+493 EI
-498 ADIAAKVKIA
+498 SDLAAKIKIA
-508 PDTKG
+508 PNTEGLEGVKKTISGLEAQLSDLNEMDLRFGGNVPEIKEDIADVTK
-513 LQEVSNYISLMEEEL
+513 E
-528 ERLKQDDISFG
+528 
-539 RIDPTIKDDIN
+539 
-550 QLTQDLDK
+550 LDK

-565 IETGDTKGALES
+565 IETGDTQGALDAV
-577 INEELNTMGETLK
+577 NEQLQTMTTDLNNTGNMSDETAKKYAKLTTELSELNVQSK
-590 NNAQQTDEATQKYAE
+590 QSQQN
-605 LQQKLA
+605 L
-611 QLKQQSAEAEQNTG
+611 G
-625 TLGKGLSKLG
+625 TFGTALSKMG
-635 VFGKVV
+635 VFGKVAANGLLLV
-641 SSVLIGIGRAA
+641 SKAA
-652 KIAAASLKALA
+652 KIASASLKAMA
-663 ASTVILLVIQV
+663 ASTVILLAIQV
-674 ALEAVMKLIEGLTSL
+674 ALEAVMWLIDKITAGFKAMTGADTAKL
-689 WKDWFG
+689 
-695 PSDSDLAKTVENF
+695 VENF
-708 DALAASIENA
+708 DGLAASIENA
-718 NNKLQDLNK
+718 KNKLDDLNK
-727 QVERKQTTGALSS
+727 QTERKRAEGTINS
-740 YDALKEKLNNVKAS
+740 YQELKEKI
-754 AEEARKSLQQYA
+754 
-766 AELETTKALNDDN
+766 DN
-779 VSDFE
+779 VTKSAQQAGASLKQFVSDMENTKDIDLKTFE
-784 TDTWWNSE
+784 TDTWWTSE
-792 DSYSSMEDFKKRY
+792 DSYSSMDDFKKRY
-805 KVLVKAVSQGVD
+805 QTLVKAVSQGVD
-817 EMKAKTGSGG
+817 EMKAKTGSGSW
-827 WFLTADDAKADLAV
+827 WFTADDAKSDLAD

-848 KIQYDINNIDFS
+848 KLQYDINNIDFS

-867 EFIQIINDETNASA
+867 KFINLINDETNASA
-881 LANIEEL
+881 LANIDEL

-899 RRIDAYR
+899 QRIDAYR
-906 NFAEQYLDLNAQ
+906 NFAEQMYDLNTQ
-918 MAAANREL
+918 MAQQTAATAK
-926 QRTIDDN
+926 QIQDN
-933 NNAAI
+933 LDAAI
-938 DDPYERANAQRKT
+938 PDPYERANAQRKT
-951 AMERELQDAA
+951 AMQREL
-961 DNEELKASIR
+961 EEAEGNAELQASIR
-971 AKYARE
+971 KKYARE
-977 ERDAKKAHQKQLEA
+977 EADAQKAHQKQLAA

-1002 NQYTAMQSEIDLMQD
+1002 NQYTAMQAEIDLMQN

-1036 ATEQGASKKTIA
+1036 AREQGASKATIA
-1048 NIIEN
+1048 NIVEN
-1053 YNRQILKLELEF
+1053 YNRQILKLELDF

-1083 ELDYLAQIKEVD
+1083 ELDYLAQLKEVD

-1103 DIKRQMEEFVQQ
+1103 NIRKQIEDFAQQ
-1115 DYEFNLNFEITENQP
+1115 DYEFKLNFEITDNPSLE
-1130 IEKYVDNLVGYY
+1130 EYVNNLVKYY
-1142 TDLEKAQ
+1142 QDLESAQ

-1170 NKTDVDEQYQ
+1170 NQTDVDEQYQ
-1180 ERLRSYSDWLDTQN
+1180 ERIRAYSQWLATQN
-1194 ELLNQAL
+1194 ELLDQAL

-1208 TQYDNMKTENQK
+1208 TQYDEMERENHK

-1232 YNANI
+1232 YYANI
-1237 EQMDKDHQQK
+1237 EQIDKDHQQR
-1247 LTEIDRNALEE
+1247 LAEIDRNAIEQ
-1258 KRQYTKEALD
+1258 KRQNTKEALD

-1282 QIGELKTKKN
+1282 QAGEKQTKKN
-1292 VSAIGIINFK
+1292 TSGIGIINYT
-1302 KEKAN
+1302 KERAN
-1307 LKNMKSQYEKLM
+1307 LKNMQSQYTKLM
-1319 ADLQKEYQD
+1319 TDIQKEYQD
-1328 LQAKFDNNEISFN
+1328 LQNKFDKNEISFN
-1341 DFRLA
+1341 DFRQA
-1346 QKELDDLVAEI
+1346 KKELDGLSEETTEKYNETSNKLQNLFTTVA
-1357 NAKYADV
+1357 
-1364 NNRLNSLFS
+1364 
-1373 TVVQSVMQATQ
+1373 QSVMQVIQ

-1395 SISSLME
+1395 SISSLTE
-1402 MSLDNE
+1402 MSLDDE

-1413 KEKEIL
+1413 KKQELLE
-1419 DEEYDML
+1419 EEYNML

-1461 LIDQLAQE
+1461 LLDQLAQE
-1469 RNAQLKALENERAI
+1469 RNAQIKALENERAI
-1483 EKEKE
+1483 EREKE
-1488 QNQKKQQQLEKQ
+1488 QNQKKQEQLEKQ
-1500 QEALEKKRWEQNK
+1500 QKALEKKRWEQNK
-1513 KNQIVQATINTYT
+1513 KNQIVQATINTFT

-1555 SKIQA
+1555 SKIKA
-1560 QKYYA
+1560 QKYYSQ
-1565 KGGLLEGKPHSQGG
+1565 GGLLEGKSHSQGG

-1647 ELSTMQNIDVRD
+1647 QLSTMQDIDVRD
-1659 LVNYQQPQ
+1659 LVNYTPQ
-1667 DNAQY
+1667 TDDRPIYVAVTDIMNAQE
-1672 VVSVVDIINAA
+1672 
-1683 DNVRNVQTLAGLNR
+1683 NVQRVRVLAGVQ

>member
-22 VKSLNKELNILDEK
+22 VKSLNKELNTLDEK

-47 KVQGNTPDTTKTKV
+47 KVQGNTAPDASKQKV
-61 SGNTGTDSQV
+61 SGNTGNDSQV

-216 ETNRSLNELKN
+216 ETNRSLNELKD
-227 SMSGLSQDS
+227 SMRGLSQDS

-286 QAAENLQKQLRALAL
+286 QAAESLQKQLRALAL

-316 YGRVQK
+316 YGKVQK
-322 AIMATTREVDAFV
+322 AIMATTREVDAFI

-343 TISIMQG
+343 TITIMQG
-350 FSGLASLGVGIQGL
+350 FTGVASLGQGLMGL
-364 FGGQNED
+364 FGGQSEE
-371 LDKALQK
+371 LDKTLTK
-378 FTQLTLVMQGIQTI
+378 FTQMTLVLQGIQTI
-392 QKQMATEGD
+392 KKQMETEGD
-401 AFGRIMK
+401 AFGQIMSK
-408 QSWDWANGIAGA
+408 TWNWVDGLTDNLSKTIKELDSYGRVIKKYGSEKNDLFKGATEQMIAFRDKIRQLPSEVLDAYNNMLHTAKEKESRVNLVDLFAFDSDELRKKFGDEVADAMDKFNESLANNNASDAANDLKDFATAAQMAQGNTTGLTSSMMKLGKAGPVVAKGMRVAAAGIKALMSATVVGLIIVA
-420 FGKITGKI
+420 ITEAI
-428 LGIIPG
+428 NL
-434 AKSVGNALKNS
+434 
-445 LQWIGNKGSQI
+445 
-456 KSLIDVNAVNNEIKQ
+456 LID
-471 VQKELNDMAFT
+471 
-482 ASNVALQQYST
+482 
-493 NFQKI
+493 
-498 ADIAAKVKIA
+498 
-508 PDTKG
+508 G
-513 LQEVSNYISLMEEEL
+513 
-528 ERLKQDDISFG
+528 
-539 RIDPTIKDDIN
+539 
-550 QLTQDLDK
+550 
-558 WKDIQLK
+558 
-565 IETGDTKGALES
+565 
-577 INEELNTMGETLK
+577 
-590 NNAQQTDEATQKYAE
+590 
-605 LQQKLA
+605 
-611 QLKQQSAEAEQNTG
+611 
-625 TLGKGLSKLG
+625 
-635 VFGKVV
+635 
-641 SSVLIGIGRAA
+641 
-652 KIAAASLKALA
+652 LKALSDA
-663 ASTVILLVIQV
+663 ITGNDLGK
-674 ALEAVMKLIEGLTSL
+674 AVE
-689 WKDWFG
+689 D
-695 PSDSDLAKTVENF
+695 F
-708 DALAASIENA
+708 DGLAASIQNA
-718 NNKLQDLNK
+718 KDQLADLNK
-727 QVERKQTTGALSS
+727 QTERKRAEGAINS
-740 YDALKEKLNNVKAS
+740 YQELKEKL
-754 AEEARKSLQQYA
+754 
-766 AELETTKALNDDN
+766 DN
-779 VSDFE
+779 VTKSAQQAGTSLKQFVADMENTKDIDLSTFE

-792 DSYSSMEDFKKRY
+792 DSYSSMNDFKKRY
-805 KVLVKAVSQGVD
+805 QTLVKAVSQGVD
-817 EMKAKTGSGG
+817 EMKAKTGSGSW
-827 WFLTADDAKADLAV
+827 WFTADDAKNDLAV

-848 KIQYDINNIDFS
+848 KLQYDINNIDFS

-867 EFIQIINDETNASA
+867 QFINLINDETNASA
-881 LANIEEL
+881 LANIDEL
-888 FPEDKWQQGLK
+888 FPEDQWQQGLK
-899 RRIDAYR
+899 QRIDAYR
-906 NFAEQYLDLNAQ
+906 NFAEQMYDLNTQ
-918 MAAANREL
+918 MATQTAAMAK
-926 QRTIDDN
+926 QIQDN
-933 NNAAI
+933 LDAAI
-938 DDPYERANAQRKT
+938 ADPYERANAQRKT
-951 AMERELQDAA
+951 AMQREL
-961 DNEELKASIR
+961 EEAKGNAELQASIR
-971 AKYARE
+971 KKYARE
-977 ERDAKKAHQKQLEA
+977 EADAKKAHQKQLEA

-1002 NQYTAMQSEIDLMQD
+1002 NQYTAMQAEIDLMQD

-1036 ATEQGASKKTIA
+1036 AREQGASKATIA

-1053 YNRQILKLELEF
+1053 YNRQILKLEIDF

-1083 ELDYLAQIKEVD
+1083 ELDYLAQLKEVD

-1103 DIKRQMEEFVQQ
+1103 DIKKQIEDFAQQ
-1115 DYEFNLNFEITENQP
+1115 DYEFKLNFEITDNP
-1130 IEKYVDNLVGYY
+1130 SIEEYVNNLVGYY

-1170 NKTDVDEQYQ
+1170 DKTDVDEQYQ
-1180 ERLRSYSDWLDTQN
+1180 ERLRSYSDWLEAQK
-1194 ELLNQAL
+1194 ELLDQAL

-1208 TQYDNMKTENQK
+1208 TQYDEMNSENQK
-1220 KADQYLQDETER
+1220 KANQYLQDETER

-1237 EQMDKDHQQK
+1237 EQMDKDHQQR
-1247 LTEIDRNALEE
+1247 LVEIDRNATDQ
-1258 KRQYTKEALD
+1258 KRQNTKEALD

-1282 QIGELKTKKN
+1282 QAGEKQTKQN
-1292 VSAIGIINFK
+1292 TSGIGIINYT
-1302 KEKAN
+1302 KERAN
-1307 LKNMKSQYEKLM
+1307 LKNMQSQYTKLM
-1319 ADLQKEYQD
+1319 ADIQKEYQD
-1328 LQAKFDNNEISFN
+1328 LQTKFDNNEISFN

-1346 QKELDDLVAEI
+1346 KKELDGLSADITE
-1357 NAKYADV
+1357 KYNDV
-1364 NNRLNSLFS
+1364 SNRLKNLFS
-1373 TVVQSVMQATQ
+1373 TVAQSVMQATQ

-1408 ERRLE
+1408 QRRLE
-1413 KEKEIL
+1413 KEQEL
-1419 DEEYDML
+1419 LEEEYDML

-1442 RINSIEDE
+1442 RVNSIEDE

-1469 RNAQLKALENERAI
+1469 KNAQIKALENERAI

-1513 KNQIVQATINTYT
+1513 KNQVVQATINTYT

-1555 SKIQA
+1555 AKIQS

-1565 KGGLLEGKPHSQGG
+1565 DGGLLTGKSHSQGG
-1579 IKVGNTGIEVEGGEF
+1579 IKIGNTGIEVEGGEF

-1647 ELSTMQNIDVRD
+1647 ELPVMQDIDVRD
-1659 LVNYQQPQ
+1659 LVNYTPQ
-1667 DNAQY
+1667 TDDRPIY
-1672 VVSVVDIINAA
+1672 VAVTDIMNAA
-1683 DNVRNVQTLAGLNR
+1683 ENVQRVQVLAGIK

>member
-22 VKSLNKELNILDEK
+22 VKSLNKELNTLGEK

-61 SGNTGTDSQV
+61 SGNTGTNSQV

-94 NAAMVTTE
+94 NAALVTDE

-115 ANKEVEQI
+115 ANKEVEQV

-201 KELVTLFQEYQQQIE
+201 KELVTLFQEYQTQIE
-216 ETNRSLNELKN
+216 ETNRSLNELKD
-227 SMSGLSQDS
+227 SMRGLSQDS

-343 TISIMQG
+343 TIAVMQG

-364 FGGQNED
+364 FGGQNEE
-371 LDKALQK
+371 LDKSLQK
-378 FTQLTLVMQGIQTI
+378 FTQLTLVMQGLQTV
-392 QKQMATEGD
+392 QKQMQTEGD

-408 QSWDWANGIAGA
+408 QWWEWANKGVSVIGSLIA
-420 FGKITGKI
+420 K
-428 LGIIPG
+428 IPG
-434 AKSVGNALKNS
+434 IKQLGQATKSAFE
-445 LQWIGNKGSQI
+445 WMGNKGTQI
-456 KSLIDVNAVNNEIKQ
+456 KSVIDYNSVQAEIKK
-471 VQKELNDMAFT
+471 VEKELNDLPIRAENT
-482 ASNVALQQYST
+482 WIKQYSGIFT
-493 NFQKI
+493 EI
-498 ADIAAKVKIA
+498 SDLAAKIKIA
-508 PDTKG
+508 PDTEG
-513 LQEVSNYISLMEEEL
+513 LNAVKKTISGLEAQLSDLNEMDLRFGGNVPEIQE
-528 ERLKQDDISFG
+528 DIA
-539 RIDPTIKDDIN
+539 DI
-550 QLTQDLDK
+550 TKELDK

-565 IETGDTKGALES
+565 IETGDTQGALDAV
-577 INEELNTMGETLK
+577 NEQLQTMATDLNNVGNMSDETAK
-590 NNAQQTDEATQKYAE
+590 KYAE
-605 LQQKLA
+605 LTTKLSELNVQSKESQKNL
-611 QLKQQSAEAEQNTG
+611 G
-625 TLGKGLSKLG
+625 TFGTALSKMG
-635 VFGKVV
+635 GFGKVAA
-641 SSVLIGIGRAA
+641 SALIGIGKAA
-652 KIAAASLKALA
+652 KIAAGSLKAMA
-663 ASTVILLVIQV
+663 ASTVILLAIQL
-674 ALEAVMKLIEGLTSL
+674 ALEAVMYLIEGVTKL
-689 WKDWFG
+689 WNSWTGADT
-695 PSDSDLAKTVENF
+695 AKLVENF
-708 DALAASIENA
+708 DGLAASIENA

-727 QVERKQTTGALSS
+727 QTERKRAEGSINS
-740 YDALKEKLNNVKAS
+740 YQELKEKLDNV
-754 AEEARKSLQQYA
+754 
-766 AELETTKALNDDN
+766 TKAAQQAGLSLKQF
-779 VSDFE
+779 VSDMENTKDIDLKTFE

-792 DSYSSMEDFKKRY
+792 DSYSSMNDFKKRY
-805 KVLVKAVSQGVD
+805 QTLVKAVSQGVD
-817 EMKAKTGSGG
+817 EMEAKTGSGSW
-827 WFLTADDAKADLAV
+827 WFTADDAKSDLAE

-848 KIQYDINNIDFS
+848 KLQYDINNIDFS

-867 EFIQIINDETNASA
+867 QFINLINDETNASA
-881 LANIEEL
+881 LANIDEL

-899 RRIDAYR
+899 QRIDAYR
-906 NFAEQYLDLNAQ
+906 NFAEQMYDLNTQ
-918 MAAANREL
+918 MATQTAAIAR
-926 QRTIDDN
+926 QIQDN
-933 NNAAI
+933 LNAAI
-938 DDPYERANAQRKT
+938 SDPYQRANAQRKT
-951 AMERELQDAA
+951 AMEREL
-961 DNEELKASIR
+961 EEAEGNAELQSSIR
-971 AKYARE
+971 KKYARE
-977 ERDAKKAHQKQLEA
+977 EADARKAHQKQLAA

-1002 NQYTAMQSEIDLMQD
+1002 NQYTAMQAEIDLMED

-1036 ATEQGASKKTIA
+1036 AREQGASKATIA
-1048 NIIEN
+1048 KIVES
-1053 YNRQILKLELEF
+1053 YDRQILKLELEF

-1083 ELDYLAQIKEVD
+1083 ELEYLAQLKEVD

-1103 DIKRQMEEFVQQ
+1103 DIKKQIEDFAQQ
-1115 DYEFNLNFEITENQP
+1115 DYEFNLNFEITNNPP
-1130 IEKYVDNLVGYY
+1130 IEEYVNNLVGYY

-1159 DIEAENEQYNR
+1159 DIEAENEQYDRDTN
-1170 NKTDVDEQYQ
+1170 DAYEQYR
-1180 ERLRSYSDWLDTQN
+1180 ERERAYSQWLETQN
-1194 ELLNQAL
+1194 ELLKQSLEEGLITQQEFDRMEQENHNKANEYL
-1201 EDGLISQ
+1201 ED
-1208 TQYDNMKTENQK
+1208 ENAK
-1220 KADQYLQDETER
+1220 YI
-1232 YNANI
+1232 ANI
-1237 EQMDKDHQQK
+1237 EQMDKDHQQR
-1247 LTEIDRNALEE
+1247 LAEIDRNATDQ

-1282 QIGELKTKKN
+1282 QAGERQTKKN
-1292 VSAIGIINFK
+1292 TSGIGIINFK
-1302 KEKAN
+1302 KERAN
-1307 LKNMKSQYEKLM
+1307 LKNMQSQYTKLM
-1319 ADLQKEYQD
+1319 ADIQKEYQD
-1328 LQAKFDNNEISFN
+1328 LQTKFDNNEISFN

-1346 QKELDDLVAEI
+1346 KKELDGLSAEI
-1357 NAKYADV
+1357 TEKYNDV
-1364 NNRLNSLFS
+1364 SNNLKNLFT

-1408 ERRLE
+1408 QRRLE
-1413 KEKEIL
+1413 KEQEL
-1419 DEEYDML
+1419 LEEEYDML

-1442 RINSIEDE
+1442 RVNSIEDE
-1450 LKTARGDRREH
+1450 LKTARGDRREN
-1461 LIDQLAQE
+1461 LINQLAQE
-1469 RNAQLKALENERAI
+1469 KNAQIKALENERAI

-1488 QNQKKQQQLEKQ
+1488 QNQKKQKQLEKQ

-1513 KNQIVQATINTYT
+1513 RNQIVQATINTFT

-1544 AVALALGMAQV
+1544 AVALALGMANV
-1555 SKIQA
+1555 AKIKA

-1565 KGGLLEGKPHSQGG
+1565 DGGLLTGKSHSQGG
-1579 IKVGNTGIEVEGGEF
+1579 IKIPGTNIEVEGNEY
-1594 VTNKIT
+1594 VINKT
-1600 TRQNLPLLEYINSK
+1600 TTKYNQPLVEYINSK
-1614 KKPLTREDII
+1614 R
-1624 NYYDGKERPF
+1624 RP
-1634 ITKSITNKFAQGG
+1634 ITKEDLINFYDNGQHKLINKNLTGKYAEGG
-1647 ELSTMQNIDVRD
+1647 QLPVMNDIDVRD

-1683 DNVRNVQTLAGLNR
+1683 DNVRSIQTLAGINK

>member
-22 VKSLNKELNILDEK
+22 VKSLNKELNSLDEK
-36 LKSLQNAKINI
+36 LKLLQNAKINI

-61 SGNTGTDSQV
+61 SGNSGNDSQV

-130 VRDTNGEYTNTLQG
+130 VRDANGEYTNTLQG

-216 ETNRSLNELKN
+216 ETNRSLNELKD

-268 KKIQINVGSTV
+268 KKIQINVGDTV

-286 QAAENLQKQLRALAL
+286 QAAESLQKQLRALAL

-310 NDTINA
+310 NNTINA
-316 YGRVQK
+316 YGKVQK
-322 AIMATTREVDAFV
+322 AIMATTREVDAFM
-335 ASSTGLKQ
+335 ARSTGLKK
-343 TISIMQG
+343 TITIMQG
-350 FSGLASLGVGIQGL
+350 FAGVASLGQGLMGL
-364 FGGQNED
+364 FGGQSEE
-371 LDKALQK
+371 LDKTLAT
-378 FTQLTLVMQGIQTI
+378 FTQMTMVLQGIQSI
-392 QKQMATEGD
+392 KKQMETEGD
-401 AFGRIMK
+401 SFGQMMAKTWSWVDGLTNNLSKTIKELDSYRRVTKKYGSEKNDLFDGALEQMAVFKDKIRQLPSEVLDALNNVLHTAKNNKVNFIDLFAFDSDELRKKFGDEVADAMDKFNESLKNNNATDAATDLKDFATAAQMAQGNTTGLTASMMK
-408 QSWDWANGIAGA
+408 LGKAGPVVA
-420 FGKITGKI
+420 KGMRVAAAGLKSIVSASAVGLII
-428 LGIIPG
+428 LGINKAITLLTAG
-434 AKSVGNALKNS
+434 INWLHDAITGNN
-445 LQWIGNKGSQI
+445 
-456 KSLIDVNAVNNEIKQ
+456 
-471 VQKELNDMAFT
+471 
-482 ASNVALQQYST
+482 
-493 NFQKI
+493 
-498 ADIAAKVKIA
+498 
-508 PDTKG
+508 
-513 LQEVSNYISLMEEEL
+513 
-528 ERLKQDDISFG
+528 
-539 RIDPTIKDDIN
+539 
-550 QLTQDLDK
+550 
-558 WKDIQLK
+558 
-565 IETGDTKGALES
+565 
-577 INEELNTMGETLK
+577 
-590 NNAQQTDEATQKYAE
+590 
-605 LQQKLA
+605 
-611 QLKQQSAEAEQNTG
+611 
-625 TLGKGLSKLG
+625 LGK
-635 VFGKVV
+635 
-641 SSVLIGIGRAA
+641 
-652 KIAAASLKALA
+652 
-663 ASTVILLVIQV
+663 
-674 ALEAVMKLIEGLTSL
+674 AVE
-689 WKDWFG
+689 D
-695 PSDSDLAKTVENF
+695 F
-708 DALAASIENA
+708 DGLAASIENA

-727 QVERKQTTGALSS
+727 QTERKKAEGSINS
-740 YDALKEKLNNVKAS
+740 YQELKEKLDSV
-754 AEEARKSLQQYA
+754 
-766 AELETTKALNDDN
+766 TKAAQQSGMSLKQF
-779 VSDFE
+779 VSDLENTKDIDFKDFE

-792 DSYSSMEDFKKRY
+792 DNYSSMDDFKKRY
-805 KVLVKAVSQGVD
+805 QNLVKAVSQGVD
-817 EMKAKTGSGG
+817 EMEAKTGSGHW
-827 WFLTADDAKADLAV
+827 WFTADDAKNDLAE

-867 EFIQIINDETNASA
+867 KFINIINDETNASA
-881 LANIEEL
+881 LANIEKL
-888 FPEDKWQQGLK
+888 FPEDQWQQGLK

-906 NFAEQYLDLNAQ
+906 NFAEQMYSLNTQ
-918 MAAANREL
+918 MASQTVNVSR
-926 QRTIDDN
+926 QIQDN
-933 NNAAI
+933 LNAAI
-938 DDPYERANAQRKT
+938 SNPYQRANAQRKT
-951 AMERELQDAA
+951 AMERELEDAKDNAELQD
-961 DNEELKASIR
+961 SIR
-971 AKYARE
+971 KKYARE
-977 ERDAKKAHQKQLEA
+977 EADAARAHRQQMAAE
-991 DAKAARQKALQ
+991 AKAARQKALQ
-1002 NQYTAMQSEIDLMQD
+1002 NQYTAMQAEIDLMQD
-1017 GLEKQKK
+1017 GVEKQKK
-1024 ILELQKKQAVDA
+1024 ILQLQKKQAVDSA
-1036 ATEQGASKKTIA
+1036 REQGASKATIA
-1048 NIIEN
+1048 KIIKN
-1053 YNRQILKLELEF
+1053 YNRQILNLELGF
-1065 TKNIEKLYKTRN
+1065 TRNIEKLYKTRN

-1083 ELDYLAQIKEVD
+1083 ELEYLAQIKEVD

-1103 DIKRQMEEFVQQ
+1103 DIKKQMEDFKKQ
-1115 DYEFNLNFEITENQP
+1115 DYEFNLNFEITDNPPLE
-1130 IEKYVDNLVGYY
+1130 EYVNNLVGYY
-1142 TDLEKAQ
+1142 KDLEAIQ
-1149 QQYVERKKKL
+1149 EQHLERQKKL
-1159 DIEAENEQYNR
+1159 DVEAENEQYKR
-1170 NKTDVDEQYQ
+1170 NTTDVKEQYE
-1180 ERLRSYSDWLDTQN
+1180 ERKRSYSEWLDSQN
-1194 ELLNQAL
+1194 EILDQAL
-1201 EDGLISQ
+1201 KEGTISQ
-1208 TQYDNMKTENQK
+1208 AQHDEMQKENK
-1220 KADQYLQDETER
+1220 EKADKYLKDETER
-1232 YNANI
+1232 YNSNI
-1237 EQMDKDHQQK
+1237 EQLNKDHQQR
-1247 LTEIDRNALEE
+1247 LLEIDRNSNEQ
-1258 KRQYTKEALD
+1258 KRQNTKETLD

-1282 QIGELKTKKN
+1282 QAGERKTRQN
-1292 VSAIGIINFK
+1292 TSGIGIINYS
-1302 KEKAN
+1302 KERAN
-1307 LKNMKSQYEKLM
+1307 LKNMKSQYTKLM
-1319 ADLQKEYQD
+1319 TDIQNEYQV
-1328 LQAKFDNNEISFN
+1328 LQDKFDNNEISFN
-1341 DFRLA
+1341 DFRQA
-1346 QKELDDLVAEI
+1346 KKELDGLSVEVTD
-1357 NAKYADV
+1357 KYNEV
-1364 NNRLNSLFS
+1364 SNRLKNLFS
-1373 TVVQSVMQATQ
+1373 TVAQSVMQATQ

-1413 KEKEIL
+1413 KEQEL
-1419 DEEYDML
+1419 LEEEYDML

-1442 RINSIEDE
+1442 RVNSIEDE

-1461 LIDQLAQE
+1461 LIDQLTQE
-1469 RNAQLKALENERAI
+1469 RNAQIKALENERAI

-1488 QNQKKQQQLEKQ
+1488 QNQKKQKQVEKQ
-1500 QEALEKKRWEQNK
+1500 QGALEKKRWEQNK

-1526 AVTNALAVQPW
+1526 AITNALAVSPW

-1555 SKIQA
+1555 AKIKA

-1565 KGGLLEGKPHSQGG
+1565 DGGLLEGKSHSQGG

-1647 ELSTMQNIDVRD
+1647 ELSPMQDINVRD
-1659 LVNYQQPQ
+1659 IVNYTPPT
-1667 DNAQY
+1667 DDRPIYVTVTDIENAM
-1672 VVSVVDIINAA
+1672 
-1683 DNVRNVQTLAGLNR
+1683 DNVQQVRVLAGVK

>member
-22 VKSLNKELNILDEK
+22 VKSLNKELNTLGEK

-61 SGNTGTDSQV
+61 SGNTGTNSQV

-94 NAAMVTTE
+94 NAALVTDE

-115 ANKEVEQI
+115 ANKEVEQV

-201 KELVTLFQEYQQQIE
+201 KELVTLFQEYQTQIE
-216 ETNRSLNELKN
+216 ETNRSLNELKD
-227 SMSGLSQDS
+227 SMRGLSQDS

-257 EAAKGL
+257 ETAKGL

-343 TISIMQG
+343 TIAVMQG
-350 FSGLASLGVGIQGL
+350 FSGLASLGMGIQGL
-364 FGGQNED
+364 FGGQNEE
-371 LDKALQK
+371 LDKSLQK
-378 FTQLTLVMQGIQTI
+378 FTQLTLVMQGLQTV
-392 QKQMATEGD
+392 QKQMQTEGD

-408 QSWDWANGIAGA
+408 QWWEWANKGVSVIGSLIA
-420 FGKITGKI
+420 K
-428 LGIIPG
+428 IPG
-434 AKSVGNALKNS
+434 IKQLGQATKSVFE
-445 LQWIGNKGSQI
+445 WMGNKGTQI
-456 KSLIDVNAVNNEIKQ
+456 KSVIDYNSVQAEIKK
-471 VQKELNDMAFT
+471 VEKELNDLPIRAENT
-482 ASNVALQQYST
+482 WIKQYSGIFT
-493 NFQKI
+493 EI
-498 ADIAAKVKIA
+498 SDLAAKIKIA
-508 PDTKG
+508 PDTEG
-513 LQEVSNYISLMEEEL
+513 LNAVKKTISGLEAQLSDLNEMDLRFGGNVPEIQE
-528 ERLKQDDISFG
+528 DIA
-539 RIDPTIKDDIN
+539 DI
-550 QLTQDLDK
+550 TKELDK

-565 IETGDTKGALES
+565 IETGDTQGALDAV
-577 INEELNTMGETLK
+577 NEQLQTMATDLNNVGNMSDETAK
-590 NNAQQTDEATQKYAE
+590 KYAE
-605 LQQKLA
+605 LTTKLSELNVQSKESQKNL
-611 QLKQQSAEAEQNTG
+611 G
-625 TLGKGLSKLG
+625 TFGTALSKMG
-635 VFGKVV
+635 GFGKVAA
-641 SSVLIGIGRAA
+641 SALIGIGKAA
-652 KIAAASLKALA
+652 KIAAGSLKAMA
-663 ASTVILLVIQV
+663 ASTVILLAIQL
-674 ALEAVMKLIEGLTSL
+674 ALEAVMYLIEGVTKL
-689 WKDWFG
+689 WNSWTGADT
-695 PSDSDLAKTVENF
+695 AKLVENF
-708 DALAASIENA
+708 DGLAASIENA

-727 QVERKQTTGALSS
+727 QTERKRAEGSINS
-740 YDALKEKLNNVKAS
+740 YQELKEKLDNV
-754 AEEARKSLQQYA
+754 
-766 AELETTKALNDDN
+766 TKAAQQAGLSLKQF
-779 VSDFE
+779 VSDMENTKDIDLKTFE

-792 DSYSSMEDFKKRY
+792 DSYSSMNDFKKRY
-805 KVLVKAVSQGVD
+805 QTLVKAVSQGVD
-817 EMKAKTGSGG
+817 EMEAKTGSGSW
-827 WFLTADDAKADLAV
+827 WFTADDAKSDLAE

-848 KIQYDINNIDFS
+848 KLQYDINNIDFS

-867 EFIQIINDETNASA
+867 QFINLINDETNASA
-881 LANIEEL
+881 LANIDEL

-899 RRIDAYR
+899 QRIDAYR
-906 NFAEQYLDLNAQ
+906 NFAEQMYDLNTQ
-918 MAAANREL
+918 MATQTAAIAR
-926 QRTIDDN
+926 QIQDN
-933 NNAAI
+933 LNAAI
-938 DDPYERANAQRKT
+938 SDPYQRANAQRKT
-951 AMERELQDAA
+951 AMEREL
-961 DNEELKASIR
+961 EEAEGNAELQSSIR
-971 AKYARE
+971 KKYARE
-977 ERDAKKAHQKQLEA
+977 EADARKAHQKQLAA

-1002 NQYTAMQSEIDLMQD
+1002 NQYTAMQAEIDLMED

-1036 ATEQGASKKTIA
+1036 AREQGASKATIA
-1048 NIIEN
+1048 KIVES
-1053 YNRQILKLELEF
+1053 YDRQILKLELEF

-1083 ELDYLAQIKEVD
+1083 ELEYLAQLKEVD

-1103 DIKRQMEEFVQQ
+1103 DIKKQIEDFAQQ
-1115 DYEFNLNFEITENQP
+1115 DYEFNLNFEITNNPP
-1130 IEKYVDNLVGYY
+1130 IEEYVNNLVGYY

-1159 DIEAENEQYNR
+1159 DIEAENEQYDRDTN
-1170 NKTDVDEQYQ
+1170 DAYEQYR
-1180 ERLRSYSDWLDTQN
+1180 ERERAYSQWLETQN
-1194 ELLNQAL
+1194 ELLKQSLEEGLITQQEFDRMEQENHNKANEYL
-1201 EDGLISQ
+1201 ED
-1208 TQYDNMKTENQK
+1208 ENAK
-1220 KADQYLQDETER
+1220 YI
-1232 YNANI
+1232 ANI
-1237 EQMDKDHQQK
+1237 EQMDKDHQQR
-1247 LTEIDRNALEE
+1247 LAEIDRNATDQ

-1282 QIGELKTKKN
+1282 QAGERQTKKN
-1292 VSAIGIINFK
+1292 TSGIGIINFK
-1302 KEKAN
+1302 KERAN
-1307 LKNMKSQYEKLM
+1307 LKNMQSQYTKLM
-1319 ADLQKEYQD
+1319 ADIQKEYQD
-1328 LQAKFDNNEISFN
+1328 LQTKFDNNEISFN

-1346 QKELDDLVAEI
+1346 KKELDGLSAEI
-1357 NAKYADV
+1357 TEKYNDV
-1364 NNRLNSLFS
+1364 SNNLKNLFT

-1408 ERRLE
+1408 QRRLE
-1413 KEKEIL
+1413 KEQEL
-1419 DEEYDML
+1419 LEEEYDML

-1442 RINSIEDE
+1442 RVNSIEDE
-1450 LKTARGDRREH
+1450 LKTARGDRREN
-1461 LIDQLAQE
+1461 LINQLAQE
-1469 RNAQLKALENERAI
+1469 KNAQIKALENERAI

-1488 QNQKKQQQLEKQ
+1488 QNQKKQKQLEKQ

-1513 KNQIVQATINTYT
+1513 RNQIVQATINTFT

-1544 AVALALGMAQV
+1544 AVALALGMANV
-1555 SKIQA
+1555 AKIKA

-1565 KGGLLEGKPHSQGG
+1565 DGGLLTGKSHSQGG
-1579 IKVGNTGIEVEGGEF
+1579 IKIPGTNIEVEGNEY
-1594 VTNKIT
+1594 VINKT
-1600 TRQNLPLLEYINSK
+1600 TTKYNQPLVEYINSK
-1614 KKPLTREDII
+1614 R
-1624 NYYDGKERPF
+1624 RP
-1634 ITKSITNKFAQGG
+1634 ITKEDLINFYDNGQHKLINKNLTGKYAEGG
-1647 ELSTMQNIDVRD
+1647 QLPVMNDIDVRD

-1683 DNVRNVQTLAGLNR
+1683 DNVRSIQTLAGINK

>member
-1 MAQDKKVFEIKI
+1 MAQDKKVFTIKI
-13 NGLTESVDA
+13 NNLQESVDA
-22 VKSLNKELNILDEK
+22 VKSLNKELNTLDEK

-61 SGNTGTDSQV
+61 SGNTGTNSQV

-130 VRDTNGEYTNTLQG
+130 VRDANGEYTNTLQG

-216 ETNRSLNELKN
+216 ETNRSLNELKD
-227 SMSGLSQDS
+227 SMRGLSQDS

-286 QAAENLQKQLRALAL
+286 QAAESLQKQLRALAL

-316 YGRVQK
+316 YGKVQK
-322 AIMATTREVDAFV
+322 AIMATTREVDAFI

-343 TISIMQG
+343 TITIMQG
-350 FSGLASLGVGIQGL
+350 FTGVASLGQGLMGL
-364 FGGQNED
+364 FGGQSEE
-371 LDKALQK
+371 LDKTLAK
-378 FTQLTLVMQGIQTI
+378 FTQMTMVLQGIQTI
-392 QKQMATEGD
+392 KKQMETEGD
-401 AFGRIMK
+401 AFGQMM
-408 QSWDWANGIAGA
+408 
-420 FGKITGKI
+420 
-428 LGIIPG
+428 
-434 AKSVGNALKNS
+434 AKTWNWVDGLTDNLSKT
-445 LQWIGNKGSQI
+445 I
-456 KSLIDVNAVNNEIKQ
+456 
-471 VQKELNDMAFT
+471 KELDSYRRVIKKYGSEKSDLFDGAYEQAVAFT
-482 ASNVALQQYST
+482 DKIRQLPLEVQTAFKNMVRTAGENKVNFVDLFAFNSDELRKRFGDEVADAVDKL
-493 NFQKI
+493 N
-498 ADIAAKVKIA
+498 
-508 PDTKG
+508 
-513 LQEVSNYISLMEEEL
+513 ESLE
-528 ERLKQDDISFG
+528 
-539 RIDPTIKDDIN
+539 N
-550 QLTQDLDK
+550 
-558 WKDIQLK
+558 
-565 IETGDTKGALES
+565 
-577 INEELNTMGETLK
+577 
-590 NNAQQTDEATQKYAE
+590 NNATDAANDLKDFATA
-605 LQQKLA
+605 A
-611 QLKQQSAEAEQNTG
+611 QMAQGNTTG
-625 TLGKGLSKLG
+625 LTSSMMKLGKAGP
-635 VFGKVV
+635 VV
-641 SSVLIGIGRAA
+641 A
-652 KIAAASLKALA
+652 KGMRVAAAGLKALMSA
-663 ASTVILLVIQV
+663 TVVGLIIVGITEALNLLTEGVKWLHDTITGNN
-674 ALEAVMKLIEGLTSL
+674 LGKAVE
-689 WKDWFG
+689 D
-695 PSDSDLAKTVENF
+695 F
-708 DALAASIENA
+708 DGLAASIQNA
-718 NNKLQDLNK
+718 KDQLADLNK
-727 QVERKQTTGALSS
+727 QTERKKAEGAINS
-740 YDALKEKLNNVKAS
+740 YQELKEKL
-754 AEEARKSLQQYA
+754 
-766 AELETTKALNDDN
+766 DN
-779 VSDFE
+779 VTKSAQQAGTSLKQFVADMENTKDIDLKTFE

-792 DSYSSMEDFKKRY
+792 DSYSSMNDFKKRY
-805 KVLVKAVSQGVD
+805 QTLVKAVSQGVD
-817 EMKAKTGSGG
+817 EMEAKTGSGSW
-827 WFLTADDAKADLAV
+827 WFTADDAKNDLAV

-848 KIQYDINNIDFS
+848 KLQYDINNIDFS

-867 EFIQIINDETNASA
+867 KFINLINDETNASA
-881 LANIEEL
+881 LANIDEL

-899 RRIDAYR
+899 QRIDAYR
-906 NFAEQYLDLNAQ
+906 NFAEQMYDLNTQ
-918 MAAANREL
+918 MATQTAAMAK
-926 QRTIDDN
+926 QIQDN
-933 NNAAI
+933 LDAAI
-938 DDPYERANAQRKT
+938 ADPYERANAQRKT
-951 AMERELQDAA
+951 AMEREL
-961 DNEELKASIR
+961 EEAKGNAELEASIR

-977 ERDAKKAHQKQLEA
+977 EADARKAHQKQLEA

-1002 NQYTAMQSEIDLMQD
+1002 NQYTAMQAEIDLMQD

-1024 ILELQKKQAVDA
+1024 ILELQKKQAVDSA
-1036 ATEQGASKKTIA
+1036 REQGASKATIA
-1048 NIIEN
+1048 KIVEN
-1053 YNRQILKLELEF
+1053 YNRQILKLEIDF

-1083 ELDYLAQIKEVD
+1083 ELEYLAQLKEVD

-1103 DIKRQMEEFVQQ
+1103 DIKKQIEDFAQQ
-1115 DYEFNLNFEITENQP
+1115 DYEFNLNFEITDNPP
-1130 IEKYVDNLVGYY
+1130 IEEYVNNLVGYY

-1159 DIEAENEQYNR
+1159 DVEAENEQYNR
-1170 NKTDVDEQYQ
+1170 NKVDVDEQYQ
-1180 ERLRSYSDWLDTQN
+1180 ERLRSYSDWLDTQK
-1194 ELLNQAL
+1194 ELLDQAL

-1208 TQYDNMKTENQK
+1208 TQYDNMKSENQK

-1237 EQMDKDHQQK
+1237 EQMDKDHQQR
-1247 LTEIDRNALEE
+1247 LVEIDRNATDQ
-1258 KRQYTKEALD
+1258 KRQNTKEALD

-1292 VSAIGIINFK
+1292 ISGIGIINFK

-1319 ADLQKEYQD
+1319 ADIQKEYQD
-1328 LQAKFDNNEISFN
+1328 LQAKFDNHEISFN

-1373 TVVQSVMQATQ
+1373 TVAQSVMQATQ

-1413 KEKEIL
+1413 KQQELLE
-1419 DEEYDML
+1419 EEYDML

-1442 RINSIEDE
+1442 RVNSIEDE

-1469 RNAQLKALENERAI
+1469 RNAQIKALDNERAI

-1513 KNQIVQATINTYT
+1513 KNQVVQATINTYT

-1555 SKIQA
+1555 SKIKA

-1565 KGGLLEGKPHSQGG
+1565 DGGLLTGKSHSQGG

-1647 ELSTMQNIDVRD
+1647 ELPIMQDIDVRD
-1659 LVNYQQPQ
+1659 LVNYTPQ
-1667 DNAQY
+1667 TDDRPIYVAVTDIMNATE
-1672 VVSVVDIINAA
+1672 
-1683 DNVRNVQTLAGLNR
+1683 NVQRVQVLAGIK

>member
-22 VKSLNKELNILDEK
+22 VKSLNKELNTLDEK
-36 LKSLQNAKINI
+36 LKLLQNAKINI
-47 KVQGNTPDTTKTKV
+47 KVQGNTPDTTKAKV

-130 VRDTNGEYTNTLQG
+130 VRDANGEYTNTLQG

-201 KELVTLFQEYQQQIE
+201 KELVTLFQEYQTQIE

-257 EAAKGL
+257 EAAEGL

-343 TISIMQG
+343 TIAVMQG

-364 FGGQNED
+364 FGGQNEE
-371 LDKALQK
+371 LDKSLQK
-378 FTQLTLVMQGIQTI
+378 FTQLTLVMQGLQTVYTQI
-392 QKQMATEGD
+392 KTEGD
-401 AFGRIMK
+401 AFGKIMSR
-408 QSWDWANGIAGA
+408 SWNWANTAVGYVGKLI
-420 FGKITGKI
+420 GKIHGLKQLGQVAKSAFEWTGKKGTEI
-428 LGIIPG
+428 
-434 AKSVGNALKNS
+434 KSV
-445 LQWIGNKGSQI
+445 
-456 KSLIDVNAVNNEIKQ
+456 IDVNNVQKEIKQ
-471 VQKELNDMAFT
+471 VQKELDNMFFT
-482 ASNVALQQYST
+482 ASNVALQQFSV

-498 ADIAAKVKIA
+498 ADMAAKVKIA

-513 LQEVSNYISLMEEEL
+513 LQEVNNYISLMEDEL
-528 ERLKQDDISFG
+528 ERLKQEDISFG
-539 RIDPTIKDDIN
+539 SVDPTIKDDIN

-558 WKDIQLK
+558 WKNIQLK
-565 IETGDTKGALES
+565 IETGDAKGALED
-577 INEELNTMGETLK
+577 INTELSSMGDTM
-590 NNAQQTDEATQKYAE
+590 NNVAANSDDTAKRFTE
-605 LQQKLA
+605 LQQRLA
-611 QLKQQSAEAEQNTG
+611 QLKQQSAEAETKLG
-625 TLGKGLSKLG
+625 SFGKWMTKMGPVGKG
-635 VFGKVV
+635 FATI
-641 SSVLIGIGRAA
+641 LIGIGKAA
-652 KIAAASLKALA
+652 KIASASLKAMA
-663 ASTVILLVIQV
+663 ASTVILLAIQL
-674 ALEAVMKLIEGLTSL
+674 ALEAVMKLIEGVTSL
-689 WKDWFG
+689 WNWATGADT
-695 PSDSDLAKTVENF
+695 AKLVENF
-708 DALAASIENA
+708 DGLAASIENA
-718 NNKLQDLNK
+718 KNKLNDLNK
-727 QVERKQTTGALSS
+727 QTERKRAEGTINS
-740 YDALKEKLNNVKAS
+740 YQELKEKLDNV
-754 AEEARKSLQQYA
+754 
-766 AELETTKALNDDN
+766 TKAAQQAGTSLKQF
-779 VSDFE
+779 VSDMENTKDIDLENFE

-805 KVLVKAVSQGVD
+805 KTLVKAVSQGVD
-817 EMKAKTGSGG
+817 EMKAKTGSGSW
-827 WFLTADDAKADLAV
+827 WFTADDAKSDLAD

-848 KIQYDINNIDFS
+848 KLQYDINNIDFS

-867 EFIQIINDETNASA
+867 QFINLINDETNASA
-881 LANIEEL
+881 LANIDEL

-899 RRIDAYR
+899 QRIDAYR
-906 NFAEQYLDLNAQ
+906 NFAEQMYDLNTQ
-918 MAAANREL
+918 MAQQTAAMAR
-926 QRTIDDN
+926 QIQDN
-933 NNAAI
+933 LDAAI
-938 DDPYERANAQRKT
+938 SDPYQRANAQRKT
-951 AMERELQDAA
+951 AMERELEEAEG
-961 DNEELKASIR
+961 NEELKASIR

-977 ERDAKKAHQKQLEA
+977 ERDARRAHQKQLAA
-991 DAKAARQKALQ
+991 DARAARQKALQ
-1002 NQYTAMQSEIDLMQD
+1002 NQYTAMQAEIDLMED

-1036 ATEQGASKKTIA
+1036 AREQGASKATIA
-1048 NIIEN
+1048 KIVES

-1083 ELDYLAQIKEVD
+1083 ELEYLAQLKEVD

-1103 DIKRQMEEFVQQ
+1103 DIKKQIEDFAQQ
-1115 DYEFNLNFEITENQP
+1115 DYEFNLNFEITNNPP
-1130 IEKYVDNLVGYY
+1130 IEEYVNNLVGYY
-1142 TDLEKAQ
+1142 QDLEAAQ

-1159 DIEAENEQYNR
+1159 DIEAENEQYDR
-1170 NKTDVDEQYQ
+1170 NQTDAYEQYQ
-1180 ERLRSYSDWLDTQN
+1180 ERTRAYSQWLETQN
-1194 ELLNQAL
+1194 ELLKQAL

-1208 TQYDNMKTENQK
+1208 TQYDEMERENHE
-1220 KADQYLQDETER
+1220 KANQYLEDENAR
-1232 YNANI
+1232 YIANL
-1237 EQMDKDHQQK
+1237 EQMEKDHNQR
-1247 LTEIDRNALEE
+1247 LLEIDRNATDQ

-1282 QIGELKTKKN
+1282 QAGERQTKKN
-1292 VSAIGIINFK
+1292 TSGIGIINFK

-1307 LKNMKSQYEKLM
+1307 LKNMQSQYTKLM
-1319 ADLQKEYQD
+1319 ADIQKEYQD
-1328 LQAKFDNNEISFN
+1328 LQTKFDNNEISFN

-1346 QKELDDLVAEI
+1346 KKELDGLSAEI
-1357 NAKYADV
+1357 TEKYNDV
-1364 NNRLNSLFS
+1364 SNKLKTLFS
-1373 TVVQSVMQATQ
+1373 TVAQSVMQATQ

-1413 KEKEIL
+1413 KQQELLE
-1419 DEEYDML
+1419 EEYDML

-1442 RINSIEDE
+1442 RVNSIEDE
-1450 LKTARGDRREH
+1450 LKTARGDRREN
-1461 LIDQLAQE
+1461 LINQLAQE
-1469 RNAQLKALENERAI
+1469 KNAQIKALENERAI

-1500 QEALEKKRWEQNK
+1500 QKALEKKRWEQNK
-1513 KNQIVQATINTYT
+1513 KNQIVQATINTFT

-1544 AVALALGMAQV
+1544 AVALALGMANV
-1555 SKIQA
+1555 AKIKA

-1565 KGGLLEGKPHSQGG
+1565 DGGLLTGKSHSQGG
-1579 IKVGNTGIEVEGGEF
+1579 IKIPGTNIEVEGNEY
-1594 VTNKIT
+1594 VINKT
-1600 TRQNLPLLEYINSK
+1600 TTKYNQPLVEYINSK
-1614 KKPLTREDII
+1614 RRPITRDDLINFYDNGQHKLINKNLT
-1624 NYYDGKERPF
+1624 GKYAE
-1634 ITKSITNKFAQGG
+1634 GG
-1647 ELSTMQNIDVRD
+1647 QLPVMNDIDVRD

-1683 DNVRNVQTLAGLNR
+1683 DNVRSIQTLAGINK

>member
-13 NGLTESVDA
+13 NGLEQSIDA
-22 VKSLNKELNILDEK
+22 VKSLNKELSILDEK
-36 LKSLQNAKINI
+36 LKLLQNAKINI

-102 YQQQYQELVKIRE
+102 YQQQYQELVRIRE

-130 VRDTNGEYTNTLQG
+130 VRDANGQYTNTLQG

-159 EMGTEEWR
+159 KMGTEEWR

-201 KELVTLFQEYQQQIE
+201 KELVALFQEYQQQIE
-216 ETNRSLNELKN
+216 ETNRSLNELKD
-227 SMSGLSQDS
+227 SMRGLSQDS

-246 SELEDKLSETT
+246 SELEDKLSKTT
-257 EAAKGL
+257 ESAKGL

-286 QAAENLQKQLRALAL
+286 QAAEQLQKQLRALAL

-310 NDTINA
+310 NETINA
-316 YGRVQK
+316 YGKVQK

-364 FGGQNED
+364 FGGQNEA
-371 LDKALQK
+371 LDESLQK
-378 FTQLTLVMQGIQTI
+378 FTQLTLVMQGLQTV
-392 QKQMATEGD
+392 QKQMKTEGD

-408 QSWDWANGIAGA
+408 RSWEWTKNFVGGIGSLLGQIPVIREYGQMAKMA
-420 FGKITGKI
+420 FGWMGK
-428 LGIIPG
+428 
-434 AKSVGNALKNS
+434 
-445 LQWIGNKGSQI
+445 KGTQI
-456 KSLIDVNAVNNEIKQ
+456 KSLIDVNAVEKEIKQ
-471 VQKELNDMAFT
+471 VQKELEDMP
-482 ASNVALQQYST
+482 
-493 NFQKI
+493 I
-498 ADIAAKVKIA
+498 DAAKVGIEIIANSLKRISEIASQVKIN

-513 LQEVSNYISLMEEEL
+513 LEEVNEWILTL
-528 ERLKQDDISFG
+528 ETTLEQLKNFDIKFG
-539 RIDPTIKDDIN
+539 AVDPTIKDDIN
-550 QLTQDLDK
+550 EITQQLDE
-558 WKDIQLK
+558 WKDIKLK
-565 IETGDTKGALES
+565 IETGDAQGALED
-577 INEELNTMGETLK
+577 INRQISDMGDNMRTAAEDADETTKRFIDLNE
-590 NNAQQTDEATQKYAE
+590 
-605 LQQKLA
+605 KLA
-611 QLKQQSAEAEQNTG
+611 QLKQQSAEAQSKLG
-625 TLGKGLSKLG
+625 GLGKGLSKLG
-635 VFGKVV
+635 VFGKGIA
-641 SSVLIGIGRAA
+641 SMLIGISNAA
-652 KIAAASLKALA
+652 KIAAASLKAMA
-663 ASTVILLVIQV
+663 ASTIILLVIQV
-674 ALEAVMKLIEGLTSL
+674 ALEAVMKLIESATKL

-718 NNKLQDLNK
+718 NNKLEDLNK
-727 QVERKQTTGALSS
+727 QIERKQTTGALSS
-740 YDALKEKLNNVKAS
+740 YDALKEKLDNVKAA
-754 AEEARKSLQQYA
+754 AEEARNSLQQYA
-766 AELETTKALNDDN
+766 AELETTKDLNDDN
-779 VSDFE
+779 VVDFE
-784 TDTWWNSE
+784 TDTWWNSQ
-792 DSYSSMEDFKKRY
+792 DTYSSMDDFKKRY
-805 KVLVKAVSQGVD
+805 QTLVKAVSQGVD
-817 EMKAKTGSGG
+817 EMKAKTGTGSF
-827 WFLTADDAKADLAV
+827 WLTADDAKSDLAV

-888 FPEDKWQQGLK
+888 FPEDQWQQGLK

-906 NFAEQYLDLNAQ
+906 DFAEQYLDLNAQ
-918 MAAANREL
+918 MASANREL

-933 NNAAI
+933 KNAAI
-938 DDPYERANAQRKT
+938 DDPYERANAQRRT

-961 DNEELKASIR
+961 NNEELKASIR

-977 ERDAKKAHQKQLEA
+977 ERDAQNAHQKQLEA
-991 DAKAARQKALQ
+991 DARAARQKRLQ
-1002 NQYTAMQSEIDLMQD
+1002 NEYTAMQSEINLMQE

-1024 ILELQKKQAVDA
+1024 ILELQMQQAVDA
-1036 ATEQGASKKTIA
+1036 ATEQGASKETIA
-1048 NIIEN
+1048 NIVES
-1053 YNRQILKLELEF
+1053 YNRQILKLELDF

-1083 ELDYLAQIKEVD
+1083 ELEYLAQLKEVD

-1103 DIKRQMEEFVQQ
+1103 AIRKQIEDFAQQ
-1115 DYEFNLNFEITENQP
+1115 DYEFNLNFEITDNVP
-1130 IEKYVDNLVGYY
+1130 IEEYVNNLVGYY
-1142 TDLEKAQ
+1142 QDLEAAQ
-1149 QQYVERKKKL
+1149 QQYVERKKQL

-1170 NKTDVDEQYQ
+1170 NKADVDEQYQ
-1180 ERLRSYSDWLDTQN
+1180 ERTRAYSEWLESQN
-1194 ELLNQAL
+1194 ELLDQAL

-1208 TQYDNMKTENQK
+1208 TQYDEMTLENRQ

-1237 EQMDKDHQQK
+1237 EQLNKDHQQR
-1247 LTEIDRNALEE
+1247 LVEIDRNAIEQQ
-1258 KRQYTKEALD
+1258 RQYTKTALD

-1282 QIGELKTKKN
+1282 QIGERQTQHN
-1292 VSAIGIINFK
+1292 TSGIGIINYT
-1302 KEKAN
+1302 EERRN
-1307 LKNMKSQYEKLM
+1307 LKNMQSQYTQLM
-1319 ADLQKEYQD
+1319 TDIQMEYQD
-1328 LQAKFDNNEISFN
+1328 LQNKFDNNEISFN

-1346 QKELDDLVAEI
+1346 KKELDGLSADITE
-1357 NAKYADV
+1357 KYNEV
-1364 NNRLNSLFS
+1364 SNKLKNLFT
-1373 TVVQSVMQATQ
+1373 TVVQSVMEATQ
-1384 QYVQAFSSIWS
+1384 QYIQAFSSIWS
-1395 SISSLME
+1395 SISSMME

-1413 KEKEIL
+1413 RQQELLE
-1419 DEEYDML
+1419 EEYNML

-1442 RINSIEDE
+1442 RVNSIEDE
-1450 LKTARGDRREH
+1450 LKTARGDRREY
-1461 LIDQLAQE
+1461 LINQLAQE
-1469 RNAQLKALENERAI
+1469 RNAQIKALDDERAI

-1500 QEALEKKRWEQNK
+1500 QSALEKKRWELNK
-1513 KNQIVQATINTYT
+1513 KNQVVQATINTYT

-1555 SKIQA
+1555 AKIKA

-1565 KGGLLEGKPHSQGG
+1565 DGGLLTGKSHSQGG

-1647 ELSTMQNIDVRD
+1647 ELQAMQDIDVRD
-1659 LVNYQQPQ
+1659 MVNYTPQ
-1667 DNAQY
+1667 TDDRPIYVAVTEIENAM
-1672 VVSVVDIINAA
+1672 
-1683 DNVRNVQTLAGLNR
+1683 DNVRQVRVLAGAN